1 MASASDFLKKRTA
14 ARQQAESIQSSDKT
28 PLGKND
34 DGTVTR
40 ASNFLRNK
48 AAERRAVI
56 DQQYGKDAY
65 GGSGRYEADKAQGF
79 NSWLESVNGLSSQL
93 GSDYQSRDGKF
104 QSAADFGKYRDDN
117 DARIS
122 VMQNRA
128 NAYRTYFQDNREI
141 YGEDAVNGVLSTLDQ
156 GSKYLEELRGGLNS
170 EYDFWSQFKDE
181 NDYNTYQRGKEYAA
195 LAEKPDFAE
204 KSQYKSTANGQEKF
218 NAWSGTY
225 SNSGFDDIAYDYINR
240 NEEARSRQMLSDI
253 QSNAS
258 LLGLDNSERREMTD
272 DEIATFNYLY
282 AQDSANGDAEHKNA
296 YAYIDYLTGDL
307 NYRQRAKA
315 EEEWAAYAKE
325 HPVGSSAFSVLES
338 PLKGLSYL
346 GQAADYLSDGEI
358 DQNAGYNKF
367 SYINSAIRNEVNT
380 IVEDNWGG
388 VGSFAYQTGMSMGD
402 FLLNTAITGGNQ
414 ALSLA
419 IMGTGAAA
427 DATISAKDRGLSDNQ
442 AFALGTIAGA
452 AEIITEKVSLDALLD
467 KTALTKSAMGYFLKN
482 TLAEGSEEVGSDIIN
497 LVADVLISKDKSEWQ
512 TSIDAYEAEG
522 MTEKE
527 AFWRAVRDQAENM
540 GLDFLGGA
548 VSGGVMSG
556 AGIAINAG
564 LNEYGARRTG
574 AEFQAMGDDV
584 VQATIQEGLASDP
597 STQSYKLAVQLQQ
610 KLDAGQTLT
619 NAEIGRLYQANV
631 QAIDAEDGSGD
642 LLLRAAE
649 EVTQKGRVTNNT
661 AIDILSNPTAINTLT
676 QEAGLN
682 ISEDMSKSQQRKAV
696 KNAVATLARTQSDV
710 STNARETA
718 PAATE
723 ARQAATQE
731 TVRPAMQVEQQ
742 RPAAQ
747 QAYDIRRVRDAAAS
761 LGENGAKALSA
772 SYDGSVRADDYYAGF
787 ASYYEA
793 GINGADMA
801 KVDSDYG
808 SRLTEAQRFAAY
820 AAGQNDA
827 DLSLQREQQAVKYAK
842 VAGEDSGLVYDD
854 FVKQA
859 VESGRPLQDKQGRA
873 ILDANGESHVYLTAE
888 TAAKVNRVAKAL
900 GVRVQFVDSV
910 RGGTANAQIS
920 GSTVLVERNNEN
932 PVLAIVGHEM
942 THRMQELAPTEYR
955 TFRDIVAQEEQD
967 SIQKRIDS
975 YAAQG
980 VELTY
985 EQAMDEVAADYAG
998 RLIDDGKVLDDFIER
1013 HRDDRTLLQKVRDAI
1028 RSLID
1033 KLTGAE
1039 KKKAQTAE
1047 GKLTAALEAAARQA
1061 KTLQGE
1067 GGNDTMAATRNSLK
1081 EDGKDGQE
1089 SETGGRPGTGSR
1101 EGYGQ
1106 SADREGKGQDGRV
1119 RRELS
1124 AASGRHGGV
1133 NPSFGAKPVRSWAEG
1148 HTVEPAKG
1156 SVAYAEQRTA
1166 VDYGVPSFVV
1176 ADAAWAKNKGSTPA
1190 FSADGQIFFRETLP
1204 EKNRGMFAP
1213 HEVTHVMRQVGYK
1226 PYLDFVERT
1235 PTMLNMSDGMTR
1247 VLLNH
1252 VAEHQ
1257 HTTLENA
1264 DPARLYDEFNAT
1276 MYGHIAVGKADMFVD
1291 GPAAHVFH
1299 DFDAYA
1305 KELGELHE
1313 RFKADNQKETK
1324 FSLKTPVEETD
1335 KLLALHNK
1343 DENSILAAIKLG
1355 GLPMPSI
1362 AIVKARDGHTKYGP
1376 ISLVF
1381 SKDTIDPQLFRANKV
1396 YGGDAWTPTAPR
1408 VDYPV
1413 NSKKASQVEH
1423 ELHRL
1428 AGDVS
1433 VAGGIFGNSAALR
1446 SMGIDDTSTRSTAE
1460 LAEKLA
1466 STDTVRAAYLA
1477 DQGKSLEP
1485 VKMDKVWDKFGN
1497 DTLQKV
1503 VDRLGVNTLAEI
1515 EANLETGE
1523 SVKDALGENAE
1534 VIRDIL
1540 RDYYREQGEPML
1552 RRMAV
1557 KRHWTDAEIN
1567 ERRQTRIDNSMDGVS
1582 IFTLEDIVH
1591 HAWDMYQ
1598 DGGATKGEI
1607 DRMATSDALRSAV
1620 DDHAVEEWIAGKLDG
1635 LLGEAGIYNGKDPYT
1650 PSGNLRSF
1658 SQLHY
1663 AYTLE
1668 NIVKAM
1674 KEGQEERG
1682 GNTWGAS
1689 AKTLQSVAT
1698 PEYRSI
1704 QEIKADSGRLGMDEG
1719 AEYEAKLQAIDDQI
1733 GSIITKIKQGNKA
1746 HSDNSFVESD
1756 IIGSILMETS
1766 KGKRTVDAIMRAF
1779 SKEGYKIS
1787 SQTAQDIQAVY
1798 QAAAEMPTGYFEA
1811 KPQRAVG
1818 FDEVL
1823 AAVIPDDSSKKLRDG
1838 LEQAGVRML
1847 EYKTGDDADRL
1858 AKINSVEGARFSL
1871 KTVPPVKPTSDD
1883 WKPGATF
1890 DEVKAAHP
1898 TLFALDADEADTRNP
1913 TQISG
1918 TVKSYRKIYDAL
1930 QAENFDG
1937 TILDA
1942 SSGLGYG
1949 TRAGREEY
1957 GFDVDD
1963 IEPFPDAKYQP
1974 NYTDYSALDKT
1985 YDVIISN
1992 AVLNV
1997 MPQDLR
2003 DAMVVKIGEM
2013 LNPGGRAF
2021 INVRG
2026 TDVKNAGSKVAI
2038 NDDLMEY
2045 FISNTGSYQKG
2056 FTSKELVSYL
2066 KDALGDGFTVE
2077 PTRKFGAVSA
2087 IVTRDGDRLSLK
2099 GRDILQ
2105 ENAALQE
2112 ENRLLREQMK
2122 DYIAIQR
2129 RNGKLQE
2136 SRDYWQGQTRRTRRV
2151 TTDKKA
2157 VTAAAKQLIQNY
2169 GADIAVKDIQGDLQ
2183 SLYDYI
2189 ASGYD
2194 GKDELTYTEARR
2206 RAEDIAE
2213 TLVSNAVAV
2222 DSDMYDAYSDL
2233 RDYLRTTKIIYGKE
2247 YHGDIADYGDFR
2259 KRQFGRL
2266 NLGSE
2271 GHTNIDQVYQELSSR
2286 WPEFFSEQE
2295 QTHPTDQLLHIVEVL
2310 DGISEINEYNPFSRY
2325 MDQAVT
2331 GAANEIME
2339 TFFDLPQAR
2348 KTFADRQA
2356 LKLENAKAKGR
2367 EQVQKVRE
2375 QYTTRLAELRE
2386 QNRQRVQNAIAKER
2400 EARERQ
2406 MGALKDRYAAKD
2418 AAGRERRAARE
2429 LRAKITRHASAL
2441 SQKLLRP
2448 SDQHHIPEAM
2458 RGSVAAMLE
2467 SINQESQ
2474 YTLDENGKRV
2484 KDGSGAPTK
2493 RTEAFRAL
2501 KEQYAKIVAEGGDM
2515 VIDPS
2520 LLGSDADGIK
2530 GGFDAVIAMKDTK
2543 LADMSVAQL
2552 QTVWQVVKAVEHSVN
2567 TAGKVLSKA
2576 KYARTADWAQ
2586 AISIGTSSRRAKNSL
2601 TRNHALID
2609 LETPYTFFSH
2619 YGEAGKAVYRML
2631 RDAQDQQQLMV
2642 DHVAEEV
2649 RKIVDPKTV
2658 KKLEATTHTFTTERG
2673 EKLTLSTAQVME
2685 LYELVKRKQAHD
2697 HLLKGGVVQ
2706 PEIKTSQIRRGT
2718 DSIRL
2723 TEGDL
2728 VNITG
2733 TLTPEQVKIA
2743 DGLQGLTRGV
2753 LADYGNKASMEAYG
2767 YKKFTESDYWPIKSA
2782 KEGLHSNIEKG
2793 GNNTRSIKNIG
2804 MAKTTIPHV
2813 SNALDLAGIF
2823 TTFANHA
2830 SDMTD
2835 YASWLCTMEDI
2846 NRLFNYQ
2853 FRDEE
2858 GNPTGK
2864 TIKGLLDRVGG
2875 PGSQKYWHN
2884 LMEDIQ
2890 NGINAP
2896 GDSPMWDIA
2905 GKTIGGFKGAAVG
2918 ANIRVVIQQPTA
2930 FFRAAA
2936 VLDPQDMARGL
2947 ARGVTR
2953 GSGWK
2958 KALQY
2963 SPIAMRKDAGGF
2975 DISSPYKM
2983 TETLFDNRTNVRKLN
2998 DALSAPAGA
3007 ADAVTWGKLWNACE
3021 WATAREHQGLT
3032 KGSEAFYRQT
3042 AKLFAEVID
3051 QTQVVDGVLQ
3061 RSNIMRS
3068 SNAVVKQATSFMG
3081 EPIMSLNLLMRAY
3094 DQVRYEQNSQKRG
3107 KAIKTMGRAATALVV
3122 TNVVNALAQSLIDA
3136 MRDDDED
3143 KKYWERFR
3151 AAFTGI
3157 SGDEETP
3164 WEKAWNA
3171 IMEGNVGSNMN
3182 PLGQIP
3188 FVKDALSIMQG
3199 YDVSRTEM
3207 EIVSDLIQAG
3217 QTAIQSADGQGK
3229 RTRAYAL
3236 KGLLAACAK
3245 MFGIP
3250 ASNLTRDMWG
3260 LARSAAVETGNIPL
3274 QYEMEKAIYNISNTG
3289 NKNRYYAILY
3299 RALEQG
3305 DMDTYQHIRDDLM
3318 NSMGVD
3324 GASIDSAMRSR
3335 YNKAVEKDPDYTLP
3349 QRARDLIGSRDKY
3362 VPVKEKEETF
3372 GADDLGSSAYRA
3384 YSDQRANDYRSMA
3397 DDLASSPIFRGM
3409 DDETRDKVLKA
3420 AYDLADKSALADHSD
3435 GQYEVSTK
3443 WMAQADDAEAQ
3454 GIEPWEYV
3462 LFHTAYNEM
3471 EGTKD
3476 ADGKTVKGEAKSDHV
3491 REWLEDFSGLT
3502 DEQRAFLWGTVYTSE
3517 W

>member
-104 QSAADFGKYRDDN
+104 QSTADFGKYRDDN

-296 YAYIDYLTGDL
+296 YAYIDYLTSDL

-367 SYINSAIRNEVNT
+367 SYINSAIRDEVNT

-452 AEIITEKVSLDALLD
+452 AEIVTEKVSLDALLD

-556 AGIAINAG
+556 VGIATNAG

-574 AEFQAMGDDV
+574 AEFQTMGDDV

-597 STQSYKLAVQLQQ
+597 STQSYKLAVQLKQ

-723 ARQAATQE
+723 ARQTATQE

-761 LGENGAKALSA
+761 LGENGAKALTA

-793 GINGADMA
+793 GISGIDMD
-801 KVDSDYG
+801 KVQ
-808 SRLTEAQRFAAY
+808 SRYAAQLNQAQRFAAY
-820 AAGQNDA
+820 SAGQNDA
-827 DLSLQREQQAVKYAK
+827 AASLALEREGVKSATVYGDE
-842 VAGEDSGLVYDD
+842 AG
-854 FVKQA
+854 FVQSEHSASLPKETVRFYNSLA
-859 VESGRPLQDKQGRA
+859 RA
-873 ILDANGESHVYLTAE
+873 AGVKIQMAEATGKGGANGWYSNGIIHIANDAE
-888 TAAKVNRVAKAL
+888 NPGTVVAK
-900 GVRVQFVDSV
+900 
-910 RGGTANAQIS
+910 
-920 GSTVLVERNNEN
+920 
-932 PVLAIVGHEM
+932 HEI
-942 THRMQELAPTEYR
+942 THRMQEMAPEAYRKYRDYAMSALTE
-955 TFRDIVAQEEQD
+955 RDGSTASIVEQYK
-967 SIQKRIDS
+967 SR
-975 YAAQG
+975 YAEAG
-980 VELTY
+980 VNLST
-985 EQAMDEVAADYAG
+985 EQAMDEIAADFTEALTVDPARFETLAKENRSVARKLLDAVRDFIRKVKSLFKGNKTAQNQAAANTYGVSIDTLEEAA
-998 RLIDDGKVLDDFIER
+998 RLWEEALKATSEQTANKNAAQTDGGTKFSIKRTSQMTLAQQLKMFYDGKMASSDAFYFGVTPAVLEKSGFDALPLAMTIGDFRKSTQKKHNIPR
-1013 HRDDRTLLQKVRDAI
+1013 RVLKNLMGNLASPLFSFGSGDRAGIVLNDIDGDGYTLL
-1028 RSLID
+1028 
-1033 KLTGAE
+1033 
-1039 KKKAQTAE
+1039 
-1047 GKLTAALEAAARQA
+1047 AALERGTDMDR
-1061 KTLQGE
+1061 KPV
-1067 GGNDTMAATRNSLK
+1067 NVINSL
-1081 EDGKDGQE
+1081 
-1089 SETGGRPGTGSR
+1089 
-1101 EGYGQ
+1101 YGLEHPAEWIKNQ
-1106 SADREGKGQDGRV
+1106 ID
-1119 RRELS
+1119 
-1124 AASGRHGGV
+1124 SG
-1133 NPSFGAKPVRSWAEG
+1133 NE
-1148 HTVEPAKG
+1148 
-1156 SVAYAEQRTA
+1156 
-1166 VDYGVPSFVV
+1166 FV
-1176 ADAAWAKNKGSTPA
+1176 
-1190 FSADGQIFFRETLP
+1190 
-1204 EKNRGMFAP
+1204 
-1213 HEVTHVMRQVGYK
+1213 
-1226 PYLDFVERT
+1226 
-1235 PTMLNMSDGMTR
+1235 
-1247 VLLNH
+1247 
-1252 VAEHQ
+1252 
-1257 HTTLENA
+1257 
-1264 DPARLYDEFNAT
+1264 LYDEKRANAFLQT
-1276 MYGHIAVGKADMFVD
+1276 YGYMASVGD
-1291 GPAAHVFH
+1291 GIRST
-1299 DFDAYA
+1299 
-1305 KELGELHE
+1305 GESVTQNGAE
-1313 RFKADNQKETK
+1313 VKTK

-1523 SVKDALGENAE
+1523 SVKDALGENTE

-1811 KPQRAVG
+1811 KPRRAVG

-1858 AKINSVEGARFSL
+1858 AKINSVEGARF
-1871 KTVPPVKPTSDD
+1871 
-1883 WKPGATF
+1883 
-1890 DEVKAAHP
+1890 
-1898 TLFALDADEADTRNP
+1898 
-1913 TQISG
+1913 
-1918 TVKSYRKIYDAL
+1918 
-1930 QAENFDG
+1930 
-1937 TILDA
+1937 
-1942 SSGLGYG
+1942 
-1949 TRAGREEY
+1949 
-1957 GFDVDD
+1957 
-1963 IEPFPDAKYQP
+1963 
-1974 NYTDYSALDKT
+1974 
-1985 YDVIISN
+1985 
-1992 AVLNV
+1992 
-1997 MPQDLR
+1997 
-2003 DAMVVKIGEM
+2003 
-2013 LNPGGRAF
+2013 
-2021 INVRG
+2021 
-2026 TDVKNAGSKVAI
+2026 
-2038 NDDLMEY
+2038 
-2045 FISNTGSYQKG
+2045 
-2056 FTSKELVSYL
+2056 
-2066 KDALGDGFTVE
+2066 
-2077 PTRKFGAVSA
+2077 
-2087 IVTRDGDRLSLK
+2087 SLK

-2206 RAEDIAE
+2206 RAEDIAQ

-2310 DGISEINEYNPFSRY
+2310 DGISEINEYNPFSHY

-2339 TFFDLPQAR
+2339 TFFDLPQTR
-2348 KTFADRQA
+2348 KTFADQQA

-2375 QYTTRLAELRE
+2375 KYATRLAEQKARSEERLDQAILGEKMAGGRELAKQKRLDAERMKKVREQNAARLAELRE

-2418 AAGRERRAARE
+2418 AAGRERRVARE

-2484 KDGSGAPTK
+2484 KDGSGTPTK

-2586 AISIGTSSRRAKNSL
+2586 ALSIGTSSRRAKNSL

-2658 KKLEATTHTFTTERG
+2658 KKLETATRTFTTERG

-2728 VNITG
+2728 ANITG

-2804 MAKTTIPHV
+2804 MAKTTMPHA

-2835 YASWLCTMEDI
+2835 YASWLCAMEDI

-2975 DISSPYKM
+2975 DISSPYQM

-3171 IMEGNVGSNMN
+3171 ITEGNVGSNMN

-3199 YDVSRTEM
+3199 YEVSRTEM

-3236 KGLLAACAK
+3236 KGLLAAGAK

-3335 YNKAVEKDPDYTLP
+3335 YNKAVEKEPDYTLP

-3362 VPVKEKEETF
+3362 APVKEKEETF

>member
-1 MASASDFLKKRTA
+1 MAVTISQKSTGKSWSSTGQKRDVDTKASNQGQAGAAQAAPGYSKTETVDGVREQWNSGKVTISRTVKPTVPQTTAEKPAEKRGFFSRLGDTIRGGAKGSMASNSNAMSTFYAMGQGGRDAQNREYLAEYSHNLERAKLDMDAMLAENKEKPGSWNERDIQSQQYIIDDWQRKYDAMAKVLDEQVQQKATQASYELADDIQQSSAQDIERAKEGLGGVGRVLVDAGASMTQTALDTA
-14 ARQQAESIQSSDKT
+14 ANALLGTPGSMGAFAMRAFGGGTQQARQDNPNSTLEQQV
-28 PLGKND
+28 LY
-34 DGTVTR
+34 GT
-40 ASNFLRNK
+40 AS
-48 AAERRAVI
+48 AAKEVFTEKMFNIALPFSH
-56 DQQYGKDAY
+56 AY
-65 GGSGRYEADKAQGF
+65 GGGALD
-79 NSWLESVNGLSSQL
+79 
-93 GSDYQSRDGKF
+93 
-104 QSAADFGKYRDDN
+104 
-117 DARIS
+117 
-122 VMQNRA
+122 
-128 NAYRTYFQDNREI
+128 
-141 YGEDAVNGVLSTLDQ
+141 DAV
-156 GSKYLEELRGGLNS
+156 ERGIRSAVNRFAKT
-170 EYDFWSQFKDE
+170 DA
-181 NDYNTYQRGKEYAA
+181 GK
-195 LAEKPDFAE
+195 
-204 KSQYKSTANGQEKF
+204 
-218 NAWSGTY
+218 
-225 SNSGFDDIAYDYINR
+225 R
-240 NEEARSRQMLSDI
+240 
-253 QSNAS
+253 
-258 LLGLDNSERREMTD
+258 
-272 DEIATFNYLY
+272 
-282 AQDSANGDAEHKNA
+282 
-296 YAYIDYLTGDL
+296 
-307 NYRQRAKA
+307 
-315 EEEWAAYAKE
+315 
-325 HPVGSSAFSVLES
+325 V
-338 PLKGLSYL
+338 
-346 GQAADYLSDGEI
+346 
-358 DQNAGYNKF
+358 
-367 SYINSAIRNEVNT
+367 
-380 IVEDNWGG
+380 
-388 VGSFAYQTGMSMGD
+388 
-402 FLLNTAITGGNQ
+402 
-414 ALSLA
+414 
-419 IMGTGAAA
+419 
-427 DATISAKDRGLSDNQ
+427 
-442 AFALGTIAGA
+442 
-452 AEIITEKVSLDALLD
+452 
-467 KTALTKSAMGYFLKN
+467 
-482 TLAEGSEEVGSDIIN
+482 
-497 LVADVLISKDKSEWQ
+497 
-512 TSIDAYEAEG
+512 
-522 MTEKE
+522 
-527 AFWRAVRDQAENM
+527 
-540 GLDFLGGA
+540 LGGA
-548 VSGGVMSG
+548 LTFGAGAVGEGLEEFIGDWMEWQMPRIYGGDAASAGETLENSLYDFLVGAASGMMGGVITPATYHYNVG
-556 AGIAINAG
+556 
-564 LNEYGARRTG
+564 ETG
-574 AEFQAMGDDV
+574 AQQETTAPTPQTEATPQATAANELLTQAAEQASQNGSIHGKMADRILADQDAMAALEQAAGRV
-584 VQATIQEGLASDP
+584 VQ
-597 STQSYKLAVQLQQ
+597 
-610 KLDAGQTLT
+610 
-619 NAEIGRLYQANV
+619 
-631 QAIDAEDGSGD
+631 DGM
-642 LLLRAAE
+642 
-649 EVTQKGRVTNNT
+649 T
-661 AIDILSNPTAINTLT
+661 
-676 QEAGLN
+676 
-682 ISEDMSKSQQRKAV
+682 KSQQRKAV
-696 KNAVATLARTQSDV
+696 KSAVATLARTQSDV

-718 PAATE
+718 TTVTE
-723 ARQAATQE
+723 ARQTATQE

-801 KVDSDYG
+801 RVDSDYG

-820 AAGQNDA
+820 SAGQNDA
-827 DLSLQREQQAVKYAK
+827 ALSLQREQQAAKYAK

-873 ILDANGESHVYLTAE
+873 ILDANGESRVYLTAE

-955 TFRDIVAQEEQD
+955 TFRDIAAQEEQD

-1446 SMGIDDTSTRSTAE
+1446 SIGIDDTSTRSTAE

-1515 EANLETGE
+1515 EASLETGE

-1582 IFTLEDIVH
+1582 IFTLEDIVR

-1858 AKINSVEGARFSL
+1858 AKINSVDDARFSL
-1871 KTVPPVKPTSDD
+1871 K
-1883 WKPGATF
+1883 A
-1890 DEVKAAHP
+1890 
-1898 TLFALDADEADTRNP
+1898 
-1913 TQISG
+1913 G
-1918 TVKSYRKIYDAL
+1918 TESKS
-1930 QAENFDG
+1930 
-1937 TILDA
+1937 
-1942 SSGLGYG
+1942 
-1949 TRAGREEY
+1949 
-1957 GFDVDD
+1957 V
-1963 IEPFPDAKYQP
+1963 
-1974 NYTDYSALDKT
+1974 
-1985 YDVIISN
+1985 
-1992 AVLNV
+1992 
-1997 MPQDLR
+1997 
-2003 DAMVVKIGEM
+2003 
-2013 LNPGGRAF
+2013 
-2021 INVRG
+2021 
-2026 TDVKNAGSKVAI
+2026 
-2038 NDDLMEY
+2038 
-2045 FISNTGSYQKG
+2045 
-2056 FTSKELVSYL
+2056 
-2066 KDALGDGFTVE
+2066 
-2077 PTRKFGAVSA
+2077 
-2087 IVTRDGDRLSLK
+2087 
-2099 GRDILQ
+2099 
-2105 ENAALQE
+2105 AALQE

-2136 SRDYWQGQTRRTRRV
+2136 SRDYWQGQTRRTQRV

-2206 RAEDIAE
+2206 RAEDIAQ

-2222 DSDMYDAYSDL
+2222 DSDMYDAHSDL

-2339 TFFDLPQAR
+2339 TFFDLPQTR
-2348 KTFADRQA
+2348 KTFADQQA

-2375 QYTTRLAELRE
+2375 QYTTRLAEQKARSEERLDQAILGEKMAGGRELAKQKRLDAERIQKVREQNAARLAELRE

-2400 EARERQ
+2400 ETRERQ

-2484 KDGSGAPTK
+2484 KGGGGTPTK

-2515 VIDPS
+2515 VIDPD
-2520 LLGSDADGIK
+2520 LMDNLNEIE
-2530 GGFDAVIAMKDTK
+2530 AMKDTPISE
-2543 LADMSVAQL
+2543 MGTAQL
-2552 QTVWQVVKAVEHSVN
+2552 STIWSTIKAVEASI
-2567 TAGKVLSKA
+2567 
-2576 KYARTADWAQ
+2576 RTANKMLGASRFQ
-2586 AISIGTSSRRAKNSL
+2586 TISQVAEGIRNDNIMRSDRGDYRGALGKIDKLVNLDML
-2601 TRNHALID
+2601 TPQGYFHRLGRTGDDI
-2609 LETPYTFFSH
+2609 F
-2619 YGEAGKAVYRML
+2619 RML
-2631 RDAQDQQQLMV
+2631 RSAQDRHIEIMHEAQRATKDIIGKL
-2642 DHVAEEV
+2642 DV
-2649 RKIVDPKTV
+2649 RK
-2658 KKLEATTHTFTTERG
+2658 LERETHTFDLDG
-2673 EKLTLSTAQVME
+2673 QKVTLSTAQIMS
-2685 LYELVKRKQAHD
+2685 LYELMKRKQAQD
-2697 HLLKGGVVQ
+2697 HIFTGGIRPDSVRGGRGIRESRRADAVRVTVEDLA
-2706 PEIKTSQIRRGT
+2706 EITGKLTEEQIR
-2718 DSIRL
+2718 
-2723 TEGDL
+2723 
-2728 VNITG
+2728 
-2733 TLTPEQVKIA
+2733 IA
-2743 DGLQGLTRGV
+2743 DGLQKYMGGR
-2753 LADYGNKASMEAYG
+2753 LAELGNQASMEVYG
-2767 YKKFTESDYWPIKSA
+2767 YQKFNEPDYFPIQVDKNQTQKDIAKDAQAQTIAGRGFTKSTTPKA
-2782 KEGLHSNIEKG
+2782 
-2793 GNNTRSIKNIG
+2793 NNAVMVGSIFDIFSSHVND
-2804 MAKTTIPHV
+2804 MAT
-2813 SNALDLAGIF
+2813 
-2823 TTFANHA
+2823 
-2830 SDMTD
+2830 
-2835 YASWLCTMEDI
+2835 YAAWLSTMENVRRI
-2846 NRLFNYQ
+2846 
-2853 FRDEE
+2853 RDFTYRDSE
-2858 GNPTGK
+2858 GNRTGTVK
-2864 TIKGLLDRVGG
+2864 SVIERVFGRNG
-2875 PGSQKYWHN
+2875 NSYLNKLVDDLNQGVRASGSGN
-2884 LMEDIQ
+2884 FMD
-2890 NGINAP
+2890 GI
-2896 GDSPMWDIA
+2896 
-2905 GKTIGGFKGAAVG
+2905 IGNYKAAAVA
-2918 ANIRVVIQQPTA
+2918 ANLRVVLQQPTA
-2930 FFRAAA
+2930 ILRALNTIDAKYLIA
-2936 VLDPQDMARGL
+2936 GSVRRGDWEKVMKY
-2947 ARGVTR
+2947 A
-2953 GSGWK
+2953 
-2958 KALQY
+2958 
-2963 SPIAMRKDAGGF
+2963 PIARWKDWGYF
-2975 DISSPYKM
+2975 DINTGRQMKDVLLGSRSAMEKIKHASM
-2983 TETLFDNRTNVRKLN
+2983 
-2998 DALSAPAGA
+2998 APAGK
-3007 ADAVTWGKLWNACE
+3007 ADSFAWARLWNAVE
-3021 WATAREHQGLT
+3021 AETKDRRPGLKPGT
-3032 KGSEAFYRQT
+3032 DAFYKAVADRFSQ
-3042 AKLFAEVID
+3042 VID
-3051 QTQVVDGVLQ
+3051 QSQVVDGILQ
-3061 RSNIMRS
+3061 RSQIMRS
-3068 SNAVVKQATSFMG
+3068 PDALTKMSTSFMA
-3081 EPIMSLNLLMRAY
+3081 EPTKTYNMFVNAVY
-3094 DQVRYEQNSQKRG
+3094 DLRHATGRD
-3107 KAIKTMGRAATALVV
+3107 ARKTARKVLARTSTALVV
-3122 TNVVNALAQSLIDA
+3122 SFTVNAVMQSIADA
-3136 MRDDDED
+3136 LRDDDKELE
-3143 KKYWERFR
+3143 YWEKMLQ
-3151 AAFTGI
+3151 AFTGF
-3157 SGDEETP
+3157 SGDEESFLDY
-3164 WEKAWNA
+3164 WNSFWS
-3171 IMEGNVGSNMN
+3171 GNLEANFN
-3182 PLGQIP
+3182 PLGYIP
-3188 FVKDALSIMQG
+3188 YAKDLVSIAQG
-3199 YDVSRTEM
+3199 YDVSRMDM
-3207 EIVSDLIQAG
+3207 EPITKVWEAFTNMRKALSGEGKYSIAG
-3217 QTAIQSADGQGK
+3217 ASATMLSEVARLFGVPVANLKRDIQSAVTTAAIETDNYLMQYRIDKALLNIGYQGNRSGFMDILYAASINDPEAYEFIYEDMVSSGITEEQIRNAMESRMKDDQGVESVADLEKRYLTPNQEKTYDSLYGQVSGSSVWRSANQEQKDSIEEDIYNLSVGTDAGEKLMEKIEGGSSYGISEADYLLYLAAREIVDSKNDDPEK
-3229 RTRAYAL
+3229 RNGSIDQEEAEAAIDMLTGLSNEARAYL
-3236 KGLLAACAK
+3236 WQSTNKG
-3245 MFGIP
+3245 
-3250 ASNLTRDMWG
+3250 W
-3260 LARSAAVETGNIPL
+3260 
-3274 QYEMEKAIYNISNTG
+3274 
-3289 NKNRYYAILY
+3289 
-3299 RALEQG
+3299 
-3305 DMDTYQHIRDDLM
+3305 
-3318 NSMGVD
+3318 
-3324 GASIDSAMRSR
+3324 
-3335 YNKAVEKDPDYTLP
+3335 
-3349 QRARDLIGSRDKY
+3349 
-3362 VPVKEKEETF
+3362 KEEKNP
-3372 GADDLGSSAYRA
+3372 YR
-3384 YSDQRANDYRSMA
+3384 
-3397 DDLASSPIFRGM
+3397 
-3409 DDETRDKVLKA
+3409 
-3420 AYDLADKSALADHSD
+3420 
-3435 GQYEVSTK
+3435 
-3443 WMAQADDAEAQ
+3443 
-3454 GIEPWEYV
+3454 
-3462 LFHTAYNEM
+3462 
-3471 EGTKD
+3471 
-3476 ADGKTVKGEAKSDHV
+3476 
-3491 REWLEDFSGLT
+3491 
-3502 DEQRAFLWGTVYTSE
+3502 
-3517 W
+3517 

>member
-1 MASASDFLKKRTA
+1 MALTLKQTGTGKTWTSGSRKQEENKQTTGANIAPAAAAPSTTSAGRTQTWQAGGLTLKRENAELPAVPQTTAEKPAEKRGFFSRLGDTIRGGAKGSLASNSNAMSTFYAMGQGGRDAQNREYLAEYSHNLARAKLDMDAMLAENKENPGSWNERDIQSQQYIIDDWQRKYDAMAKVLDEQVQQKATQASYELADDIQQSSAQDIERAKEGLGSVGQVLVDAGASMTQTALDTA
-14 ARQQAESIQSSDKT
+14 ANALLGTPGSKGAFAMRAFGGATQQARQDNPNSTLEQQG
-28 PLGKND
+28 LYG
-34 DGTVTR
+34 GAV
-40 ASNFLRNK
+40 
-48 AAERRAVI
+48 AAKEVI
-56 DQQYGKDAY
+56 TEMMFNIALPFSHAY
-65 GGSGRYEADKAQGF
+65 GGGALDDAVERGIRSAVNRFAKTDAGKRVLGGALTFGAGAVSEGLEEFIGDWMEWQMPHIYGGDVASAGETLENSLYDFLVGTTSGMMGGVITPATYHYNVGETNAQQETAAPTPQAEPAAQAPAANELLVQAAEQASQNG
-79 NSWLESVNGLSSQL
+79 SVNG
-93 GSDYQSRDGKF
+93 KM
-104 QSAADFGKYRDDN
+104 ADRILADQ
-117 DARIS
+117 DA
-122 VMQNRA
+122 M
-128 NAYRTYFQDNREI
+128 
-141 YGEDAVNGVLSTLDQ
+141 
-156 GSKYLEELRGGLNS
+156 
-170 EYDFWSQFKDE
+170 
-181 NDYNTYQRGKEYAA
+181 AA
-195 LAEKPDFAE
+195 LE
-204 KSQYKSTANGQEKF
+204 
-218 NAWSGTY
+218 
-225 SNSGFDDIAYDYINR
+225 
-240 NEEARSRQMLSDI
+240 
-253 QSNAS
+253 
-258 LLGLDNSERREMTD
+258 
-272 DEIATFNYLY
+272 
-282 AQDSANGDAEHKNA
+282 
-296 YAYIDYLTGDL
+296 
-307 NYRQRAKA
+307 
-315 EEEWAAYAKE
+315 
-325 HPVGSSAFSVLES
+325 
-338 PLKGLSYL
+338 
-346 GQAADYLSDGEI
+346 QAAGQVVQD
-358 DQNAGYNKF
+358 
-367 SYINSAIRNEVNT
+367 
-380 IVEDNWGG
+380 
-388 VGSFAYQTGMSMGD
+388 
-402 FLLNTAITGGNQ
+402 
-414 ALSLA
+414 
-419 IMGTGAAA
+419 
-427 DATISAKDRGLSDNQ
+427 
-442 AFALGTIAGA
+442 
-452 AEIITEKVSLDALLD
+452 
-467 KTALTKSAMGYFLKN
+467 
-482 TLAEGSEEVGSDIIN
+482 
-497 LVADVLISKDKSEWQ
+497 
-512 TSIDAYEAEG
+512 G
-522 MTEKE
+522 MT
-527 AFWRAVRDQAENM
+527 
-540 GLDFLGGA
+540 
-548 VSGGVMSG
+548 
-556 AGIAINAG
+556 
-564 LNEYGARRTG
+564 
-574 AEFQAMGDDV
+574 
-584 VQATIQEGLASDP
+584 
-597 STQSYKLAVQLQQ
+597 
-610 KLDAGQTLT
+610 
-619 NAEIGRLYQANV
+619 
-631 QAIDAEDGSGD
+631 
-642 LLLRAAE
+642 
-649 EVTQKGRVTNNT
+649 
-661 AIDILSNPTAINTLT
+661 
-676 QEAGLN
+676 
-682 ISEDMSKSQQRKAV
+682 KSQQRKAV
-696 KNAVATLARTQSDV
+696 KSAVEALARTQNDV
-710 STNARETA
+710 SVNTGETT
-718 PAATE
+718 PAATKN
-723 ARQAATQE
+723 QQTATQE
-731 TVRPAMQVEQQ
+731 AVRPAMQVEQQ

-820 AAGQNDA
+820 SAGQNDA
-827 DLSLQREQQAVKYAK
+827 ALSLQREQQAAKYAK

-854 FVKQA
+854 FVREA

-873 ILDANGESHVYLTAE
+873 ILDANGESRVYLTAE
-888 TAAKVNRVAKAL
+888 TAAKVNSIAKAL

-920 GSTVLVERNNEN
+920 GSTILVEQNNEN
-932 PVLAIVGHEM
+932 PVAFVIGHEM

-955 TFRDIVAQEEQD
+955 TFRDLAAQEKRD
-967 SIQKRIDS
+967 SIQKRIDA

-998 RLIDDGKVLDDFIER
+998 QLIDEGKVLDDFIER

-1039 KKKAQTAE
+1039 KKKAQNAE

-1081 EDGKDGQE
+1081 EDRE
-1089 SETGGRPGTGSR
+1089 NGRKGAVGTGAYENLHGEAR
-1101 EGYGQ
+1101 R
-1106 SADREGKGQDGRV
+1106 ADGRAGEENQRV

-1156 SVAYAEQRTA
+1156 SVAYTEQRTA

-1176 ADAAWAKNKGSTPA
+1176 SDAAWAKNKGSAPA
-1190 FSADGQIFFRETLP
+1190 FSAGGQIFFRETLP

-1213 HEVTHVMRQVGYK
+1213 HEITHVMRQVGYK

-1235 PTMLNMSDGMTR
+1235 PMMLNMSDKTTIA
-1247 VLLNH
+1247 LLNH

-1257 HTTLENA
+1257 HTTMENA

-1276 MYGHIAVGKADMFVD
+1276 MYGHIAAGQTEMFISGDGAD
-1291 GPAAHVFH
+1291 VFH

-1305 KELGELHE
+1305 RELGELHE

-1324 FSLKTPVEETD
+1324 FSLKAPVEETD

-1343 DENSILAAIKLG
+1343 DENSILAALKLG

-1413 NSKKASQVEH
+1413 NSKKASQLEH

-1428 AGDVS
+1428 AGDTS
-1433 VAGGIFGNSAALR
+1433 VAGGIFRNSAALR
-1446 SMGIDDTSTRSTAE
+1446 SMGIDDTSTRNTAE

-1477 DQGKSLEP
+1477 DQGQTLEA
-1485 VKMDKVWDKFGN
+1485 VKKDKVWDKFGN

-1503 VDRLGVNTLAEI
+1503 VDRLGVDTLAGI
-1515 EANLETGE
+1515 EANLEAGE

-1534 VIRDIL
+1534 AIRNIL

-1557 KRHWTDAEIN
+1557 KKHWTDAEIN

-1598 DGGATKGEI
+1598 DGGTTKGEI

-1620 DDHAVEEWIAGKLDG
+1620 DDHAVEEWIAGKMDG

-1682 GNTWGAS
+1682 GNTWGVS

-1719 AEYEAKLQAIDDQI
+1719 AEYEAKLQTIDDQI

-1756 IIGSILMETS
+1756 IIGSILVETA
-1766 KGKRTVDAIMRAF
+1766 KGKKTVDAIMRAF

-1787 SQTAQDIQAVY
+1787 SQTAQDIQAAY
-1798 QAAAEMPTGYFEA
+1798 KAAAEMPTGYFEA

-1858 AKINSVEGARFSL
+1858 AKINSVDNARFSL
-1871 KTVPPVKPTSDD
+1871 K
-1883 WKPGATF
+1883 A
-1890 DEVKAAHP
+1890 
-1898 TLFALDADEADTRNP
+1898 
-1913 TQISG
+1913 G
-1918 TVKSYRKIYDAL
+1918 TESKS
-1930 QAENFDG
+1930 
-1937 TILDA
+1937 
-1942 SSGLGYG
+1942 
-1949 TRAGREEY
+1949 
-1957 GFDVDD
+1957 V
-1963 IEPFPDAKYQP
+1963 
-1974 NYTDYSALDKT
+1974 
-1985 YDVIISN
+1985 
-1992 AVLNV
+1992 
-1997 MPQDLR
+1997 
-2003 DAMVVKIGEM
+2003 
-2013 LNPGGRAF
+2013 
-2021 INVRG
+2021 
-2026 TDVKNAGSKVAI
+2026 
-2038 NDDLMEY
+2038 
-2045 FISNTGSYQKG
+2045 
-2056 FTSKELVSYL
+2056 
-2066 KDALGDGFTVE
+2066 
-2077 PTRKFGAVSA
+2077 
-2087 IVTRDGDRLSLK
+2087 
-2099 GRDILQ
+2099 
-2105 ENAALQE
+2105 AALQE

-2122 DYIAIQR
+2122 DYIALQR
-2129 RNGKLQE
+2129 RNGTLQE
-2136 SRDYWQGQTRRTRRV
+2136 SRDYWRGQTRRTQRV

-2194 GKDELTYTEARR
+2194 GKDELTYTEARH
-2206 RAEDIAE
+2206 RAEDIAQ

-2339 TFFDLPQAR
+2339 TFFDLPQTR

-2484 KDGSGAPTK
+2484 KDGSGTPTK

-2530 GGFDAVIAMKDTK
+2530 GGFDTVIAMKDTK

-2586 AISIGTSSRRAKNSL
+2586 ALSIGTSSRRAKNSL

-2728 VNITG
+2728 ENITG

-2804 MAKTTIPHV
+2804 MAKTTMPHA

-3136 MRDDDED
+3136 MRDDDAD

-3171 IMEGNVGSNMN
+3171 IIEGNVGSNMN

-3236 KGLLAACAK
+3236 KGLLAAGAK

-3349 QRARDLIGSRDKY
+3349 QRARDLIGNRDQY
-3362 VPVKEKEETF
+3362 APAKEKEETF

-3397 DDLASSPIFRGM
+3397 DDLTSSPIFQGM

>member
-1 MASASDFLKKRTA
+1 MALTLKQTGTGKTWTSGSRKQEENKQTTGANTAPAAAAPSTTSAGRTQTWQAGGLTLKRENAELPSVPQATAEKPAEKRGFFSRLGDTIRGGAKGSMASNSNAMSTFYAMGQGGRDAQNREYLAEYSHNLERAKLDMDAMLAENKEKPGSWNERDIQSQQYIIDDWQRKYDAMAKVLDEQVQQKATQASYEMADDIQQSSAQDIEQAKEGLGGVGRVLVDAGASMTQTALDTA
-14 ARQQAESIQSSDKT
+14 ANALLGTPGSMGAFAMRAFGSATQQARQEKPDSTLTQQVLYGTTSSAK
-28 PLGKND
+28 
-34 DGTVTR
+34 
-40 ASNFLRNK
+40 
-48 AAERRAVI
+48 EVI
-56 DQQYGKDAY
+56 SELMFNIAMPFAKAY
-65 GGSGRYEADKAQGF
+65 GGGALD
-79 NSWLESVNGLSSQL
+79 
-93 GSDYQSRDGKF
+93 
-104 QSAADFGKYRDDN
+104 
-117 DARIS
+117 
-122 VMQNRA
+122 
-128 NAYRTYFQDNREI
+128 
-141 YGEDAVNGVLSTLDQ
+141 DAV
-156 GSKYLEELRGGLNS
+156 ERGIRSAVNRFAKT
-170 EYDFWSQFKDE
+170 DA
-181 NDYNTYQRGKEYAA
+181 GK
-195 LAEKPDFAE
+195 
-204 KSQYKSTANGQEKF
+204 
-218 NAWSGTY
+218 
-225 SNSGFDDIAYDYINR
+225 R
-240 NEEARSRQMLSDI
+240 
-253 QSNAS
+253 
-258 LLGLDNSERREMTD
+258 
-272 DEIATFNYLY
+272 
-282 AQDSANGDAEHKNA
+282 
-296 YAYIDYLTGDL
+296 
-307 NYRQRAKA
+307 
-315 EEEWAAYAKE
+315 
-325 HPVGSSAFSVLES
+325 V
-338 PLKGLSYL
+338 
-346 GQAADYLSDGEI
+346 
-358 DQNAGYNKF
+358 
-367 SYINSAIRNEVNT
+367 
-380 IVEDNWGG
+380 
-388 VGSFAYQTGMSMGD
+388 
-402 FLLNTAITGGNQ
+402 
-414 ALSLA
+414 
-419 IMGTGAAA
+419 
-427 DATISAKDRGLSDNQ
+427 
-442 AFALGTIAGA
+442 
-452 AEIITEKVSLDALLD
+452 
-467 KTALTKSAMGYFLKN
+467 
-482 TLAEGSEEVGSDIIN
+482 
-497 LVADVLISKDKSEWQ
+497 
-512 TSIDAYEAEG
+512 
-522 MTEKE
+522 
-527 AFWRAVRDQAENM
+527 
-540 GLDFLGGA
+540 LGGA
-548 VSGGVMSG
+548 LTFGAGAVGEGLEEFIGDWMEWQMPRIYGGDAASAGETLENSLYDFLVGAASGMMGGVITPATYHYNVGETGTQQETTAPAPQTEATPQATAANELLTQAAEQASQNGSIHGKMADRILADQDAMAALEQA
-556 AGIAINAG
+556 AG
-564 LNEYGARRTG
+564 
-574 AEFQAMGDDV
+574 QV
-584 VQATIQEGLASDP
+584 VQ
-597 STQSYKLAVQLQQ
+597 
-610 KLDAGQTLT
+610 
-619 NAEIGRLYQANV
+619 
-631 QAIDAEDGSGD
+631 DGM
-642 LLLRAAE
+642 
-649 EVTQKGRVTNNT
+649 T
-661 AIDILSNPTAINTLT
+661 
-676 QEAGLN
+676 
-682 ISEDMSKSQQRKAV
+682 KSQQRKAV

-718 PAATE
+718 PTATE
-723 ARQAATQE
+723 ARQTATQE

-747 QAYDIRRVRDAAAS
+747 QAYDIRRVQDAAAS

-801 KVDSDYG
+801 RVDSDYG

-820 AAGQNDA
+820 SAGQNDA
-827 DLSLQREQQAVKYAK
+827 ALSLQREQQAAKYAK

-873 ILDANGESHVYLTAE
+873 ILDANGESRVYLTAE

-1133 NPSFGAKPVRSWAEG
+1133 NPSFGAKPVRSWVEG

-1264 DPARLYDEFNAT
+1264 DLARLYDEFNAT
-1276 MYGHIAVGKADMFVD
+1276 MYGHIAAGKADMFVD

-1766 KGKRTVDAIMRAF
+1766 KSKRTVDAIMRAF

-1858 AKINSVEGARFSL
+1858 AKINSVDDARFSL
-1871 KTVPPVKPTSDD
+1871 K
-1883 WKPGATF
+1883 A
-1890 DEVKAAHP
+1890 
-1898 TLFALDADEADTRNP
+1898 
-1913 TQISG
+1913 G
-1918 TVKSYRKIYDAL
+1918 TESKS
-1930 QAENFDG
+1930 
-1937 TILDA
+1937 
-1942 SSGLGYG
+1942 
-1949 TRAGREEY
+1949 
-1957 GFDVDD
+1957 V
-1963 IEPFPDAKYQP
+1963 
-1974 NYTDYSALDKT
+1974 
-1985 YDVIISN
+1985 
-1992 AVLNV
+1992 
-1997 MPQDLR
+1997 
-2003 DAMVVKIGEM
+2003 
-2013 LNPGGRAF
+2013 
-2021 INVRG
+2021 
-2026 TDVKNAGSKVAI
+2026 
-2038 NDDLMEY
+2038 
-2045 FISNTGSYQKG
+2045 
-2056 FTSKELVSYL
+2056 
-2066 KDALGDGFTVE
+2066 
-2077 PTRKFGAVSA
+2077 
-2087 IVTRDGDRLSLK
+2087 
-2099 GRDILQ
+2099 
-2105 ENAALQE
+2105 AALQE

-2136 SRDYWQGQTRRTRRV
+2136 SRDYWQGQTRRTQRV

-2310 DGISEINEYNPFSRY
+2310 DGISEINEYNPFSRH

-2339 TFFDLPQAR
+2339 TFFDLPQTR

-2484 KDGSGAPTK
+2484 KDGSGTPTK

-2586 AISIGTSSRRAKNSL
+2586 ALSIGTSSRRAKNSL

-2658 KKLEATTHTFTTERG
+2658 KKLEATAHTFTTERG

-2685 LYELVKRKQAHD
+2685 LYELVKRKQSHD

-2804 MAKTTIPHV
+2804 MAKTTMPHA

-2835 YASWLCTMEDI
+2835 YASWLCAMEDI

-3236 KGLLAACAK
+3236 KGLLAAGAK

-3362 VPVKEKEETF
+3362 APAKEKEETF

-3384 YSDQRANDYRSMA
+3384 YSDQRASDYRSMA
-3397 DDLASSPIFRGM
+3397 DDLTSSPIFQGM

-3435 GQYEVSTK
+3435 GQYEVGTK

>member
-1 MASASDFLKKRTA
+1 MAVTISQKSTGKSWSSTGQKRDVDTKASNQGQAGAAQAAPGYSKTETVDGVREQWNSGKVTISRTVKPTVPQATAEKPAEKRGFFSRLGDTIRGGAKGSLASNSNAMSTFYAMGQGGRDAQNREYLAEYSHNLERAKLDMDAMLAENKEKPGSWNERDIQSQQYIIDDWQRKYDAMAKVLDEQVQQKATQASYELADDIQQSSAQDIERAKEGLGGVGQVLVDAGASMTQTALDTA
-14 ARQQAESIQSSDKT
+14 ANALLGTPGSKGAFAMRAFGGATQQARQDNPNST
-28 PLGKND
+28 LGQQ
-34 DGTVTR
+34 GLYGGAV
-40 ASNFLRNK
+40 
-48 AAERRAVI
+48 AAKEVI
-56 DQQYGKDAY
+56 TEMMFNIALPFSHAY
-65 GGSGRYEADKAQGF
+65 GGGALD
-79 NSWLESVNGLSSQL
+79 
-93 GSDYQSRDGKF
+93 
-104 QSAADFGKYRDDN
+104 
-117 DARIS
+117 
-122 VMQNRA
+122 
-128 NAYRTYFQDNREI
+128 
-141 YGEDAVNGVLSTLDQ
+141 DAV
-156 GSKYLEELRGGLNS
+156 ERGIRSAVNRFAKT
-170 EYDFWSQFKDE
+170 DA
-181 NDYNTYQRGKEYAA
+181 GK
-195 LAEKPDFAE
+195 
-204 KSQYKSTANGQEKF
+204 
-218 NAWSGTY
+218 
-225 SNSGFDDIAYDYINR
+225 R
-240 NEEARSRQMLSDI
+240 
-253 QSNAS
+253 
-258 LLGLDNSERREMTD
+258 
-272 DEIATFNYLY
+272 
-282 AQDSANGDAEHKNA
+282 
-296 YAYIDYLTGDL
+296 
-307 NYRQRAKA
+307 
-315 EEEWAAYAKE
+315 
-325 HPVGSSAFSVLES
+325 V
-338 PLKGLSYL
+338 
-346 GQAADYLSDGEI
+346 
-358 DQNAGYNKF
+358 
-367 SYINSAIRNEVNT
+367 
-380 IVEDNWGG
+380 
-388 VGSFAYQTGMSMGD
+388 
-402 FLLNTAITGGNQ
+402 
-414 ALSLA
+414 
-419 IMGTGAAA
+419 
-427 DATISAKDRGLSDNQ
+427 
-442 AFALGTIAGA
+442 
-452 AEIITEKVSLDALLD
+452 
-467 KTALTKSAMGYFLKN
+467 
-482 TLAEGSEEVGSDIIN
+482 
-497 LVADVLISKDKSEWQ
+497 
-512 TSIDAYEAEG
+512 
-522 MTEKE
+522 
-527 AFWRAVRDQAENM
+527 
-540 GLDFLGGA
+540 LGGA
-548 VSGGVMSG
+548 LTFGAGAVSEGLEEFIGDWMEWQMPRIYGGDVASAGETLENSLYDFLVGATSGMMGGVITPATYHYNVGETNAQQETTAPTPQAEAVPQTTAANELLTQAAEQASQNGSVSGKTADRILADQDAMAALEQA
-556 AGIAINAG
+556 AG
-564 LNEYGARRTG
+564 
-574 AEFQAMGDDV
+574 QV
-584 VQATIQEGLASDP
+584 VQ
-597 STQSYKLAVQLQQ
+597 
-610 KLDAGQTLT
+610 
-619 NAEIGRLYQANV
+619 
-631 QAIDAEDGSGD
+631 DGM
-642 LLLRAAE
+642 
-649 EVTQKGRVTNNT
+649 T
-661 AIDILSNPTAINTLT
+661 
-676 QEAGLN
+676 
-682 ISEDMSKSQQRKAV
+682 KSQQRKAV
-696 KNAVATLARTQSDV
+696 KSAVETFARAQTEV
-710 STNARETA
+710 SVNTEETT
-718 PAATE
+718 PAAP
-723 ARQAATQE
+723 QAQQTATQ
-731 TVRPAMQVEQQ
+731 RPV
-742 RPAAQ
+742 AQ
-747 QAYDIRRVRDAAAS
+747 QAHDIRRVRDASSA
-761 LGENGAKALSA
+761 LGENGAKALAA
-772 SYDGSVRADDYYAGF
+772 SYDGNIRSDEYYAGF

-801 KVDSDYG
+801 AVDSDYSG
-808 SRLTEAQRFAAY
+808 SLTQAQRFAAY
-820 AAGQNDA
+820 SAGQNDA
-827 DLSLQREQQAVKYAK
+827 SLSLQREQQAAKYAP
-842 VAGEDSGLVYDD
+842 VAGTDSGLVYDD

-859 VESGRPLQDKQGRA
+859 VESGRPLQDKQGHA
-873 ILDANGESHVYLTAE
+873 ILDANGESRVYLTAE

-942 THRMQELAPTEYR
+942 THRMQELAPKEYR
-955 TFRDIVAQEEQD
+955 AFRDIVAQEEQD

-998 RLIDDGKVLDDFIER
+998 RLIDDGKVLDDFIQR

-1039 KKKAQTAE
+1039 KRKAQTAE

-1061 KTLQGE
+1061 KSLQGQ
-1067 GGNDTMAATRNSLK
+1067 NSDDTMGTTRNSLK
-1081 EDGKDGQE
+1081 EDGENDRKGAAG
-1089 SETGGRPGTGSR
+1089 TGAYAGSR
-1101 EGYGQ
+1101 EGQGQ
-1106 SADREGKGQDGRV
+1106 TLDRERAGQVGRV
-1119 RRELS
+1119 RGELS
-1124 AASGRHGGV
+1124 AAAGRHGGV
-1133 NPSFGAKPVRSWAEG
+1133 NPSFGAKPVRTWAEG
-1148 HTVEPAKG
+1148 HIVEPAKG
-1156 SVAYAEQRTA
+1156 STAHTEQQTA

-1190 FSADGQIFFRETLP
+1190 FSAGGQIYFRETLP
-1204 EKNRGMFAP
+1204 ERNRGMFAP
-1213 HEVTHVMRQVGYK
+1213 HEITHVMRQVNYK

-1235 PTMLNMSDGMTR
+1235 PTMLNMSDQMTR
-1247 VLLNH
+1247 VLLDH

-1276 MYGHIAVGKADMFVD
+1276 MYGHIAAGKADMFTD
-1291 GPAAHVFH
+1291 GAAAHVFH
-1299 DFDAYA
+1299 DFNAYA
-1305 KELGELHE
+1305 AELRGLHE

-1324 FSLKTPVEETD
+1324 FSLKSPIEETRD
-1335 KLLALHNK
+1335 LLALHNK

-1446 SMGIDDTSTRSTAE
+1446 SVGIDDTSTRSTAE
-1460 LAEKLA
+1460 LAERLA

-1503 VDRLGVNTLAEI
+1503 VDRLGVDTLAEI

-1811 KPQRAVG
+1811 KPRRAVG

-1823 AAVIPDDSSKKLRDG
+1823 AAVIPDDSSQKLRDG

-1858 AKINSVEGARFSL
+1858 AKINSVDNARFSL
-1871 KTVPPVKPTSDD
+1871 K
-1883 WKPGATF
+1883 A
-1890 DEVKAAHP
+1890 
-1898 TLFALDADEADTRNP
+1898 
-1913 TQISG
+1913 G
-1918 TVKSYRKIYDAL
+1918 TESKS
-1930 QAENFDG
+1930 
-1937 TILDA
+1937 
-1942 SSGLGYG
+1942 
-1949 TRAGREEY
+1949 
-1957 GFDVDD
+1957 V
-1963 IEPFPDAKYQP
+1963 
-1974 NYTDYSALDKT
+1974 
-1985 YDVIISN
+1985 
-1992 AVLNV
+1992 
-1997 MPQDLR
+1997 
-2003 DAMVVKIGEM
+2003 
-2013 LNPGGRAF
+2013 
-2021 INVRG
+2021 
-2026 TDVKNAGSKVAI
+2026 
-2038 NDDLMEY
+2038 
-2045 FISNTGSYQKG
+2045 
-2056 FTSKELVSYL
+2056 
-2066 KDALGDGFTVE
+2066 
-2077 PTRKFGAVSA
+2077 
-2087 IVTRDGDRLSLK
+2087 
-2099 GRDILQ
+2099 
-2105 ENAALQE
+2105 AALQE

-2122 DYIAIQR
+2122 DYIALQKR
-2129 RNGKLQE
+2129 SGQLQE
-2136 SRDYWQGQTRRTRRV
+2136 SRDYWRGQTRRTQRV

-2247 YHGDIADYGDFR
+2247 YHGDIPDYGDFR

-2339 TFFDLPQAR
+2339 TFFDLPQTR
-2348 KTFADRQA
+2348 KTFADQQA

-2375 QYTTRLAELRE
+2375 QYTTRLAEQKARSEERLDQAILGEKMAGGREFAKQKRLDAERIQKVREQNAARLAELRE

-2429 LRAKITRHASAL
+2429 LRAKIIRHASAL

-2484 KDGSGAPTK
+2484 KDGSGTPTK

-2586 AISIGTSSRRAKNSL
+2586 ALSIGTSSRRAKNSL

-2728 VNITG
+2728 ANITG

-2804 MAKTTIPHV
+2804 MAKTTMPHAN
-2813 SNALDLAGIF
+2813 NALDLAGIF

-2998 DALSAPAGA
+2998 DALSTPAGA

-3032 KGSEAFYRQT
+3032 KGGEAFYRQT

-3171 IMEGNVGSNMN
+3171 ITEGNVGSNMN

-3217 QTAIQSADGQGK
+3217 QTAIQSANGQGK

-3236 KGLLAACAK
+3236 KGLLAAGAK

-3250 ASNLTRDMWG
+3250 ASNLARDMWG

-3362 VPVKEKEETF
+3362 APAKEKEETF

-3397 DDLASSPIFRGM
+3397 DDLTSSPIFQGM

-3491 REWLEDFSGLT
+3491 REWLEDFSDLT

>member
-282 AQDSANGDAEHKNA
+282 AQDTANGDAEHKNA

-315 EEEWAAYAKE
+315 EEEWATYAKE

-367 SYINSAIRNEVNT
+367 SYINSAIRDEVNT

-452 AEIITEKVSLDALLD
+452 AEIVTEKVSLDALLD

-696 KNAVATLARTQSDV
+696 KSAVATLARAQSDV

-761 LGENGAKALSA
+761 LGENGAKALSV

-793 GINGADMA
+793 GISGIDMD
-801 KVDSDYG
+801 KVQ
-808 SRLTEAQRFAAY
+808 SRYATQLNQAQRFAAY
-820 AAGQNDA
+820 SAGQNDA
-827 DLSLQREQQAVKYAK
+827 AASLALEREGVKSATVYGDE
-842 VAGEDSGLVYDD
+842 AGFVQSEHSASLPKETVRFYDSLARAAG
-854 FVKQA
+854 VKIQMA
-859 VESGRPLQDKQGRA
+859 EATGKGG
-873 ILDANGESHVYLTAE
+873 ANGWYSNGIIHIANDAE
-888 TAAKVNRVAKAL
+888 NPGTVVAK
-900 GVRVQFVDSV
+900 
-910 RGGTANAQIS
+910 
-920 GSTVLVERNNEN
+920 
-932 PVLAIVGHEM
+932 HEI
-942 THRMQELAPTEYR
+942 THRMQEMAPEAYRKYRDYAMSALTEWDGS
-955 TFRDIVAQEEQD
+955 TASIVEQYK
-967 SIQKRIDS
+967 SR
-975 YAAQG
+975 YAEAG
-980 VELTY
+980 VNLST
-985 EQAMDEVAADYAG
+985 EQAMDEIAADFTEALTVDPARFETLAKENRSVARKLLDAVRDFIRKVKSLFKGNKTAQNQAAANAYGVSIDTLEEAA
-998 RLIDDGKVLDDFIER
+998 RLWEEALKATSEQTANKNAAQTDGGTKFSIKRTSQMTLAQQLKMFYDGKMASSDAFYFGVTPAVLEESGFDALPLAMTIGDFRKSTQKKHNIPR
-1013 HRDDRTLLQKVRDAI
+1013 RVLKNLMGNLASPLFSFGSGDRAGIVLNDIDGDGYTLL
-1028 RSLID
+1028 
-1033 KLTGAE
+1033 
-1039 KKKAQTAE
+1039 
-1047 GKLTAALEAAARQA
+1047 AALERGTDMDR
-1061 KTLQGE
+1061 KPV
-1067 GGNDTMAATRNSLK
+1067 NVINSL
-1081 EDGKDGQE
+1081 
-1089 SETGGRPGTGSR
+1089 
-1101 EGYGQ
+1101 YGLEHPAEWIKNQ
-1106 SADREGKGQDGRV
+1106 ID
-1119 RRELS
+1119 
-1124 AASGRHGGV
+1124 SG
-1133 NPSFGAKPVRSWAEG
+1133 NE
-1148 HTVEPAKG
+1148 
-1156 SVAYAEQRTA
+1156 
-1166 VDYGVPSFVV
+1166 FV
-1176 ADAAWAKNKGSTPA
+1176 
-1190 FSADGQIFFRETLP
+1190 
-1204 EKNRGMFAP
+1204 
-1213 HEVTHVMRQVGYK
+1213 
-1226 PYLDFVERT
+1226 
-1235 PTMLNMSDGMTR
+1235 
-1247 VLLNH
+1247 
-1252 VAEHQ
+1252 
-1257 HTTLENA
+1257 
-1264 DPARLYDEFNAT
+1264 LYDEKRANAFLQT
-1276 MYGHIAVGKADMFVD
+1276 YGYMASVGD
-1291 GPAAHVFH
+1291 GIRST
-1299 DFDAYA
+1299 
-1305 KELGELHE
+1305 GESVTQNGAE
-1313 RFKADNQKETK
+1313 VKTK

-1446 SMGIDDTSTRSTAE
+1446 SIGIDDTSTRSTAE

-1620 DDHAVEEWIAGKLDG
+1620 DDHDVEEWIAGKLDG

-1871 KTVPPVKPTSDD
+1871 KEDNQGHKLTRAQADYFKDSKAVDDKGNLLVMYHGTTAYGEITKFRKGRSGWLGPGVYLTSRQADAQRYADAMGAGNGQLYELYANVTNPLIVTENNPVPEILMTAYGRESVYKARSAKQGNDTNIITPADIKKLQSKGYDGIRWD
-1883 WKPGATF
+1883 FGASTEISVF
-1890 DEVKAAHP
+1890 SQEQIKRTDN
-1898 TLFALDADEADTRNP
+1898 LNP
-1913 TQISG
+1913 TN
-1918 TVKSYRKIYDAL
+1918 DP
-1930 QAENFDG
+1930 
-1937 TILDA
+1937 
-1942 SSGLGYG
+1942 
-1949 TRAGREEY
+1949 
-1957 GFDVDD
+1957 D
-1963 IEPFPDAKYQP
+1963 IRY
-1974 NYTDYSALDKT
+1974 
-1985 YDVIISN
+1985 
-1992 AVLNV
+1992 
-1997 MPQDLR
+1997 
-2003 DAMVVKIGEM
+2003 
-2013 LNPGGRAF
+2013 
-2021 INVRG
+2021 
-2026 TDVKNAGSKVAI
+2026 
-2038 NDDLMEY
+2038 
-2045 FISNTGSYQKG
+2045 
-2056 FTSKELVSYL
+2056 
-2066 KDALGDGFTVE
+2066 
-2077 PTRKFGAVSA
+2077 
-2087 IVTRDGDRLSLK
+2087 SLK

-2129 RNGKLQE
+2129 RNGTLQE
-2136 SRDYWQGQTRRTRRV
+2136 SRDYWRGQTRRTRRV

-2169 GADIAVKDIQGDLQ
+2169 GADIAVKDIQRDLQ

-2206 RAEDIAE
+2206 RAEDIAQ
-2213 TLVSNAVAV
+2213 TLVSNAVVV

-2339 TFFDLPQAR
+2339 TFFDLPQTR

-2356 LKLENAKAKGR
+2356 LKLENAKTKGR

-2406 MGALKDRYAAKD
+2406 IGALKDRYAAKD

-2484 KDGSGAPTK
+2484 KDGSGTPTK

-2586 AISIGTSSRRAKNSL
+2586 ALSIGTSSRRAKNSL

-2728 VNITG
+2728 ANIAG

-2804 MAKTTIPHV
+2804 MAKTTMPHA

-3107 KAIKTMGRAATALVV
+3107 KAIKMMGRAATALVV

-3171 IMEGNVGSNMN
+3171 ITEGNVGSNMN

-3236 KGLLAACAK
+3236 KGLLAAGAK

-3250 ASNLTRDMWG
+3250 ASNLARDMWG

-3362 VPVKEKEETF
+3362 APVKEKEETF

-3384 YSDQRANDYRSMA
+3384 YSDQRASDYRSMA
-3397 DDLASSPIFRGM
+3397 DDLTSSPIFQGM

>member
-1 MASASDFLKKRTA
+1 MALTLKQTGTGKIWTSGSRKQEENKQTTGANTAPAAAPSAAPARRTQTWQAGGLTLKRENAELPTVPQVTAEKPAEKRGFFSRLGDTIRGGAKGSLASNSNAMSTFYAMGQGGRDAQNREYLAEYSHNLERAKLDMDAMLAENKEKPGSWNERDIQSQQYIIDDWQRKYDAMAKVLDEQVQQKATQASYELADDIQQSSTQDIERAKEGLGGVGRVLVDAGASMTQTALDTAANALLGTPGSMGAFAMRAFGGGTQQARQDNPNSTLEQQVLYGTASAAKEVFTEKMFNIALPFS
-14 ARQQAESIQSSDKT
+14 Q
-28 PLGKND
+28 
-34 DGTVTR
+34 
-40 ASNFLRNK
+40 
-48 AAERRAVI
+48 
-56 DQQYGKDAY
+56 AY
-65 GGSGRYEADKAQGF
+65 GGGALD
-79 NSWLESVNGLSSQL
+79 
-93 GSDYQSRDGKF
+93 
-104 QSAADFGKYRDDN
+104 
-117 DARIS
+117 
-122 VMQNRA
+122 
-128 NAYRTYFQDNREI
+128 
-141 YGEDAVNGVLSTLDQ
+141 DAV
-156 GSKYLEELRGGLNS
+156 ERGIRSAVNRFAKT
-170 EYDFWSQFKDE
+170 DA
-181 NDYNTYQRGKEYAA
+181 GK
-195 LAEKPDFAE
+195 
-204 KSQYKSTANGQEKF
+204 
-218 NAWSGTY
+218 
-225 SNSGFDDIAYDYINR
+225 R
-240 NEEARSRQMLSDI
+240 
-253 QSNAS
+253 
-258 LLGLDNSERREMTD
+258 
-272 DEIATFNYLY
+272 
-282 AQDSANGDAEHKNA
+282 
-296 YAYIDYLTGDL
+296 
-307 NYRQRAKA
+307 
-315 EEEWAAYAKE
+315 
-325 HPVGSSAFSVLES
+325 V
-338 PLKGLSYL
+338 
-346 GQAADYLSDGEI
+346 
-358 DQNAGYNKF
+358 
-367 SYINSAIRNEVNT
+367 
-380 IVEDNWGG
+380 
-388 VGSFAYQTGMSMGD
+388 
-402 FLLNTAITGGNQ
+402 
-414 ALSLA
+414 
-419 IMGTGAAA
+419 
-427 DATISAKDRGLSDNQ
+427 
-442 AFALGTIAGA
+442 
-452 AEIITEKVSLDALLD
+452 
-467 KTALTKSAMGYFLKN
+467 
-482 TLAEGSEEVGSDIIN
+482 
-497 LVADVLISKDKSEWQ
+497 
-512 TSIDAYEAEG
+512 
-522 MTEKE
+522 
-527 AFWRAVRDQAENM
+527 
-540 GLDFLGGA
+540 LGGA
-548 VSGGVMSG
+548 LTFGAGAVGEGLEEFVGDWMEWQMPRIYGGDAASAGETLENSLYDFLVGAASGMMGGVITPATYHYNVG
-556 AGIAINAG
+556 
-564 LNEYGARRTG
+564 ETG
-574 AEFQAMGDDV
+574 AQQETTAPTPQTEATPKATAANELLTQAAEQASQNGSIHGKMADRILADQDAMAALEQAAGQV
-584 VQATIQEGLASDP
+584 VQ
-597 STQSYKLAVQLQQ
+597 
-610 KLDAGQTLT
+610 
-619 NAEIGRLYQANV
+619 
-631 QAIDAEDGSGD
+631 DGM
-642 LLLRAAE
+642 
-649 EVTQKGRVTNNT
+649 T
-661 AIDILSNPTAINTLT
+661 
-676 QEAGLN
+676 
-682 ISEDMSKSQQRKAV
+682 KSQQRKAV
-696 KNAVATLARTQSDV
+696 KNAVAALARTQSDV

-723 ARQAATQE
+723 ARQTATQE
-731 TVRPAMQVEQQ
+731 AVRPAMQVEHQ
-742 RPAAQ
+742 RPVAQ

-827 DLSLQREQQAVKYAK
+827 ALSLQREQQAVKYAK

-873 ILDANGESHVYLTAE
+873 ILDANGESRVYLTAE

-1067 GGNDTMAATRNSLK
+1067 GDNDTMAATRNSLK

-1166 VDYGVPSFVV
+1166 GDYGVPSFVG
-1176 ADAAWAKNKGSTPA
+1176 ADATWAKNKGSTPA

-1446 SMGIDDTSTRSTAE
+1446 SVGIDDTSTRSTAE
-1460 LAEKLA
+1460 LAERLA

-1823 AAVIPDDSSKKLRDG
+1823 AAVIPDDSSQKLRDG

-1858 AKINSVEGARFSL
+1858 AKINSVDDARFSL
-1871 KTVPPVKPTSDD
+1871 K
-1883 WKPGATF
+1883 A
-1890 DEVKAAHP
+1890 
-1898 TLFALDADEADTRNP
+1898 
-1913 TQISG
+1913 G
-1918 TVKSYRKIYDAL
+1918 TESKSV
-1930 QAENFDG
+1930 
-1937 TILDA
+1937 A
-1942 SSGLGYG
+1942 S
-1949 TRAGREEY
+1949 
-1957 GFDVDD
+1957 
-1963 IEPFPDAKYQP
+1963 
-1974 NYTDYSALDKT
+1974 
-1985 YDVIISN
+1985 
-1992 AVLNV
+1992 
-1997 MPQDLR
+1997 
-2003 DAMVVKIGEM
+2003 
-2013 LNPGGRAF
+2013 
-2021 INVRG
+2021 
-2026 TDVKNAGSKVAI
+2026 
-2038 NDDLMEY
+2038 
-2045 FISNTGSYQKG
+2045 
-2056 FTSKELVSYL
+2056 
-2066 KDALGDGFTVE
+2066 
-2077 PTRKFGAVSA
+2077 
-2087 IVTRDGDRLSLK
+2087 
-2099 GRDILQ
+2099 
-2105 ENAALQE
+2105 LQE

-2136 SRDYWQGQTRRTRRV
+2136 SRDYWQGQTRRTQRV

-2339 TFFDLPQAR
+2339 TFFDLPQTR

-2375 QYTTRLAELRE
+2375 QYTTRLAEQKSRSEERLGQAILGEKMAGGRELAKQKRLDAERIQKVREQNAARLAELRE

-2484 KDGSGAPTK
+2484 KDGSGTPTK

-2586 AISIGTSSRRAKNSL
+2586 ALSIGTSSRRAKNSL

-2673 EKLTLSTAQVME
+2673 EKLTLSTAQVAE

-2804 MAKTTIPHV
+2804 MAKTTMPHA

-3236 KGLLAACAK
+3236 KGLLAAGAK

-3250 ASNLTRDMWG
+3250 AYNLTRDMWG

-3362 VPVKEKEETF
+3362 APVKEKEETF

-3435 GQYEVSTK
+3435 GQYEVNTK
-3443 WMAQADDAEAQ
+3443 WMAQAVDAEAQ

>member
-1 MASASDFLKKRTA
+1 MAVTISQKSTGKSWSSTGQKRDVDTKASNQGQAGAAQAAPGYSKTETVDGVREQWNSGKVTISRTVKPTVPQTTAEKPAEKRGFFSRLGDTIRGGAKGSLASNSNAMSTFYAMGQGGRDAQNREYLAEYSHNLERAKLDMDAMLAENKEKPGSWNERDIQSQQYIIDDWQRKYDAMAKVLDEQVQQKATQASYELADDIQQSSAQDIERAKEGLGGVGRVLVDAGASMTQTALDTAANALLGTPGSMGAFAMRAFGGGTQQARQDNPNSTLEQQVLYGTASAAKEVFTEKMFNIALPFSH
-14 ARQQAESIQSSDKT
+14 
-28 PLGKND
+28 
-34 DGTVTR
+34 
-40 ASNFLRNK
+40 
-48 AAERRAVI
+48 
-56 DQQYGKDAY
+56 AY
-65 GGSGRYEADKAQGF
+65 GGGALD
-79 NSWLESVNGLSSQL
+79 
-93 GSDYQSRDGKF
+93 
-104 QSAADFGKYRDDN
+104 
-117 DARIS
+117 
-122 VMQNRA
+122 
-128 NAYRTYFQDNREI
+128 
-141 YGEDAVNGVLSTLDQ
+141 DAV
-156 GSKYLEELRGGLNS
+156 ERGIRSAVNRFAKT
-170 EYDFWSQFKDE
+170 DA
-181 NDYNTYQRGKEYAA
+181 GK
-195 LAEKPDFAE
+195 
-204 KSQYKSTANGQEKF
+204 
-218 NAWSGTY
+218 
-225 SNSGFDDIAYDYINR
+225 R
-240 NEEARSRQMLSDI
+240 
-253 QSNAS
+253 
-258 LLGLDNSERREMTD
+258 
-272 DEIATFNYLY
+272 
-282 AQDSANGDAEHKNA
+282 
-296 YAYIDYLTGDL
+296 
-307 NYRQRAKA
+307 
-315 EEEWAAYAKE
+315 
-325 HPVGSSAFSVLES
+325 V
-338 PLKGLSYL
+338 
-346 GQAADYLSDGEI
+346 
-358 DQNAGYNKF
+358 
-367 SYINSAIRNEVNT
+367 
-380 IVEDNWGG
+380 
-388 VGSFAYQTGMSMGD
+388 
-402 FLLNTAITGGNQ
+402 
-414 ALSLA
+414 
-419 IMGTGAAA
+419 
-427 DATISAKDRGLSDNQ
+427 
-442 AFALGTIAGA
+442 
-452 AEIITEKVSLDALLD
+452 
-467 KTALTKSAMGYFLKN
+467 
-482 TLAEGSEEVGSDIIN
+482 
-497 LVADVLISKDKSEWQ
+497 
-512 TSIDAYEAEG
+512 
-522 MTEKE
+522 
-527 AFWRAVRDQAENM
+527 
-540 GLDFLGGA
+540 LGGA
-548 VSGGVMSG
+548 LTFGAGAVSEGLEEFIGDWMEWQMPRIYGGDVASAGETLENSLYDFLVGATSGMMGGVITPATYHYNVGETAVQQETTAPTPQAEAAPQTTAANELLTQAAEQASQNGSVSGKTADRILADQDAMAALEQA
-556 AGIAINAG
+556 AG
-564 LNEYGARRTG
+564 
-574 AEFQAMGDDV
+574 QV
-584 VQATIQEGLASDP
+584 VQ
-597 STQSYKLAVQLQQ
+597 
-610 KLDAGQTLT
+610 
-619 NAEIGRLYQANV
+619 
-631 QAIDAEDGSGD
+631 DGM
-642 LLLRAAE
+642 
-649 EVTQKGRVTNNT
+649 T
-661 AIDILSNPTAINTLT
+661 
-676 QEAGLN
+676 
-682 ISEDMSKSQQRKAV
+682 KSQQRKAV

-710 STNARETA
+710 STNTRETA

-723 ARQAATQE
+723 AQQAATQE

-761 LGENGAKALSA
+761 LGENGAKALAA
-772 SYDGSVRADDYYAGF
+772 SYDGNIRSDEYYAGF

-793 GINGADMA
+793 GINGADIA
-801 KVDSDYG
+801 KVDGDYG

-820 AAGQNDA
+820 SAGQNDA
-827 DLSLQREQQAVKYAK
+827 ALSLQREQQAAKYAP
-842 VAGEDSGLVYDD
+842 VAGTDSGLVYDD

-859 VESGRPLQDKQGRA
+859 VESGRPLQDKQGHA
-873 ILDANGESHVYLTAE
+873 ILDANGESRVYLTAE

-942 THRMQELAPTEYR
+942 THRMQELAPKEYR
-955 TFRDIVAQEEQD
+955 AFRDIVAQEEQD

-998 RLIDDGKVLDDFIER
+998 RLIDDGKVLDDFIQR

-1039 KKKAQTAE
+1039 KRKAQTAE

-1061 KTLQGE
+1061 KPLQGQ
-1067 GGNDTMAATRNSLK
+1067 NSDDTMGTTRNSLK
-1081 EDGKDGQE
+1081 EDGENDRKGAAG
-1089 SETGGRPGTGSR
+1089 TGAYAGSR
-1101 EGYGQ
+1101 EGQGQ
-1106 SADREGKGQDGRV
+1106 TLDRERAGQVGRV
-1119 RRELS
+1119 RGELS
-1124 AASGRHGGV
+1124 AAAGRHGGV
-1133 NPSFGAKPVRSWAEG
+1133 NPSFGAKPVRTWAEG
-1148 HTVEPAKG
+1148 HIVEPAKG
-1156 SVAYAEQRTA
+1156 SVSHTEQQTA

-1190 FSADGQIFFRETLP
+1190 FSAGGQIYFRETLP
-1204 EKNRGMFAP
+1204 ERNRGMFAP
-1213 HEVTHVMRQVGYK
+1213 HEITHVMRQVNYK

-1235 PTMLNMSDGMTR
+1235 PTMLNMSDQMTR
-1247 VLLNH
+1247 VLLDH

-1276 MYGHIAVGKADMFVD
+1276 MYGHIAAGKADMFTD
-1291 GPAAHVFH
+1291 GAAAHVFH
-1299 DFDAYA
+1299 DFNAYA
-1305 KELGELHE
+1305 AELRGLHE

-1324 FSLKTPVEETD
+1324 FSLKSPIEETRD
-1335 KLLALHNK
+1335 LLALHNK

-1858 AKINSVEGARFSL
+1858 AKINSVDNARFSL
-1871 KTVPPVKPTSDD
+1871 K
-1883 WKPGATF
+1883 A
-1890 DEVKAAHP
+1890 
-1898 TLFALDADEADTRNP
+1898 
-1913 TQISG
+1913 G
-1918 TVKSYRKIYDAL
+1918 TESKS
-1930 QAENFDG
+1930 
-1937 TILDA
+1937 
-1942 SSGLGYG
+1942 
-1949 TRAGREEY
+1949 
-1957 GFDVDD
+1957 V
-1963 IEPFPDAKYQP
+1963 
-1974 NYTDYSALDKT
+1974 
-1985 YDVIISN
+1985 
-1992 AVLNV
+1992 
-1997 MPQDLR
+1997 
-2003 DAMVVKIGEM
+2003 
-2013 LNPGGRAF
+2013 
-2021 INVRG
+2021 
-2026 TDVKNAGSKVAI
+2026 
-2038 NDDLMEY
+2038 
-2045 FISNTGSYQKG
+2045 
-2056 FTSKELVSYL
+2056 
-2066 KDALGDGFTVE
+2066 
-2077 PTRKFGAVSA
+2077 
-2087 IVTRDGDRLSLK
+2087 
-2099 GRDILQ
+2099 
-2105 ENAALQE
+2105 AALQE

-2122 DYIAIQR
+2122 DYIALQKR
-2129 RNGKLQE
+2129 SGQLQE
-2136 SRDYWQGQTRRTRRV
+2136 SRDYWRGQTRRTQRV

-2247 YHGDIADYGDFR
+2247 YHGDIPDYGDFR

-2339 TFFDLPQAR
+2339 TFFDLPQTR

-2375 QYTTRLAELRE
+2375 QYTTRLAEQKARSEERLDQAILGEKMAGGRELAKQKRLDAERIQKVREQNAARLAELRE

-2484 KDGSGAPTK
+2484 KDGSGTPTK

-2586 AISIGTSSRRAKNSL
+2586 ALSIGTSSRRAKNSL
-2601 TRNHALID
+2601 TSNHALID

-2804 MAKTTIPHV
+2804 MAKTTMPHA

-2864 TIKGLLDRVGG
+2864 TIKSLLDRVGG
-2875 PGSQKYWHN
+2875 PNSQVYWHN

-2890 NGINAP
+2890 NGINARSDTAS
-2896 GDSPMWDIA
+2896 GYLID
-2905 GKTIGGFKGAAVG
+2905 KTIGNFKGAAVG

-2998 DALSAPAGA
+2998 DALSTPAGA

-3061 RSNIMRS
+3061 RSQIMRS
-3068 SNAVVKQATSFMG
+3068 SNAIYKQATSFMG

-3236 KGLLAACAK
+3236 KGLLAAGAK

-3335 YNKAVEKDPDYTLP
+3335 YKKAVEKEPDYTLP

-3362 VPVKEKEETF
+3362 APAKEKEETF

-3397 DDLASSPIFRGM
+3397 DDLTSSPIFQGM

-3435 GQYEVSTK
+3435 GQYEVGTK

>member
-1 MASASDFLKKRTA
+1 MAVTISQKSTGKSWSSTGQKRDVDTKASNQGQAGAAQAAPGYSKTETVDGVREQWNSGKVTISRTVKPTVPQTTAEKPAEKRGFFSRLGDTIQGGAKGSMASNSNAMSTFYAMGQGGRDAQNREYL
-14 ARQQAESIQSSDKT
+14 AEYSHNLERAKLDMDAMLAENKEKPGSWNERDIQSQQYII
-28 PLGKND
+28 D
-34 DGTVTR
+34 DWQRKYDAMAKVLDEQVQQKATR
-40 ASNFLRNK
+40 ASYELADDIQQSSAQDIERAK
-48 AAERRAVI
+48 EGLGGVGRVLVDAGASMTQTALDTAANALLGTPGSMGAFAMRAFGGGT
-56 DQQYGKDAY
+56 QQARQDNPNSTLEQQVLYGTASAAKEVFTEKMFNIALPFSHAY
-65 GGSGRYEADKAQGF
+65 GGGALD
-79 NSWLESVNGLSSQL
+79 
-93 GSDYQSRDGKF
+93 
-104 QSAADFGKYRDDN
+104 
-117 DARIS
+117 
-122 VMQNRA
+122 
-128 NAYRTYFQDNREI
+128 
-141 YGEDAVNGVLSTLDQ
+141 DAV
-156 GSKYLEELRGGLNS
+156 ERGIRSAVNRFAKT
-170 EYDFWSQFKDE
+170 DA
-181 NDYNTYQRGKEYAA
+181 GK
-195 LAEKPDFAE
+195 
-204 KSQYKSTANGQEKF
+204 
-218 NAWSGTY
+218 
-225 SNSGFDDIAYDYINR
+225 R
-240 NEEARSRQMLSDI
+240 
-253 QSNAS
+253 
-258 LLGLDNSERREMTD
+258 
-272 DEIATFNYLY
+272 
-282 AQDSANGDAEHKNA
+282 
-296 YAYIDYLTGDL
+296 
-307 NYRQRAKA
+307 
-315 EEEWAAYAKE
+315 
-325 HPVGSSAFSVLES
+325 V
-338 PLKGLSYL
+338 
-346 GQAADYLSDGEI
+346 
-358 DQNAGYNKF
+358 
-367 SYINSAIRNEVNT
+367 
-380 IVEDNWGG
+380 
-388 VGSFAYQTGMSMGD
+388 
-402 FLLNTAITGGNQ
+402 
-414 ALSLA
+414 
-419 IMGTGAAA
+419 
-427 DATISAKDRGLSDNQ
+427 
-442 AFALGTIAGA
+442 
-452 AEIITEKVSLDALLD
+452 
-467 KTALTKSAMGYFLKN
+467 
-482 TLAEGSEEVGSDIIN
+482 
-497 LVADVLISKDKSEWQ
+497 
-512 TSIDAYEAEG
+512 
-522 MTEKE
+522 
-527 AFWRAVRDQAENM
+527 
-540 GLDFLGGA
+540 LGGA
-548 VSGGVMSG
+548 LTFGAGAVGEGLEEFIGDWMEWQMPRIYGGDAASAGETLENSLYDFLVGAASGMMGGVITPATYHYNVG
-556 AGIAINAG
+556 
-564 LNEYGARRTG
+564 ETG
-574 AEFQAMGDDV
+574 AQQETTAPTPQTEATPQATAANELLTQAAEQASQNGSIHGKMADRILADQDAMAALEQAAGRV
-584 VQATIQEGLASDP
+584 VQ
-597 STQSYKLAVQLQQ
+597 
-610 KLDAGQTLT
+610 
-619 NAEIGRLYQANV
+619 
-631 QAIDAEDGSGD
+631 DGM
-642 LLLRAAE
+642 
-649 EVTQKGRVTNNT
+649 T
-661 AIDILSNPTAINTLT
+661 
-676 QEAGLN
+676 
-682 ISEDMSKSQQRKAV
+682 KSQQRKAV
-696 KNAVATLARTQSDV
+696 KSAVATLARTQSDV

-718 PAATE
+718 PTVTE
-723 ARQAATQE
+723 ARQTATQE

-801 KVDSDYG
+801 RVDSDYG

-820 AAGQNDA
+820 SAGQNDA
-827 DLSLQREQQAVKYAK
+827 ALSLQREQQAAKYAK

-873 ILDANGESHVYLTAE
+873 ILDANGESRVYLTAE

-998 RLIDDGKVLDDFIER
+998 RLIDGGKVLDDFIER

-1264 DPARLYDEFNAT
+1264 DPARIYDEFNAT

-1446 SMGIDDTSTRSTAE
+1446 SIGIDDTSTRSTAE

-1515 EANLETGE
+1515 EASVETGE

-1567 ERRQTRIDNSMDGVS
+1567 ERRQTHIDNSMDGVS
-1582 IFTLEDIVH
+1582 IFTLEDIVR

-1811 KPQRAVG
+1811 KPRRAVG

-1858 AKINSVEGARFSL
+1858 AKINSVDDARFSL
-1871 KTVPPVKPTSDD
+1871 K
-1883 WKPGATF
+1883 A
-1890 DEVKAAHP
+1890 
-1898 TLFALDADEADTRNP
+1898 
-1913 TQISG
+1913 G
-1918 TVKSYRKIYDAL
+1918 TESKS
-1930 QAENFDG
+1930 
-1937 TILDA
+1937 
-1942 SSGLGYG
+1942 
-1949 TRAGREEY
+1949 
-1957 GFDVDD
+1957 V
-1963 IEPFPDAKYQP
+1963 
-1974 NYTDYSALDKT
+1974 
-1985 YDVIISN
+1985 
-1992 AVLNV
+1992 
-1997 MPQDLR
+1997 
-2003 DAMVVKIGEM
+2003 
-2013 LNPGGRAF
+2013 
-2021 INVRG
+2021 
-2026 TDVKNAGSKVAI
+2026 
-2038 NDDLMEY
+2038 
-2045 FISNTGSYQKG
+2045 
-2056 FTSKELVSYL
+2056 
-2066 KDALGDGFTVE
+2066 
-2077 PTRKFGAVSA
+2077 
-2087 IVTRDGDRLSLK
+2087 
-2099 GRDILQ
+2099 
-2105 ENAALQE
+2105 AALQE

-2136 SRDYWQGQTRRTRRV
+2136 SRDYWQGQTRRTQRV

-2339 TFFDLPQAR
+2339 TFFDLPQTR
-2348 KTFADRQA
+2348 KTFADQQA

-2375 QYTTRLAELRE
+2375 QYTTRLAEQKARSEERLDQAILGEKMAGGRELAKQKRLDAERIQKVREQNAARLAELRE

-2400 EARERQ
+2400 ETRERQ

-2484 KDGSGAPTK
+2484 KDGSGIPTK

-2501 KEQYAKIVAEGGDM
+2501 KEQYAEIVAEGGDM

-2586 AISIGTSSRRAKNSL
+2586 ALSIGTSSRRAKNSL

-2658 KKLEATTHTFTTERG
+2658 KKLEATTHTFITERG

-2804 MAKTTIPHV
+2804 MAKTTMPHA

-2875 PGSQKYWHN
+2875 PGSQEYWHN
-2884 LMEDIQ
+2884 LMKDIQ

-3236 KGLLAACAK
+3236 KGLLATGAK

-3305 DMDTYQHIRDDLM
+3305 DMGTYQHIRDDLM

-3362 VPVKEKEETF
+3362 APVKEKEETF

-3397 DDLASSPIFRGM
+3397 NDLTSSPIFLGM

>member
-128 NAYRTYFQDNREI
+128 NAYHTYFQDNREI

-296 YAYIDYLTGDL
+296 YAYIDYLTSDL

-367 SYINSAIRNEVNT
+367 SYINSAIRDEVNT

-619 NAEIGRLYQANV
+619 SAEIGRLYQANV

-723 ARQAATQE
+723 ARQTATQE

-772 SYDGSVRADDYYAGF
+772 SYDGNVRADDYYAGF

-793 GINGADMA
+793 GISGIDMD
-801 KVDSDYG
+801 KVQ
-808 SRLTEAQRFAAY
+808 SRYAAQLNQAQRFAAY
-820 AAGQNDA
+820 SAGQNDA
-827 DLSLQREQQAVKYAK
+827 AASLALEWEGVKSATVYGDE
-842 VAGEDSGLVYDD
+842 AGFVQSEHSASLPKETVRFYDSLARAAG
-854 FVKQA
+854 VKIQMA
-859 VESGRPLQDKQGRA
+859 EATGKGG
-873 ILDANGESHVYLTAE
+873 ANGWYSNGIIHIANDAE
-888 TAAKVNRVAKAL
+888 NPGTVVAK
-900 GVRVQFVDSV
+900 
-910 RGGTANAQIS
+910 
-920 GSTVLVERNNEN
+920 
-932 PVLAIVGHEM
+932 HEI
-942 THRMQELAPTEYR
+942 THRMQEMAPEAYRKYRDYAMSALTEWDGS
-955 TFRDIVAQEEQD
+955 TASIVEQYK
-967 SIQKRIDS
+967 SR
-975 YAAQG
+975 YAEAG
-980 VELTY
+980 VNLST
-985 EQAMDEVAADYAG
+985 EQAMDEIAADFTEALTVDPARFETLAKENRSVARKLLDAVRDFIRKVKSLFKGNKTAQNQAAANAYGVSIDTLEEAA
-998 RLIDDGKVLDDFIER
+998 RLWEEALKATSEQTANKNAAQTDGGTKFSIKRTSQMTLAQQLKMFYDGKMASSDAFYFGVTPAVLEKSGFDALPLAMTIGDFRKSTQKKHNIPR
-1013 HRDDRTLLQKVRDAI
+1013 RVLKNLMGNLASPLFSFGSGDRAGIVLNDIDGDGYTLL
-1028 RSLID
+1028 
-1033 KLTGAE
+1033 
-1039 KKKAQTAE
+1039 
-1047 GKLTAALEAAARQA
+1047 AALERGTDMDR
-1061 KTLQGE
+1061 KPV
-1067 GGNDTMAATRNSLK
+1067 NVINSL
-1081 EDGKDGQE
+1081 
-1089 SETGGRPGTGSR
+1089 
-1101 EGYGQ
+1101 YGLEHPAEWIKNQ
-1106 SADREGKGQDGRV
+1106 ID
-1119 RRELS
+1119 
-1124 AASGRHGGV
+1124 SG
-1133 NPSFGAKPVRSWAEG
+1133 NE
-1148 HTVEPAKG
+1148 
-1156 SVAYAEQRTA
+1156 
-1166 VDYGVPSFVV
+1166 FV
-1176 ADAAWAKNKGSTPA
+1176 
-1190 FSADGQIFFRETLP
+1190 
-1204 EKNRGMFAP
+1204 
-1213 HEVTHVMRQVGYK
+1213 
-1226 PYLDFVERT
+1226 
-1235 PTMLNMSDGMTR
+1235 
-1247 VLLNH
+1247 
-1252 VAEHQ
+1252 
-1257 HTTLENA
+1257 
-1264 DPARLYDEFNAT
+1264 LYDEKRANAFLQT
-1276 MYGHIAVGKADMFVD
+1276 YGYMASVGD
-1291 GPAAHVFH
+1291 GIRST
-1299 DFDAYA
+1299 
-1305 KELGELHE
+1305 GESVTQNGAE
-1313 RFKADNQKETK
+1313 VKTK

-1787 SQTAQDIQAVY
+1787 SQTAQDIQAAY

-1871 KTVPPVKPTSDD
+1871 KSTDNKGRKLTAEQQGYFRDSVIRDDQGHLMVMYHGTRNGGFTVFDGGKDYFYFTNNRKYAYTFEGRKANGQLYPSTKADMEAGLISPQRYEVYLNVTNPFIAEQDVVEDALYWDRSLAQQLRDRGYDALMMEDMSQVIVLSPEQIKNVTNKTPTSD
-1883 WKPGATF
+1883 P
-1890 DEVKAAHP
+1890 
-1898 TLFALDADEADTRNP
+1898 
-1913 TQISG
+1913 
-1918 TVKSYRKIYDAL
+1918 
-1930 QAENFDG
+1930 
-1937 TILDA
+1937 
-1942 SSGLGYG
+1942 
-1949 TRAGREEY
+1949 
-1957 GFDVDD
+1957 D
-1963 IEPFPDAKYQP
+1963 IRY
-1974 NYTDYSALDKT
+1974 
-1985 YDVIISN
+1985 
-1992 AVLNV
+1992 
-1997 MPQDLR
+1997 
-2003 DAMVVKIGEM
+2003 
-2013 LNPGGRAF
+2013 
-2021 INVRG
+2021 
-2026 TDVKNAGSKVAI
+2026 
-2038 NDDLMEY
+2038 
-2045 FISNTGSYQKG
+2045 
-2056 FTSKELVSYL
+2056 
-2066 KDALGDGFTVE
+2066 
-2077 PTRKFGAVSA
+2077 
-2087 IVTRDGDRLSLK
+2087 SLK
-2099 GRDILQ
+2099 GGSDILQ

-2206 RAEDIAE
+2206 RAEDIAQ

-2310 DGISEINEYNPFSRY
+2310 DGISEINEYNPFSRH

-2339 TFFDLPQAR
+2339 TFFDLPQTR

-2441 SQKLLRP
+2441 SKKLLRP

-2484 KDGSGAPTK
+2484 KDGSGTPTK

-2501 KEQYAKIVAEGGDM
+2501 KEQYVKIVAEGGDM

-2586 AISIGTSSRRAKNSL
+2586 AISIGTSSRRSKNSL

-2658 KKLEATTHTFTTERG
+2658 KKLEATTQTFTTERG

-2804 MAKTTIPHV
+2804 MAKTTMPHA

-2823 TTFANHA
+2823 TTFTNHA

-2858 GNPTGK
+2858 GNQTGK
-2864 TIKGLLDRVGG
+2864 TIKDLLDRVGG

-3188 FVKDALSIMQG
+3188 FAKDALSIMQG

-3236 KGLLAACAK
+3236 KGLLAAGAK

-3305 DMDTYQHIRDDLM
+3305 DMGTYQHIRDDLM

-3362 VPVKEKEETF
+3362 APAKEKEETF

-3384 YSDQRANDYRSMA
+3384 YSDQRASDYRSMA
-3397 DDLASSPIFRGM
+3397 DDLTSSPIFQGM

-3420 AYDLADKSALADHSD
+3420 AYNLADKSALADHSD

>member
-14 ARQQAESIQSSDKT
+14 ARQQAESIQSSDET

-282 AQDSANGDAEHKNA
+282 AQDTANGDAEHKNA

-315 EEEWAAYAKE
+315 EEEWATYAKE

-367 SYINSAIRNEVNT
+367 SYINSAIRDEVNT

-676 QEAGLN
+676 QEVGLN

-696 KNAVATLARTQSDV
+696 KNAVATLARTQSGV
-710 STNARETA
+710 SANTRETA
-718 PAATE
+718 PTATE
-723 ARQAATQE
+723 ARQTATQE

-793 GINGADMA
+793 GISGIDMD
-801 KVDSDYG
+801 KVQ
-808 SRLTEAQRFAAY
+808 SRYAAQLNQAQRFAAY
-820 AAGQNDA
+820 SAGQNDA
-827 DLSLQREQQAVKYAK
+827 AASLALEREGVKSATVYGDE
-842 VAGEDSGLVYDD
+842 AGFVQSEHSASLPKETVRFYDSLARAAG
-854 FVKQA
+854 VKIQMA
-859 VESGRPLQDKQGRA
+859 EATGKGG
-873 ILDANGESHVYLTAE
+873 ANGWYSNGIIHIANDAE
-888 TAAKVNRVAKAL
+888 NPGTVVAK
-900 GVRVQFVDSV
+900 
-910 RGGTANAQIS
+910 
-920 GSTVLVERNNEN
+920 
-932 PVLAIVGHEM
+932 HEI
-942 THRMQELAPTEYR
+942 THRMQEMAPEAYRKYRDYAMSALTE
-955 TFRDIVAQEEQD
+955 RDGSTASIVEQYK
-967 SIQKRIDS
+967 SR
-975 YAAQG
+975 YAEAG
-980 VELTY
+980 VNLST
-985 EQAMDEVAADYAG
+985 EQAMDEIAADFTEALTVDPARFETLAKENRSVARKLLDAVRDFIRKVKSLFKGNKTAQNQAAANAYGVSIDTLEEAA
-998 RLIDDGKVLDDFIER
+998 RLWEEALKATSEQTANKNAAQTDGGTKFSIKRTSQMTLAQQLKMFYDGKMASSDAFCFGVTPAVLEKSGFDALPLAMTIGDFRKSTQKKHNIPR
-1013 HRDDRTLLQKVRDAI
+1013 RVLKNLMSNLASPLFSFGSGDRAGIVLNDIDGDGYTLL
-1028 RSLID
+1028 
-1033 KLTGAE
+1033 
-1039 KKKAQTAE
+1039 
-1047 GKLTAALEAAARQA
+1047 AALERGTDMDR
-1061 KTLQGE
+1061 KPV
-1067 GGNDTMAATRNSLK
+1067 NVINSL
-1081 EDGKDGQE
+1081 
-1089 SETGGRPGTGSR
+1089 
-1101 EGYGQ
+1101 YGLEHPAEWIKNQ
-1106 SADREGKGQDGRV
+1106 ID
-1119 RRELS
+1119 
-1124 AASGRHGGV
+1124 SG
-1133 NPSFGAKPVRSWAEG
+1133 NE
-1148 HTVEPAKG
+1148 
-1156 SVAYAEQRTA
+1156 
-1166 VDYGVPSFVV
+1166 FV
-1176 ADAAWAKNKGSTPA
+1176 
-1190 FSADGQIFFRETLP
+1190 
-1204 EKNRGMFAP
+1204 
-1213 HEVTHVMRQVGYK
+1213 
-1226 PYLDFVERT
+1226 
-1235 PTMLNMSDGMTR
+1235 
-1247 VLLNH
+1247 
-1252 VAEHQ
+1252 
-1257 HTTLENA
+1257 
-1264 DPARLYDEFNAT
+1264 LYDEKRANAFLQT
-1276 MYGHIAVGKADMFVD
+1276 YGYMASVGD
-1291 GPAAHVFH
+1291 GIRST
-1299 DFDAYA
+1299 
-1305 KELGELHE
+1305 GESVTQNGAE
-1313 RFKADNQKETK
+1313 VKTK

-1871 KTVPPVKPTSDD
+1871 K
-1883 WKPGATF
+1883 
-1890 DEVKAAHP
+1890 
-1898 TLFALDADEADTRNP
+1898 
-1913 TQISG
+1913 
-1918 TVKSYRKIYDAL
+1918 
-1930 QAENFDG
+1930 
-1937 TILDA
+1937 
-1942 SSGLGYG
+1942 
-1949 TRAGREEY
+1949 
-1957 GFDVDD
+1957 
-1963 IEPFPDAKYQP
+1963 
-1974 NYTDYSALDKT
+1974 
-1985 YDVIISN
+1985 
-1992 AVLNV
+1992 
-1997 MPQDLR
+1997 
-2003 DAMVVKIGEM
+2003 
-2013 LNPGGRAF
+2013 
-2021 INVRG
+2021 
-2026 TDVKNAGSKVAI
+2026 
-2038 NDDLMEY
+2038 
-2045 FISNTGSYQKG
+2045 
-2056 FTSKELVSYL
+2056 
-2066 KDALGDGFTVE
+2066 
-2077 PTRKFGAVSA
+2077 
-2087 IVTRDGDRLSLK
+2087 

-2206 RAEDIAE
+2206 RAEDIAQ

-2310 DGISEINEYNPFSRY
+2310 DGISEINEYNPFSRH

-2339 TFFDLPQAR
+2339 TFFDLPQTR

-2386 QNRQRVQNAIAKER
+2386 QNRQRVQNAIAEER

-2474 YTLDENGKRV
+2474 YTLDENGKRL
-2484 KDGSGAPTK
+2484 KDGSGTPTK

-2586 AISIGTSSRRAKNSL
+2586 ALSIGTSSRRAKNSL

-2804 MAKTTIPHV
+2804 MAKTTMPHA

-3236 KGLLAACAK
+3236 KGLLATGAK

-3250 ASNLTRDMWG
+3250 ASNLARDMWG

-3362 VPVKEKEETF
+3362 APVKEKEETF

-3384 YSDQRANDYRSMA
+3384 YSDQRASDYRSMA

>member
-1 MASASDFLKKRTA
+1 MALTLKQTGTGKTWTSGSRKQEENKQTTGANTAPAAAPSAAPARRTQTWQAGGLTLKRENAELPTVPQVTAEKPAEKRGFFSRLGDTIRGGAKGSLASNSNAMSAFYAMGQGGRDAQNREYLAEYSHNLERAKLDMDAMLAENKEKPGSWNERDIQSQQYIIDDWQRKYDAMAKVLDEQVQQKATQASYELADDIQQSSAQDIERAKEGLGGVGRVLVDAGASMTQTALDTAANALLGTPGSMGAFAMRAFGGGTQQARQDNPNSTLEQQVLYGTASAAKEVFTEKMFNIALPFSH
-14 ARQQAESIQSSDKT
+14 
-28 PLGKND
+28 
-34 DGTVTR
+34 
-40 ASNFLRNK
+40 
-48 AAERRAVI
+48 
-56 DQQYGKDAY
+56 AY
-65 GGSGRYEADKAQGF
+65 GGGALD
-79 NSWLESVNGLSSQL
+79 
-93 GSDYQSRDGKF
+93 
-104 QSAADFGKYRDDN
+104 
-117 DARIS
+117 
-122 VMQNRA
+122 
-128 NAYRTYFQDNREI
+128 
-141 YGEDAVNGVLSTLDQ
+141 DAV
-156 GSKYLEELRGGLNS
+156 ERGIRSAVNRFAKT
-170 EYDFWSQFKDE
+170 DA
-181 NDYNTYQRGKEYAA
+181 GK
-195 LAEKPDFAE
+195 
-204 KSQYKSTANGQEKF
+204 
-218 NAWSGTY
+218 
-225 SNSGFDDIAYDYINR
+225 R
-240 NEEARSRQMLSDI
+240 
-253 QSNAS
+253 
-258 LLGLDNSERREMTD
+258 
-272 DEIATFNYLY
+272 
-282 AQDSANGDAEHKNA
+282 
-296 YAYIDYLTGDL
+296 
-307 NYRQRAKA
+307 
-315 EEEWAAYAKE
+315 
-325 HPVGSSAFSVLES
+325 V
-338 PLKGLSYL
+338 
-346 GQAADYLSDGEI
+346 
-358 DQNAGYNKF
+358 
-367 SYINSAIRNEVNT
+367 
-380 IVEDNWGG
+380 
-388 VGSFAYQTGMSMGD
+388 
-402 FLLNTAITGGNQ
+402 
-414 ALSLA
+414 
-419 IMGTGAAA
+419 
-427 DATISAKDRGLSDNQ
+427 
-442 AFALGTIAGA
+442 
-452 AEIITEKVSLDALLD
+452 
-467 KTALTKSAMGYFLKN
+467 
-482 TLAEGSEEVGSDIIN
+482 
-497 LVADVLISKDKSEWQ
+497 
-512 TSIDAYEAEG
+512 
-522 MTEKE
+522 
-527 AFWRAVRDQAENM
+527 
-540 GLDFLGGA
+540 LGGA
-548 VSGGVMSG
+548 LTFGAGAVGEGLEEFIGDWMEWQMPHIYGGDAASAGETLENSLYDFLVGAASGMMGGVITPATYHYNVG
-556 AGIAINAG
+556 
-564 LNEYGARRTG
+564 ETG
-574 AEFQAMGDDV
+574 AQQETTAPTPQTEATPQATAANELLTQAAEQASQNGSIHGKMADRILADQDAMAALEQAAGQV
-584 VQATIQEGLASDP
+584 VQ
-597 STQSYKLAVQLQQ
+597 
-610 KLDAGQTLT
+610 
-619 NAEIGRLYQANV
+619 
-631 QAIDAEDGSGD
+631 DGM
-642 LLLRAAE
+642 
-649 EVTQKGRVTNNT
+649 T
-661 AIDILSNPTAINTLT
+661 
-676 QEAGLN
+676 
-682 ISEDMSKSQQRKAV
+682 KSQQRKAV

-761 LGENGAKALSA
+761 LGENGAKALTA

-820 AAGQNDA
+820 SAGQNDA
-827 DLSLQREQQAVKYAK
+827 ALSLQREQQAAKYAK

-873 ILDANGESHVYLTAE
+873 ILDANGESRVYLTAE

-1089 SETGGRPGTGSR
+1089 SETDGRPGTGSR

-1106 SADREGKGQDGRV
+1106 STDREGKGQDGRV

-1276 MYGHIAVGKADMFVD
+1276 MYGHIAAGKADMFVD

-1313 RFKADNQKETK
+1313 RFKAANQKETK
-1324 FSLKTPVEETD
+1324 FSLKAPVEETD

-1446 SMGIDDTSTRSTAE
+1446 SVGIDDTSTRSTAE
-1460 LAEKLA
+1460 LAERLA

-1582 IFTLEDIVH
+1582 IFTLEDIVR

-1823 AAVIPDDSSKKLRDG
+1823 AAVIPDDSSQKLRDG

-1858 AKINSVEGARFSL
+1858 AKINSVDDARFSL
-1871 KTVPPVKPTSDD
+1871 K
-1883 WKPGATF
+1883 A
-1890 DEVKAAHP
+1890 
-1898 TLFALDADEADTRNP
+1898 
-1913 TQISG
+1913 G
-1918 TVKSYRKIYDAL
+1918 TESKS
-1930 QAENFDG
+1930 
-1937 TILDA
+1937 
-1942 SSGLGYG
+1942 
-1949 TRAGREEY
+1949 
-1957 GFDVDD
+1957 V
-1963 IEPFPDAKYQP
+1963 
-1974 NYTDYSALDKT
+1974 
-1985 YDVIISN
+1985 
-1992 AVLNV
+1992 
-1997 MPQDLR
+1997 
-2003 DAMVVKIGEM
+2003 
-2013 LNPGGRAF
+2013 
-2021 INVRG
+2021 
-2026 TDVKNAGSKVAI
+2026 
-2038 NDDLMEY
+2038 
-2045 FISNTGSYQKG
+2045 
-2056 FTSKELVSYL
+2056 
-2066 KDALGDGFTVE
+2066 
-2077 PTRKFGAVSA
+2077 
-2087 IVTRDGDRLSLK
+2087 
-2099 GRDILQ
+2099 
-2105 ENAALQE
+2105 AALQE

-2136 SRDYWQGQTRRTRRV
+2136 SRDYWQGQTRRTQRV

-2206 RAEDIAE
+2206 RAEDIAQ

-2339 TFFDLPQAR
+2339 TFFDLPQTR
-2348 KTFADRQA
+2348 KTFADQQA

-2367 EQVQKVRE
+2367 ERVQKVRE

-2429 LRAKITRHASAL
+2429 LRAKIARHASAL

-2458 RGSVAAMLE
+2458 RGSVAAVLE

-2484 KDGSGAPTK
+2484 KDGNGTPTK

-2520 LLGSDADGIK
+2520 LLGSDADRIK
-2530 GGFDAVIAMKDTK
+2530 GGFDAVIAMKDIK

-2586 AISIGTSSRRAKNSL
+2586 ALSIGTSSRRAKNSL

-2804 MAKTTIPHV
+2804 MAKTTMPHA

-2975 DISSPYKM
+2975 DISSPYQM

-3021 WATAREHQGLT
+3021 WATAREHQSLT

-3236 KGLLAACAK
+3236 KGLLAAGAK

-3362 VPVKEKEETF
+3362 APVKEKEETF

-3384 YSDQRANDYRSMA
+3384 YSDQRASDYRSMA
-3397 DDLASSPIFRGM
+3397 DDLTSSPIFRGM

>member
-282 AQDSANGDAEHKNA
+282 AQDTANGDAEHKNA

-315 EEEWAAYAKE
+315 EEEWATYAKE

-367 SYINSAIRNEVNT
+367 SYINSAIRDEVNT

-452 AEIITEKVSLDALLD
+452 AEIVTEKVSLDALLD

-696 KNAVATLARTQSDV
+696 KSAVEALARTQSDV
-710 STNARETA
+710 SANTRETA

-772 SYDGSVRADDYYAGF
+772 SYDGNVRADDYYAGF

-793 GINGADMA
+793 GISGIDMD
-801 KVDSDYG
+801 KVQ
-808 SRLTEAQRFAAY
+808 SRYAAQLNQAQRFAAY
-820 AAGQNDA
+820 SAGQNDA
-827 DLSLQREQQAVKYAK
+827 AASLALEREGVKSATVYGDE
-842 VAGEDSGLVYDD
+842 AGFVQSEHSASLPKETVRFYDSLARAAG
-854 FVKQA
+854 VKIQMA
-859 VESGRPLQDKQGRA
+859 EATGKGG
-873 ILDANGESHVYLTAE
+873 ANGWYSNGIIHIANDAE
-888 TAAKVNRVAKAL
+888 NPGTVVAK
-900 GVRVQFVDSV
+900 
-910 RGGTANAQIS
+910 
-920 GSTVLVERNNEN
+920 
-932 PVLAIVGHEM
+932 HEI
-942 THRMQELAPTEYR
+942 THRMQEMAPEAYRKYRDYAMSTLTE
-955 TFRDIVAQEEQD
+955 RDGSTASIVEQYK
-967 SIQKRIDS
+967 SR
-975 YAAQG
+975 YAEAG
-980 VELTY
+980 VNLST
-985 EQAMDEVAADYAG
+985 EQAMDEIAADFTEALTVDPARFETLAKENRSVARKLLDAVRDFIRKVKSLFKGNKTAQNQAAANAYGVSIDTLEEAA
-998 RLIDDGKVLDDFIER
+998 RLWEEALKATSEQTANKNAAQTDGGTKFSIKRTSQMTLAQQLKMFYDGKMASSDAFYFGVTPAVLEKSGFDALPLAMTIGDFRKSTQKKHNIPR
-1013 HRDDRTLLQKVRDAI
+1013 RVLKNLMGNLASPLFSFGSGDRAGIVLNDIDGDGYTLL
-1028 RSLID
+1028 
-1033 KLTGAE
+1033 
-1039 KKKAQTAE
+1039 
-1047 GKLTAALEAAARQA
+1047 AALERGTDMDR
-1061 KTLQGE
+1061 KPV
-1067 GGNDTMAATRNSLK
+1067 NVINSL
-1081 EDGKDGQE
+1081 
-1089 SETGGRPGTGSR
+1089 
-1101 EGYGQ
+1101 YGLEHPAEWIKNQ
-1106 SADREGKGQDGRV
+1106 ID
-1119 RRELS
+1119 
-1124 AASGRHGGV
+1124 SG
-1133 NPSFGAKPVRSWAEG
+1133 NE
-1148 HTVEPAKG
+1148 
-1156 SVAYAEQRTA
+1156 
-1166 VDYGVPSFVV
+1166 FV
-1176 ADAAWAKNKGSTPA
+1176 
-1190 FSADGQIFFRETLP
+1190 
-1204 EKNRGMFAP
+1204 
-1213 HEVTHVMRQVGYK
+1213 
-1226 PYLDFVERT
+1226 
-1235 PTMLNMSDGMTR
+1235 
-1247 VLLNH
+1247 
-1252 VAEHQ
+1252 
-1257 HTTLENA
+1257 
-1264 DPARLYDEFNAT
+1264 LYDEKRANAFLQT
-1276 MYGHIAVGKADMFVD
+1276 YGYMASVGD
-1291 GPAAHVFH
+1291 GIRST
-1299 DFDAYA
+1299 
-1305 KELGELHE
+1305 GESVTQNGAE
-1313 RFKADNQKETK
+1313 VKTK

-1446 SMGIDDTSTRSTAE
+1446 SVGIDDTSTRSTAE
-1460 LAEKLA
+1460 LAERLA

-1719 AEYEAKLQAIDDQI
+1719 AEHEAKLQAIDDQI

-1798 QAAAEMPTGYFEA
+1798 QEAAEMPTGYFEA

-1858 AKINSVEGARFSL
+1858 AKINSVDNARF
-1871 KTVPPVKPTSDD
+1871 
-1883 WKPGATF
+1883 
-1890 DEVKAAHP
+1890 
-1898 TLFALDADEADTRNP
+1898 
-1913 TQISG
+1913 
-1918 TVKSYRKIYDAL
+1918 
-1930 QAENFDG
+1930 
-1937 TILDA
+1937 
-1942 SSGLGYG
+1942 
-1949 TRAGREEY
+1949 
-1957 GFDVDD
+1957 
-1963 IEPFPDAKYQP
+1963 
-1974 NYTDYSALDKT
+1974 
-1985 YDVIISN
+1985 
-1992 AVLNV
+1992 
-1997 MPQDLR
+1997 
-2003 DAMVVKIGEM
+2003 
-2013 LNPGGRAF
+2013 
-2021 INVRG
+2021 
-2026 TDVKNAGSKVAI
+2026 
-2038 NDDLMEY
+2038 
-2045 FISNTGSYQKG
+2045 
-2056 FTSKELVSYL
+2056 
-2066 KDALGDGFTVE
+2066 
-2077 PTRKFGAVSA
+2077 
-2087 IVTRDGDRLSLK
+2087 SLK

-2136 SRDYWQGQTRRTRRV
+2136 SRDYWQGQTRRTQRV

-2310 DGISEINEYNPFSRY
+2310 DGISEINEYNPFSRH

-2331 GAANEIME
+2331 GAANEIMV
-2339 TFFDLPQAR
+2339 TFFDLPQTR

-2375 QYTTRLAELRE
+2375 QYTTRLAEQKARSEERLDQAILGEKMAGGRELAKQKRLDAERIQKVREQNAARLAELRE

-2400 EARERQ
+2400 ETRARQ
-2406 MGALKDRYAAKD
+2406 LGALKDRYAAKD
-2418 AAGRERRAARE
+2418 AAGRERRSAAE
-2429 LRAKITRHASAL
+2429 LRRKITRHASTL

-2448 SDQHHIPEAM
+2448 SDQQHIPEGM
-2458 RGSVAAMLE
+2458 RSAVAAMLS

-2484 KDGSGAPTK
+2484 KNGSGAPTK
-2493 RTEAFRAL
+2493 RTEAFLAL
-2501 KEQYAKIVAEGGDM
+2501 KEQYANIVAEGGDM

-2543 LADMSVAQL
+2543 LADMSTDQL

-2658 KKLEATTHTFTTERG
+2658 KKLEETTRTFTTERG
-2673 EKLTLSTAQVME
+2673 EKLTLSTAQIME

-2706 PEIKTSQIRRGT
+2706 PEVKSAKIRRGT

-2733 TLTPEQVKIA
+2733 TLTPAQVKIA
-2743 DGLQGLTRGV
+2743 DGLQELTTGV

-2793 GNNTRSIKNIG
+2793 GSNTRSIKNIG
-2804 MAKTTIPHV
+2804 MAKTTMPHA

-3164 WEKAWNA
+3164 WEKAWNT

-3229 RTRAYAL
+3229 RTRSYAF
-3236 KGLLAACAK
+3236 KGLLAAGAK

-3362 VPVKEKEETF
+3362 APAKEKEETF

-3384 YSDQRANDYRSMA
+3384 YSDQRASDYRSMA
-3397 DDLASSPIFRGM
+3397 DDLASSPIFQGM
-3409 DDETRDKVLKA
+3409 DDEARDKVLKA

>member
-367 SYINSAIRNEVNT
+367 SYINSAIRDEVNT

-452 AEIITEKVSLDALLD
+452 AEIVTEKVSLDALLD

-564 LNEYGARRTG
+564 LNEYGTRRTG

-723 ARQAATQE
+723 PRQTATQE

-801 KVDSDYG
+801 RVDSDYG

-820 AAGQNDA
+820 SAGQNDA
-827 DLSLQREQQAVKYAK
+827 ALSLRREQQAAKYAK

-859 VESGRPLQDKQGRA
+859 VESGRTLQDKQGRA
-873 ILDANGESHVYLTAE
+873 ILDANGESRVYLTAE

-1028 RSLID
+1028 RSLIN

-1190 FSADGQIFFRETLP
+1190 FSAGGQIFFRETMP

-1213 HEVTHVMRQVGYK
+1213 HEITHVMRQVGYK

-1257 HTTLENA
+1257 HTTMENA
-1264 DPARLYDEFNAT
+1264 DPSRLYDEFNAT

-1313 RFKADNQKETK
+1313 RFKADNRKETK

-1582 IFTLEDIVH
+1582 IFTLEDIVR

-1823 AAVIPDDSSKKLRDG
+1823 AAVIPDDSSQKLRDS

-1858 AKINSVEGARFSL
+1858 AKVNSVDNARFSL
-1871 KTVPPVKPTSDD
+1871 K
-1883 WKPGATF
+1883 A
-1890 DEVKAAHP
+1890 
-1898 TLFALDADEADTRNP
+1898 
-1913 TQISG
+1913 G
-1918 TVKSYRKIYDAL
+1918 TESKSA
-1930 QAENFDG
+1930 
-1937 TILDA
+1937 
-1942 SSGLGYG
+1942 
-1949 TRAGREEY
+1949 
-1957 GFDVDD
+1957 
-1963 IEPFPDAKYQP
+1963 
-1974 NYTDYSALDKT
+1974 
-1985 YDVIISN
+1985 
-1992 AVLNV
+1992 
-1997 MPQDLR
+1997 
-2003 DAMVVKIGEM
+2003 
-2013 LNPGGRAF
+2013 
-2021 INVRG
+2021 
-2026 TDVKNAGSKVAI
+2026 
-2038 NDDLMEY
+2038 
-2045 FISNTGSYQKG
+2045 
-2056 FTSKELVSYL
+2056 
-2066 KDALGDGFTVE
+2066 
-2077 PTRKFGAVSA
+2077 
-2087 IVTRDGDRLSLK
+2087 
-2099 GRDILQ
+2099 
-2105 ENAALQE
+2105 AALQE

-2122 DYIAIQR
+2122 DYIALQR
-2129 RNGKLQE
+2129 RNGTLQE
-2136 SRDYWQGQTRRTRRV
+2136 SRDYWRGQTRRTQRV

-2206 RAEDIAE
+2206 RAEDIAQ

-2339 TFFDLPQAR
+2339 TFFNLPQTR

-2367 EQVQKVRE
+2367 EQAQKVRE

-2386 QNRQRVQNAIAKER
+2386 QNRQRVQNAIAMER

-2484 KDGSGAPTK
+2484 KDGSGTPTK

-2601 TRNHALID
+2601 TSNHALID

-2658 KKLEATTHTFTTERG
+2658 KKLEAATHTFTTERG

-2728 VNITG
+2728 ANITG

-2804 MAKTTIPHV
+2804 MAKTTMPHA

-3032 KGSEAFYRQT
+3032 KGSEAFYQQT

-3236 KGLLAACAK
+3236 KGLLAAGAK

-3250 ASNLTRDMWG
+3250 ASNLARDMWG

-3362 VPVKEKEETF
+3362 APAKEKEETF

-3384 YSDQRANDYRSMA
+3384 YSDQRASDYRSMA
-3397 DDLASSPIFRGM
+3397 DDLASSPIFQGM
-3409 DDETRDKVLKA
+3409 DDEARDKVLKA

>member
-141 YGEDAVNGVLSTLDQ
+141 YGEDAVHGILSTLGQ

-282 AQDSANGDAEHKNA
+282 AQDTANGDAEHKNA

-315 EEEWAAYAKE
+315 EEEWATYAKE

-696 KNAVATLARTQSDV
+696 KSAVEALARTQSDV
-710 STNARETA
+710 STNTRETA

-793 GINGADMA
+793 GVSGIDMD
-801 KVDSDYG
+801 KVQ
-808 SRLTEAQRFAAY
+808 SRYAAQLNQAQRFAAY
-820 AAGQNDA
+820 SAGQNDA
-827 DLSLQREQQAVKYAK
+827 AASLALEREGVKSATVYGDE
-842 VAGEDSGLVYDD
+842 AGFVQSEHSASLPKETVRFYDSLARAAG
-854 FVKQA
+854 VKIQMA
-859 VESGRPLQDKQGRA
+859 EATGKGG
-873 ILDANGESHVYLTAE
+873 ANGRYSNGIIHIANDAE
-888 TAAKVNRVAKAL
+888 NPGTVVAK
-900 GVRVQFVDSV
+900 
-910 RGGTANAQIS
+910 
-920 GSTVLVERNNEN
+920 
-932 PVLAIVGHEM
+932 HEI
-942 THRMQELAPTEYR
+942 THRMQEMAPEAYRKYRDYAMSALTE
-955 TFRDIVAQEEQD
+955 RDGSTASIVEQYK
-967 SIQKRIDS
+967 SR
-975 YAAQG
+975 YAEAG
-980 VELTY
+980 VNLST
-985 EQAMDEVAADYAG
+985 EQAMDEIAADFTEALTVDPARFETLAKENRSVARKLLDAVRDFIRKVKSLFKGNKTAQNQAAANAYGVSIDTLEEAA
-998 RLIDDGKVLDDFIER
+998 RLWEEALKATSEQTANKNAAQTDGGTKFSIKRTSQMTLAQQLKMFYDGKMASSDAFYFGVTPAVLEKSGFDALPLAMTIGDFRKSTQKKHNIPR
-1013 HRDDRTLLQKVRDAI
+1013 RVLKNLMGNLASPLFSFGSGDRAGIVLNDIDGDGYTLL
-1028 RSLID
+1028 
-1033 KLTGAE
+1033 
-1039 KKKAQTAE
+1039 
-1047 GKLTAALEAAARQA
+1047 AALERGTDMDR
-1061 KTLQGE
+1061 KPV
-1067 GGNDTMAATRNSLK
+1067 NVINSL
-1081 EDGKDGQE
+1081 
-1089 SETGGRPGTGSR
+1089 
-1101 EGYGQ
+1101 YGLEHPAEWIKNQ
-1106 SADREGKGQDGRV
+1106 ID
-1119 RRELS
+1119 
-1124 AASGRHGGV
+1124 SG
-1133 NPSFGAKPVRSWAEG
+1133 NE
-1148 HTVEPAKG
+1148 
-1156 SVAYAEQRTA
+1156 
-1166 VDYGVPSFVV
+1166 FV
-1176 ADAAWAKNKGSTPA
+1176 
-1190 FSADGQIFFRETLP
+1190 
-1204 EKNRGMFAP
+1204 
-1213 HEVTHVMRQVGYK
+1213 
-1226 PYLDFVERT
+1226 
-1235 PTMLNMSDGMTR
+1235 
-1247 VLLNH
+1247 
-1252 VAEHQ
+1252 
-1257 HTTLENA
+1257 
-1264 DPARLYDEFNAT
+1264 LYDEKRANAFLQT
-1276 MYGHIAVGKADMFVD
+1276 YGYMASVGD
-1291 GPAAHVFH
+1291 GIRST
-1299 DFDAYA
+1299 
-1305 KELGELHE
+1305 GESVTQNGAE
-1313 RFKADNQKETK
+1313 VKTK

-1582 IFTLEDIVH
+1582 IFTLEGIVH

-1607 DRMATSDALRSAV
+1607 DRMATSDALRRAV

-1823 AAVIPDDSSKKLRDG
+1823 AAVIPDDSSQKLRDG

-1871 KTVPPVKPTSDD
+1871 K
-1883 WKPGATF
+1883 
-1890 DEVKAAHP
+1890 
-1898 TLFALDADEADTRNP
+1898 
-1913 TQISG
+1913 
-1918 TVKSYRKIYDAL
+1918 
-1930 QAENFDG
+1930 
-1937 TILDA
+1937 
-1942 SSGLGYG
+1942 
-1949 TRAGREEY
+1949 
-1957 GFDVDD
+1957 
-1963 IEPFPDAKYQP
+1963 
-1974 NYTDYSALDKT
+1974 
-1985 YDVIISN
+1985 
-1992 AVLNV
+1992 
-1997 MPQDLR
+1997 
-2003 DAMVVKIGEM
+2003 
-2013 LNPGGRAF
+2013 
-2021 INVRG
+2021 
-2026 TDVKNAGSKVAI
+2026 
-2038 NDDLMEY
+2038 
-2045 FISNTGSYQKG
+2045 
-2056 FTSKELVSYL
+2056 
-2066 KDALGDGFTVE
+2066 
-2077 PTRKFGAVSA
+2077 
-2087 IVTRDGDRLSLK
+2087 

-2122 DYIAIQR
+2122 DYITLQK
-2129 RNGKLQE
+2129 RNGTLQE
-2136 SRDYWQGQTRRTRRV
+2136 SRDYWKGQTRRTQRV

-2339 TFFDLPQAR
+2339 TFFDLPQTR

-2429 LRAKITRHASAL
+2429 LRAKIIRHASAL

-2484 KDGSGAPTK
+2484 KDGSGTPTK

-2586 AISIGTSSRRAKNSL
+2586 ALSIGTSSRRAKNSL

-2804 MAKTTIPHV
+2804 MAKTTMPHA

-3021 WATAREHQGLT
+3021 WATAREHQSLT

-3236 KGLLAACAK
+3236 KGLLAAGAK

-3274 QYEMEKAIYNISNTG
+3274 QYEMEKAIYNIANTG

-3362 VPVKEKEETF
+3362 APVKEKEETF

-3397 DDLASSPIFRGM
+3397 DDLTSSPIFQGM

>member
-1 MASASDFLKKRTA
+1 MASASEFLKKRTA

-282 AQDSANGDAEHKNA
+282 AQDTANGDAEHKNA
-296 YAYIDYLTGDL
+296 YAYIDYLTSDL

-723 ARQAATQE
+723 ARQTATQE

-793 GINGADMA
+793 GISGIDMD
-801 KVDSDYG
+801 KVQ
-808 SRLTEAQRFAAY
+808 SRYAAQLNQAQRFAAY
-820 AAGQNDA
+820 SAGQNDA
-827 DLSLQREQQAVKYAK
+827 AASLALEREGVKSATVYGDE
-842 VAGEDSGLVYDD
+842 AGFVQPEHSASLPKETVRFYDSLARAAG
-854 FVKQA
+854 VKIQMA
-859 VESGRPLQDKQGRA
+859 EATGKGG
-873 ILDANGESHVYLTAE
+873 ANGWYSNGIIHIANDAE
-888 TAAKVNRVAKAL
+888 NPGTVVAK
-900 GVRVQFVDSV
+900 
-910 RGGTANAQIS
+910 
-920 GSTVLVERNNEN
+920 
-932 PVLAIVGHEM
+932 HEI
-942 THRMQELAPTEYR
+942 THRMQEMAPEAYRKYRDYAMSALTE
-955 TFRDIVAQEEQD
+955 RDGSTASIVEQYK
-967 SIQKRIDS
+967 SR
-975 YAAQG
+975 YAEAG
-980 VELTY
+980 VNLST
-985 EQAMDEVAADYAG
+985 EQAMDEIAADFTEALTVDPARFETLAKENRSVARKLLDAVRDFIRKVKSLFKGNKTAQNQAAANAYGVSIDTLEEAA
-998 RLIDDGKVLDDFIER
+998 RLWEEALKATSEQTANKNAAQTDGGTKFSIKRTSQMTLAQQLKMFYDGKMASSDAFYFGVTPAVLEKSGFDALPLAMTIGDFRKSTQKKHNIPR
-1013 HRDDRTLLQKVRDAI
+1013 RVLKNLMGNLASPLFSFGSGDRAGIVLNDIDGDGYTLL
-1028 RSLID
+1028 
-1033 KLTGAE
+1033 
-1039 KKKAQTAE
+1039 
-1047 GKLTAALEAAARQA
+1047 AALERGTDMDR
-1061 KTLQGE
+1061 KPV
-1067 GGNDTMAATRNSLK
+1067 NVINSL
-1081 EDGKDGQE
+1081 
-1089 SETGGRPGTGSR
+1089 
-1101 EGYGQ
+1101 YGLEHPAEWIKNQ
-1106 SADREGKGQDGRV
+1106 ID
-1119 RRELS
+1119 
-1124 AASGRHGGV
+1124 SG
-1133 NPSFGAKPVRSWAEG
+1133 NE
-1148 HTVEPAKG
+1148 
-1156 SVAYAEQRTA
+1156 
-1166 VDYGVPSFVV
+1166 FV
-1176 ADAAWAKNKGSTPA
+1176 
-1190 FSADGQIFFRETLP
+1190 
-1204 EKNRGMFAP
+1204 
-1213 HEVTHVMRQVGYK
+1213 
-1226 PYLDFVERT
+1226 
-1235 PTMLNMSDGMTR
+1235 
-1247 VLLNH
+1247 
-1252 VAEHQ
+1252 
-1257 HTTLENA
+1257 
-1264 DPARLYDEFNAT
+1264 LYDEKRANAFLQT
-1276 MYGHIAVGKADMFVD
+1276 YGYMASVGD
-1291 GPAAHVFH
+1291 GIRST
-1299 DFDAYA
+1299 
-1305 KELGELHE
+1305 GESVTQNGAE
-1313 RFKADNQKETK
+1313 VKTK

-1582 IFTLEDIVH
+1582 IFTLEDIVR

-1871 KTVPPVKPTSDD
+1871 K
-1883 WKPGATF
+1883 
-1890 DEVKAAHP
+1890 
-1898 TLFALDADEADTRNP
+1898 
-1913 TQISG
+1913 
-1918 TVKSYRKIYDAL
+1918 
-1930 QAENFDG
+1930 
-1937 TILDA
+1937 
-1942 SSGLGYG
+1942 
-1949 TRAGREEY
+1949 
-1957 GFDVDD
+1957 
-1963 IEPFPDAKYQP
+1963 
-1974 NYTDYSALDKT
+1974 
-1985 YDVIISN
+1985 
-1992 AVLNV
+1992 
-1997 MPQDLR
+1997 
-2003 DAMVVKIGEM
+2003 
-2013 LNPGGRAF
+2013 
-2021 INVRG
+2021 
-2026 TDVKNAGSKVAI
+2026 
-2038 NDDLMEY
+2038 
-2045 FISNTGSYQKG
+2045 
-2056 FTSKELVSYL
+2056 
-2066 KDALGDGFTVE
+2066 
-2077 PTRKFGAVSA
+2077 
-2087 IVTRDGDRLSLK
+2087 

-2136 SRDYWQGQTRRTRRV
+2136 SRDYWQGQTRRTQRV

-2206 RAEDIAE
+2206 RAEDIAQ

-2310 DGISEINEYNPFSRY
+2310 DGISEINEYNPFSRH

-2339 TFFDLPQAR
+2339 TFFDLPQTR

-2375 QYTTRLAELRE
+2375 QYTTHLAELRE

-2484 KDGSGAPTK
+2484 KDGSGTPTK

-2601 TRNHALID
+2601 TSNHALID

-2658 KKLEATTHTFTTERG
+2658 KKLEAATHTFTTERG

-2728 VNITG
+2728 ANITG

-2743 DGLQGLTRGV
+2743 DSLQGLTRGV

-2804 MAKTTIPHV
+2804 MAKTTMPHA

-3081 EPIMSLNLLMRAY
+3081 EPIMSLNLLMRTY

-3151 AAFTGI
+3151 AAFTGV

-3236 KGLLAACAK
+3236 KGLLAAGAK

-3250 ASNLTRDMWG
+3250 ASNLTRDMWA

-3335 YNKAVEKDPDYTLP
+3335 YNKAVEKEPDYTLP

-3362 VPVKEKEETF
+3362 APAKEKEETF

-3397 DDLASSPIFRGM
+3397 DDLTSSPIFQGM

>member
-1 MASASDFLKKRTA
+1 MALTLKQTGTGKTWTSGSRKREENKQTTGANTAPAAAPPTASAGRTQTWQAGGLTLKRENAELPAVPQATAEKPAEKRGFFSRLGDTIRGGAKGSLASNSNAMSTFYAMGQGGRDAQNREYLAEYSHNLERAKLDMDAMLAENKEKPGSWNERDIQSQQYIIDDWQRKYDAMAKVLDEQVQQKATQASYELADDIQQSSAQDIERAKEGLGGVGQVLVDAGASMTQTALDTA
-14 ARQQAESIQSSDKT
+14 ANALLGTPGSKGAFAMRAFGGATQQARQDNPNST
-28 PLGKND
+28 LGQQ
-34 DGTVTR
+34 GLYGGAV
-40 ASNFLRNK
+40 
-48 AAERRAVI
+48 AAKEVI
-56 DQQYGKDAY
+56 TEMMFNIALPFSHAY
-65 GGSGRYEADKAQGF
+65 GGGALD
-79 NSWLESVNGLSSQL
+79 
-93 GSDYQSRDGKF
+93 
-104 QSAADFGKYRDDN
+104 
-117 DARIS
+117 
-122 VMQNRA
+122 
-128 NAYRTYFQDNREI
+128 
-141 YGEDAVNGVLSTLDQ
+141 DAV
-156 GSKYLEELRGGLNS
+156 ERGIRSAVNRFAKT
-170 EYDFWSQFKDE
+170 DA
-181 NDYNTYQRGKEYAA
+181 GK
-195 LAEKPDFAE
+195 
-204 KSQYKSTANGQEKF
+204 
-218 NAWSGTY
+218 
-225 SNSGFDDIAYDYINR
+225 R
-240 NEEARSRQMLSDI
+240 
-253 QSNAS
+253 
-258 LLGLDNSERREMTD
+258 
-272 DEIATFNYLY
+272 
-282 AQDSANGDAEHKNA
+282 
-296 YAYIDYLTGDL
+296 
-307 NYRQRAKA
+307 
-315 EEEWAAYAKE
+315 
-325 HPVGSSAFSVLES
+325 V
-338 PLKGLSYL
+338 
-346 GQAADYLSDGEI
+346 
-358 DQNAGYNKF
+358 
-367 SYINSAIRNEVNT
+367 
-380 IVEDNWGG
+380 
-388 VGSFAYQTGMSMGD
+388 
-402 FLLNTAITGGNQ
+402 
-414 ALSLA
+414 
-419 IMGTGAAA
+419 
-427 DATISAKDRGLSDNQ
+427 
-442 AFALGTIAGA
+442 
-452 AEIITEKVSLDALLD
+452 
-467 KTALTKSAMGYFLKN
+467 
-482 TLAEGSEEVGSDIIN
+482 
-497 LVADVLISKDKSEWQ
+497 
-512 TSIDAYEAEG
+512 
-522 MTEKE
+522 
-527 AFWRAVRDQAENM
+527 
-540 GLDFLGGA
+540 LGGA
-548 VSGGVMSG
+548 LTFGAGAVSEGLEEFIGDWMEWQMPRIYGGDVASAGETLENSLYDFLVGATSGMMGGVITPATYHYNVGETNAQQETTAPTPQAEAVPQTTAANELLTQAAEQASQNGSVSGKTADRILADQDAMAALEQA
-556 AGIAINAG
+556 AG
-564 LNEYGARRTG
+564 
-574 AEFQAMGDDV
+574 QV
-584 VQATIQEGLASDP
+584 VQ
-597 STQSYKLAVQLQQ
+597 
-610 KLDAGQTLT
+610 
-619 NAEIGRLYQANV
+619 
-631 QAIDAEDGSGD
+631 DGM
-642 LLLRAAE
+642 
-649 EVTQKGRVTNNT
+649 T
-661 AIDILSNPTAINTLT
+661 
-676 QEAGLN
+676 
-682 ISEDMSKSQQRKAV
+682 KSQQRKAV
-696 KNAVATLARTQSDV
+696 KSAVETFARAQTEV
-710 STNARETA
+710 SVNTEETT
-718 PAATE
+718 PAAP
-723 ARQAATQE
+723 QAQQTATQ
-731 TVRPAMQVEQQ
+731 RPV
-742 RPAAQ
+742 AQ
-747 QAYDIRRVRDAAAS
+747 QAHDIRRVRDASSA
-761 LGENGAKALSA
+761 LGENGAKALAA
-772 SYDGSVRADDYYAGF
+772 SYDGNIRSDEYYAGF

-801 KVDSDYG
+801 AVDSDYSG
-808 SRLTEAQRFAAY
+808 SLTQAQRFAAY
-820 AAGQNDA
+820 SAGQNDA
-827 DLSLQREQQAVKYAK
+827 ALSLRREQQAAKYAP
-842 VAGEDSGLVYDD
+842 VAGTDSGLVYDD

-859 VESGRPLQDKQGRA
+859 VESGRPLQDKQGHA
-873 ILDANGESHVYLTAE
+873 ILDANGESRVYLTAE

-920 GSTVLVERNNEN
+920 GSTVLVERDNEN

-942 THRMQELAPTEYR
+942 THRMQELAPKEYR
-955 TFRDIVAQEEQD
+955 AFRDIVAQEEQD
-967 SIQKRIDS
+967 RIQKRIDS

-1061 KTLQGE
+1061 KSLQGQ
-1067 GGNDTMAATRNSLK
+1067 NSDDTMGTTRNSLK
-1081 EDGKDGQE
+1081 EDGEDGPEGTQGTGHFTRE
-1089 SETGGRPGTGSR
+1089 GAQNRQGGQAIRGTSAEILRGDAVPRGGR
-1101 EGYGQ
+1101 
-1106 SADREGKGQDGRV
+1106 
-1119 RRELS
+1119 
-1124 AASGRHGGV
+1124 GGLTA
-1133 NPSFGAKPVRSWAEG
+1133 SFGAKPVRSWAEG
-1148 HTVEPAKG
+1148 HIVEPAKG
-1156 SVAYAEQRTA
+1156 SVAYTEQRTA
-1166 VDYGVPSFVV
+1166 MDYGVPSFVV

-1190 FSADGQIFFRETLP
+1190 FSADGQIFFRETMP
-1204 EKNRGMFAP
+1204 EENRGMFAT
-1213 HEVTHVMRQVGYK
+1213 HEITHVMKQMGYT
-1226 PYLDFVERT
+1226 PYLDFVNKT
-1235 PTMLNMSDGMTR
+1235 PDMLDMS
-1247 VLLNH
+1247 
-1252 VAEHQ
+1252 
-1257 HTTLENA
+1257 TLEARILLEHSAKHRGIDLLDTALSEA
-1264 DPARLYDEFNAT
+1264 DQLKVYDELNAT
-1276 MYGHIAVGKADMFVD
+1276 LYGHISSGKMD
-1291 GPAAHVFH
+1291 GLNEVLHKAFR

-1305 KELGELHE
+1305 AELRGLHE

-1324 FSLKTPVEETD
+1324 FSLKSPIEETRD
-1335 KLLALHNK
+1335 LLALHNK

-1446 SMGIDDTSTRSTAE
+1446 SMGIDGTSTRSTAE

-1503 VDRLGVNTLAEI
+1503 IDRLSVNTLAEI
-1515 EANLETGE
+1515 EASLETGE

-1534 VIRDIL
+1534 VIRNIL

-1779 SKEGYKIS
+1779 SKEDYKIS

-1798 QAAAEMPTGYFEA
+1798 RAAAEMPTGYFEA

-1823 AAVIPDDSSKKLRDG
+1823 AAVIPDDSSEKLRDG
-1838 LEQAGVRML
+1838 LERAGVRML

-1858 AKINSVEGARFSL
+1858 AKINSVDNARFSL
-1871 KTVPPVKPTSDD
+1871 K
-1883 WKPGATF
+1883 A
-1890 DEVKAAHP
+1890 
-1898 TLFALDADEADTRNP
+1898 
-1913 TQISG
+1913 G
-1918 TVKSYRKIYDAL
+1918 TESKSV
-1930 QAENFDG
+1930 
-1937 TILDA
+1937 A
-1942 SSGLGYG
+1942 S
-1949 TRAGREEY
+1949 
-1957 GFDVDD
+1957 
-1963 IEPFPDAKYQP
+1963 
-1974 NYTDYSALDKT
+1974 
-1985 YDVIISN
+1985 
-1992 AVLNV
+1992 
-1997 MPQDLR
+1997 
-2003 DAMVVKIGEM
+2003 
-2013 LNPGGRAF
+2013 
-2021 INVRG
+2021 
-2026 TDVKNAGSKVAI
+2026 
-2038 NDDLMEY
+2038 
-2045 FISNTGSYQKG
+2045 
-2056 FTSKELVSYL
+2056 
-2066 KDALGDGFTVE
+2066 
-2077 PTRKFGAVSA
+2077 
-2087 IVTRDGDRLSLK
+2087 
-2099 GRDILQ
+2099 
-2105 ENAALQE
+2105 LQE

-2122 DYIAIQR
+2122 DYIALQK
-2129 RNGKLQE
+2129 RNGTLQE
-2136 SRDYWQGQTRRTRRV
+2136 SRDYWKGQTRRTQRV

-2339 TFFDLPQAR
+2339 TFFDLPQTR

-2356 LKLENAKAKGR
+2356 LKLENAKAKSR
-2367 EQVQKVRE
+2367 EQAQKVRE
-2375 QYTTRLAELRE
+2375 QYTTRLADQKARSEERLDQAILGEKMAGGRELAKQKRLDAERMQRAREQNSARLAELRE

-2484 KDGSGAPTK
+2484 KDGSGTTTK

-2586 AISIGTSSRRAKNSL
+2586 ALSIVTSSRRAKNSL

-2658 KKLEATTHTFTTERG
+2658 KKLETTTQTFTTERD

-2728 VNITG
+2728 ENITG

-2753 LADYGNKASMEAYG
+2753 LADYGNKANMEAYG

-2804 MAKTTIPHV
+2804 MAKTTMPHA
-2813 SNALDLAGIF
+2813 SNALNLAGIF

-2864 TIKGLLDRVGG
+2864 TIKSLLDRVGG
-2875 PGSQKYWHN
+2875 PNSQAYWHN

-2890 NGINAP
+2890 NGINARSDTAS
-2896 GDSPMWDIA
+2896 GYLVD
-2905 GKTIGGFKGAAVG
+2905 KTIGNFKGAAVG

-3021 WATAREHQGLT
+3021 WATARERQGLT

-3061 RSNIMRS
+3061 RSQIMRS
-3068 SNAVVKQATSFMG
+3068 SNAIYKQATSFMG

-3236 KGLLAACAK
+3236 KGLLAAGAK

-3335 YNKAVEKDPDYTLP
+3335 YNKAVEKDPDYALP

-3362 VPVKEKEETF
+3362 APVKEKEETF

-3397 DDLASSPIFRGM
+3397 DDLTSSPIFQGM

>member
-282 AQDSANGDAEHKNA
+282 AQDTANGDAEHKNA
-296 YAYIDYLTGDL
+296 YAYIDYLTSDL

-696 KNAVATLARTQSDV
+696 KNAVEALARTQSDV
-710 STNARETA
+710 SANMRETA

-772 SYDGSVRADDYYAGF
+772 SYDGNVRADDYYAGF

-793 GINGADMA
+793 GISGIDMD
-801 KVDSDYG
+801 KVQ
-808 SRLTEAQRFAAY
+808 SRYAAQLNQAQRFAAY
-820 AAGQNDA
+820 SAGQNDA
-827 DLSLQREQQAVKYAK
+827 AASLALEREGVKSATVYGDE
-842 VAGEDSGLVYDD
+842 AGFVQSEHSASLPKETVRFYNGLARAAG
-854 FVKQA
+854 VKIQMA
-859 VESGRPLQDKQGRA
+859 EATGKGG
-873 ILDANGESHVYLTAE
+873 ANGWYSNGIIHIANDAE
-888 TAAKVNRVAKAL
+888 NPGTVVAK
-900 GVRVQFVDSV
+900 
-910 RGGTANAQIS
+910 
-920 GSTVLVERNNEN
+920 
-932 PVLAIVGHEM
+932 HEI
-942 THRMQELAPTEYR
+942 THRMQEMAPEAYRKYRDYAMSALTE
-955 TFRDIVAQEEQD
+955 RDGSTASIVEQYK
-967 SIQKRIDS
+967 SR
-975 YAAQG
+975 YAEAG
-980 VELTY
+980 VNLST
-985 EQAMDEVAADYAG
+985 EQAMDEIAADFTEALTVDPARFETLAKENRSVARKLLDAVRDFIRKVKSLFQGNKTAQNQAAANTYGVSIDTLEEAA
-998 RLIDDGKVLDDFIER
+998 RLWEEALKATSEQTANKNAAQTDGGTKFSIKRTSQMTLAQQLKMFYDGKMASSDAFYFGVTPAVLEKSGFDALPMAMTIGDFRKSTQKKHNIPR
-1013 HRDDRTLLQKVRDAI
+1013 RVLKNLMGNLASPLFSFGSGDRAGIVLNDIDGDGYTLL
-1028 RSLID
+1028 
-1033 KLTGAE
+1033 
-1039 KKKAQTAE
+1039 
-1047 GKLTAALEAAARQA
+1047 AALERGTDMDR
-1061 KTLQGE
+1061 KPV
-1067 GGNDTMAATRNSLK
+1067 NVINSL
-1081 EDGKDGQE
+1081 
-1089 SETGGRPGTGSR
+1089 
-1101 EGYGQ
+1101 YGLEHPAEWIKNQ
-1106 SADREGKGQDGRV
+1106 ID
-1119 RRELS
+1119 
-1124 AASGRHGGV
+1124 SG
-1133 NPSFGAKPVRSWAEG
+1133 NE
-1148 HTVEPAKG
+1148 
-1156 SVAYAEQRTA
+1156 
-1166 VDYGVPSFVV
+1166 FV
-1176 ADAAWAKNKGSTPA
+1176 
-1190 FSADGQIFFRETLP
+1190 
-1204 EKNRGMFAP
+1204 
-1213 HEVTHVMRQVGYK
+1213 
-1226 PYLDFVERT
+1226 
-1235 PTMLNMSDGMTR
+1235 
-1247 VLLNH
+1247 
-1252 VAEHQ
+1252 
-1257 HTTLENA
+1257 
-1264 DPARLYDEFNAT
+1264 LYDEKRANAFLQT
-1276 MYGHIAVGKADMFVD
+1276 YGYMASVGD
-1291 GPAAHVFH
+1291 GIRST
-1299 DFDAYA
+1299 
-1305 KELGELHE
+1305 GESVTQNGAE
-1313 RFKADNQKETK
+1313 VKSK

-1446 SMGIDDTSTRSTAE
+1446 SIGIDDTSTRSTAE

-1503 VDRLGVNTLAEI
+1503 VDRLGVNMLAEI

-1871 KTVPPVKPTSDD
+1871 K
-1883 WKPGATF
+1883 
-1890 DEVKAAHP
+1890 
-1898 TLFALDADEADTRNP
+1898 
-1913 TQISG
+1913 
-1918 TVKSYRKIYDAL
+1918 
-1930 QAENFDG
+1930 
-1937 TILDA
+1937 
-1942 SSGLGYG
+1942 
-1949 TRAGREEY
+1949 
-1957 GFDVDD
+1957 
-1963 IEPFPDAKYQP
+1963 
-1974 NYTDYSALDKT
+1974 
-1985 YDVIISN
+1985 
-1992 AVLNV
+1992 
-1997 MPQDLR
+1997 
-2003 DAMVVKIGEM
+2003 
-2013 LNPGGRAF
+2013 
-2021 INVRG
+2021 
-2026 TDVKNAGSKVAI
+2026 
-2038 NDDLMEY
+2038 
-2045 FISNTGSYQKG
+2045 
-2056 FTSKELVSYL
+2056 
-2066 KDALGDGFTVE
+2066 
-2077 PTRKFGAVSA
+2077 
-2087 IVTRDGDRLSLK
+2087 

-2136 SRDYWQGQTRRTRRV
+2136 SRDYWQGQTRRTQRV

-2206 RAEDIAE
+2206 RAEDIAQ

-2339 TFFDLPQAR
+2339 TFFELPQTR

-2375 QYTTRLAELRE
+2375 QNAARLAELRE

-2400 EARERQ
+2400 ETRERQ

-2484 KDGSGAPTK
+2484 KDGSGTPTK

-2586 AISIGTSSRRAKNSL
+2586 ALSIGTSSRRAKNSL

-2658 KKLEATTHTFTTERG
+2658 KKLEATTQTFTTERG

-2728 VNITG
+2728 ANITG

-2804 MAKTTIPHV
+2804 MAKTTMPHA

-2953 GSGWK
+2953 GSGWR

-3107 KAIKTMGRAATALVV
+3107 KAIKMMGRAATALVV

-3171 IMEGNVGSNMN
+3171 ITEGNVGSNMN

-3207 EIVSDLIQAG
+3207 EIASDLIQAG

-3236 KGLLAACAK
+3236 KGLLAAGAK

-3250 ASNLTRDMWG
+3250 ASNLARDMWG

-3362 VPVKEKEETF
+3362 APVKEKEETF

-3384 YSDQRANDYRSMA
+3384 YSDQRASDYRSMA
-3397 DDLASSPIFRGM
+3397 DDLTSSPIFQGM

>member
-1 MASASDFLKKRTA
+1 MAVTISQKSTGKSWSSTGQKRDVDTKASNQGQAGAAQAAPGYSKTETVDGVREQWNSGKVTISRTVKPTVPQTTAEKPAEKRGFFSRLGDTIRGGAKGSMASNSNAMSTFYAMGQGGRDAQNREYLAEYSHNLERAKLDMDAMLAENKEKPGSWNERDIQSQQYIIDDWQRKYDAMAKVLDEQVQQKATQASYELADDIQQSSAQDIERAKEGLGGVGRVLVDAGASMTQTALDTA
-14 ARQQAESIQSSDKT
+14 ANALLGTPGSMGAFAMRAFGGGTQQARQDNPNSTLEQQV
-28 PLGKND
+28 LY
-34 DGTVTR
+34 GT
-40 ASNFLRNK
+40 AS
-48 AAERRAVI
+48 AAKEVFTEKMFNIALPFSH
-56 DQQYGKDAY
+56 AY
-65 GGSGRYEADKAQGF
+65 GGGALD
-79 NSWLESVNGLSSQL
+79 
-93 GSDYQSRDGKF
+93 
-104 QSAADFGKYRDDN
+104 
-117 DARIS
+117 
-122 VMQNRA
+122 
-128 NAYRTYFQDNREI
+128 
-141 YGEDAVNGVLSTLDQ
+141 DAV
-156 GSKYLEELRGGLNS
+156 ERGIRSAVNRFAKT
-170 EYDFWSQFKDE
+170 DA
-181 NDYNTYQRGKEYAA
+181 GK
-195 LAEKPDFAE
+195 
-204 KSQYKSTANGQEKF
+204 
-218 NAWSGTY
+218 
-225 SNSGFDDIAYDYINR
+225 R
-240 NEEARSRQMLSDI
+240 
-253 QSNAS
+253 
-258 LLGLDNSERREMTD
+258 
-272 DEIATFNYLY
+272 
-282 AQDSANGDAEHKNA
+282 
-296 YAYIDYLTGDL
+296 
-307 NYRQRAKA
+307 
-315 EEEWAAYAKE
+315 
-325 HPVGSSAFSVLES
+325 V
-338 PLKGLSYL
+338 
-346 GQAADYLSDGEI
+346 
-358 DQNAGYNKF
+358 
-367 SYINSAIRNEVNT
+367 
-380 IVEDNWGG
+380 
-388 VGSFAYQTGMSMGD
+388 
-402 FLLNTAITGGNQ
+402 
-414 ALSLA
+414 
-419 IMGTGAAA
+419 
-427 DATISAKDRGLSDNQ
+427 
-442 AFALGTIAGA
+442 
-452 AEIITEKVSLDALLD
+452 
-467 KTALTKSAMGYFLKN
+467 
-482 TLAEGSEEVGSDIIN
+482 
-497 LVADVLISKDKSEWQ
+497 
-512 TSIDAYEAEG
+512 
-522 MTEKE
+522 
-527 AFWRAVRDQAENM
+527 
-540 GLDFLGGA
+540 LGGA
-548 VSGGVMSG
+548 LTFGAGAVGEGLEEFIGDWMEWQMPRIYGGDAASAGETLENSLYDFLVGAASGMMGGVITPATYHYNVG
-556 AGIAINAG
+556 
-564 LNEYGARRTG
+564 ETG
-574 AEFQAMGDDV
+574 AQQETTAPTPQTEATPQATAANELLTQAAEQASQNGSIHGKMADRILADQDAMAALEQAAGRV
-584 VQATIQEGLASDP
+584 VQ
-597 STQSYKLAVQLQQ
+597 
-610 KLDAGQTLT
+610 
-619 NAEIGRLYQANV
+619 
-631 QAIDAEDGSGD
+631 DGM
-642 LLLRAAE
+642 
-649 EVTQKGRVTNNT
+649 T
-661 AIDILSNPTAINTLT
+661 
-676 QEAGLN
+676 
-682 ISEDMSKSQQRKAV
+682 KSQQRKAV
-696 KNAVATLARTQSDV
+696 KSAVATLARTQSDV

-718 PAATE
+718 PTVTE
-723 ARQAATQE
+723 ARQTATQE

-801 KVDSDYG
+801 RVDSDYG

-820 AAGQNDA
+820 SAGQNDA
-827 DLSLQREQQAVKYAK
+827 ALSLQREQQAAKYAK

-873 ILDANGESHVYLTAE
+873 ILDANGESRVYLTAE

-1446 SMGIDDTSTRSTAE
+1446 SIGIDDTSTRSTAE

-1515 EANLETGE
+1515 EASLETGE

-1582 IFTLEDIVH
+1582 IFTLEDIVR

-1858 AKINSVEGARFSL
+1858 AKINSVDDARFSL
-1871 KTVPPVKPTSDD
+1871 K
-1883 WKPGATF
+1883 A
-1890 DEVKAAHP
+1890 
-1898 TLFALDADEADTRNP
+1898 
-1913 TQISG
+1913 G
-1918 TVKSYRKIYDAL
+1918 TESKS
-1930 QAENFDG
+1930 
-1937 TILDA
+1937 
-1942 SSGLGYG
+1942 
-1949 TRAGREEY
+1949 
-1957 GFDVDD
+1957 V
-1963 IEPFPDAKYQP
+1963 
-1974 NYTDYSALDKT
+1974 
-1985 YDVIISN
+1985 
-1992 AVLNV
+1992 
-1997 MPQDLR
+1997 
-2003 DAMVVKIGEM
+2003 
-2013 LNPGGRAF
+2013 
-2021 INVRG
+2021 
-2026 TDVKNAGSKVAI
+2026 
-2038 NDDLMEY
+2038 
-2045 FISNTGSYQKG
+2045 
-2056 FTSKELVSYL
+2056 
-2066 KDALGDGFTVE
+2066 
-2077 PTRKFGAVSA
+2077 
-2087 IVTRDGDRLSLK
+2087 
-2099 GRDILQ
+2099 
-2105 ENAALQE
+2105 AALQE

-2136 SRDYWQGQTRRTRRV
+2136 SRDYWQGQTRRTQRV

-2339 TFFDLPQAR
+2339 TFFDLPQTR
-2348 KTFADRQA
+2348 KTFADQQA

-2375 QYTTRLAELRE
+2375 QYTTRLAEQKARSEERLDQAILGEKMAGGRELAKQKRLDAERIQKVREQNAARLAELRE

-2400 EARERQ
+2400 ETRERQ

-2484 KDGSGAPTK
+2484 KDGSGIPTK

-2586 AISIGTSSRRAKNSL
+2586 ALSIGTSSRRAKNSL

-2658 KKLEATTHTFTTERG
+2658 KKLEATTHTFITERG

-2804 MAKTTIPHV
+2804 MAKTTMPHA

-3236 KGLLAACAK
+3236 KGLLAAGAK

-3299 RALEQG
+3299 RALERG

-3362 VPVKEKEETF
+3362 APAKEKEETF

-3384 YSDQRANDYRSMA
+3384 YSDQRASDYRSMA
-3397 DDLASSPIFRGM
+3397 DDLTSSPIFQGM

>member
-128 NAYRTYFQDNREI
+128 NAYRTYFQDNREK
-141 YGEDAVNGVLSTLDQ
+141 YGEDTVNGVLSTLDQ

-282 AQDSANGDAEHKNA
+282 AQDTANGDAEHKNA

-442 AFALGTIAGA
+442 AFALGTIAGT

-793 GINGADMA
+793 GISGIDMD
-801 KVDSDYG
+801 KVQ
-808 SRLTEAQRFAAY
+808 SRYAAQLNQAQRFAAY
-820 AAGQNDA
+820 SAGQNDA
-827 DLSLQREQQAVKYAK
+827 AASLALEREGVKSATVYGDE
-842 VAGEDSGLVYDD
+842 AGFVQSEHSASLPKETVRFYDSLARAAG
-854 FVKQA
+854 VKIQMA
-859 VESGRPLQDKQGRA
+859 EATGKGG
-873 ILDANGESHVYLTAE
+873 ANGWYSNGIIHIANDAE
-888 TAAKVNRVAKAL
+888 NPGTVVAK
-900 GVRVQFVDSV
+900 
-910 RGGTANAQIS
+910 
-920 GSTVLVERNNEN
+920 
-932 PVLAIVGHEM
+932 HEI
-942 THRMQELAPTEYR
+942 THRMQEMAPEAYRKYRDYAMSALTE
-955 TFRDIVAQEEQD
+955 RDGSTASIVEQYK
-967 SIQKRIDS
+967 SR
-975 YAAQG
+975 YAEAG
-980 VELTY
+980 VNLST
-985 EQAMDEVAADYAG
+985 EQAMDEIAADFTEALTVDPARFETLAKENRSVARKLLDAVRDFIRKVKSLFKGNKTAQNQAAANTYGVSIDTLEEAA
-998 RLIDDGKVLDDFIER
+998 RLWEEALKATSEQTANKSAAQTDGGTKFSIKRTSQMTLAQQLKMFYDGKMASSDAFYFGETPAVLEKSGFDALPLAMTIGDFRKSTQKKHNIPR
-1013 HRDDRTLLQKVRDAI
+1013 RVLKNLMGNLASPLFSFGSGDRAGIVLNDIDGDGYTLL
-1028 RSLID
+1028 
-1033 KLTGAE
+1033 
-1039 KKKAQTAE
+1039 
-1047 GKLTAALEAAARQA
+1047 AALERGTDMDR
-1061 KTLQGE
+1061 KPV
-1067 GGNDTMAATRNSLK
+1067 NVINSL
-1081 EDGKDGQE
+1081 
-1089 SETGGRPGTGSR
+1089 
-1101 EGYGQ
+1101 YGLEHPAEWIKNQ
-1106 SADREGKGQDGRV
+1106 ID
-1119 RRELS
+1119 
-1124 AASGRHGGV
+1124 SG
-1133 NPSFGAKPVRSWAEG
+1133 NE
-1148 HTVEPAKG
+1148 
-1156 SVAYAEQRTA
+1156 
-1166 VDYGVPSFVV
+1166 FV
-1176 ADAAWAKNKGSTPA
+1176 
-1190 FSADGQIFFRETLP
+1190 
-1204 EKNRGMFAP
+1204 
-1213 HEVTHVMRQVGYK
+1213 
-1226 PYLDFVERT
+1226 
-1235 PTMLNMSDGMTR
+1235 
-1247 VLLNH
+1247 
-1252 VAEHQ
+1252 
-1257 HTTLENA
+1257 
-1264 DPARLYDEFNAT
+1264 LYDEKRANAFLQT
-1276 MYGHIAVGKADMFVD
+1276 YGYMASVGD
-1291 GPAAHVFH
+1291 GIRST
-1299 DFDAYA
+1299 
-1305 KELGELHE
+1305 GESVTQNGAE
-1313 RFKADNQKETK
+1313 VKSK

-1620 DDHAVEEWIAGKLDG
+1620 DDHAVEEWISGKLDG

-1823 AAVIPDDSSKKLRDG
+1823 AAVIPDDSSEKLRNG

-1858 AKINSVEGARFSL
+1858 AKINSVDNARF
-1871 KTVPPVKPTSDD
+1871 
-1883 WKPGATF
+1883 
-1890 DEVKAAHP
+1890 
-1898 TLFALDADEADTRNP
+1898 
-1913 TQISG
+1913 
-1918 TVKSYRKIYDAL
+1918 
-1930 QAENFDG
+1930 
-1937 TILDA
+1937 
-1942 SSGLGYG
+1942 
-1949 TRAGREEY
+1949 
-1957 GFDVDD
+1957 
-1963 IEPFPDAKYQP
+1963 
-1974 NYTDYSALDKT
+1974 
-1985 YDVIISN
+1985 
-1992 AVLNV
+1992 
-1997 MPQDLR
+1997 
-2003 DAMVVKIGEM
+2003 
-2013 LNPGGRAF
+2013 
-2021 INVRG
+2021 
-2026 TDVKNAGSKVAI
+2026 
-2038 NDDLMEY
+2038 
-2045 FISNTGSYQKG
+2045 
-2056 FTSKELVSYL
+2056 
-2066 KDALGDGFTVE
+2066 
-2077 PTRKFGAVSA
+2077 
-2087 IVTRDGDRLSLK
+2087 SLK

-2136 SRDYWQGQTRRTRRV
+2136 SRDYWQGQTRRTQRV

-2247 YHGDIADYGDFR
+2247 YHGDIADYGGFR

-2339 TFFDLPQAR
+2339 TFFDLPQTR
-2348 KTFADRQA
+2348 KTFADQQA

-2375 QYTTRLAELRE
+2375 QYTTRLAEQKARSEERLDQAILGEKMAGGRELAKQKRLDAERIQKVREQNAARLAELRE

-2484 KDGSGAPTK
+2484 KDGSGTPTK

-2586 AISIGTSSRRAKNSL
+2586 ALSIGTSSRRAKNSL

-2804 MAKTTIPHV
+2804 MAKTTMPHA

-3081 EPIMSLNLLMRAY
+3081 EPIMSLNLLMRTY

-3107 KAIKTMGRAATALVV
+3107 KAIKAMGRAATALVV

-3207 EIVSDLIQAG
+3207 EIVTDLIQAG

-3236 KGLLAACAK
+3236 KGLLAAGAK

-3250 ASNLTRDMWG
+3250 ASNLVRDMWG

-3274 QYEMEKAIYNISNTG
+3274 QYEMEKAIYNIANTG

-3362 VPVKEKEETF
+3362 APPKEREETF

-3384 YSDQRANDYRSMA
+3384 YSDQRASDYRSMA
-3397 DDLASSPIFRGM
+3397 DDLASSPIFQGM
-3409 DDETRDKVLKA
+3409 DDEARDKVLKA

-3443 WMAQADDAEAQ
+3443 WMTQADDAEAQ
-3454 GIEPWEYV
+3454 GIELWEYV
-3462 LFHTAYNEM
+3462 LFHAAYNEM

>member
-1 MASASDFLKKRTA
+1 MALTLKQTGTGKTWTSGSRKQEENKQTTGANTAPAAAPSAAPARRTQTWQAGGLTLKRENAELPTVPQVTAEKPAEKRGFFSRLVDTIRGGAKGSLASNSNAMSTFYAMGQGGRDAQNREYLAEYSHNLERAKLDMDAMLAENKEKPGSWNERDIQSQQYIIDDWQRKYDAMAKVLDEQVQQKATQASYELADDIQQSSAQDIERAKEGLGSVGQVLVDAGASMTQTTLDAAANALLGTPGSMGAFAMRAFGGGTQQARQDNPNSTLEQQVLYGTASAAKEVFTEKMFNIALPFSH
-14 ARQQAESIQSSDKT
+14 
-28 PLGKND
+28 
-34 DGTVTR
+34 
-40 ASNFLRNK
+40 
-48 AAERRAVI
+48 
-56 DQQYGKDAY
+56 AY
-65 GGSGRYEADKAQGF
+65 GGGALD
-79 NSWLESVNGLSSQL
+79 
-93 GSDYQSRDGKF
+93 
-104 QSAADFGKYRDDN
+104 
-117 DARIS
+117 
-122 VMQNRA
+122 
-128 NAYRTYFQDNREI
+128 
-141 YGEDAVNGVLSTLDQ
+141 DAV
-156 GSKYLEELRGGLNS
+156 ERGIRSAVNRFAKT
-170 EYDFWSQFKDE
+170 DA
-181 NDYNTYQRGKEYAA
+181 GK
-195 LAEKPDFAE
+195 
-204 KSQYKSTANGQEKF
+204 
-218 NAWSGTY
+218 
-225 SNSGFDDIAYDYINR
+225 R
-240 NEEARSRQMLSDI
+240 
-253 QSNAS
+253 
-258 LLGLDNSERREMTD
+258 
-272 DEIATFNYLY
+272 
-282 AQDSANGDAEHKNA
+282 
-296 YAYIDYLTGDL
+296 
-307 NYRQRAKA
+307 
-315 EEEWAAYAKE
+315 
-325 HPVGSSAFSVLES
+325 V
-338 PLKGLSYL
+338 
-346 GQAADYLSDGEI
+346 
-358 DQNAGYNKF
+358 
-367 SYINSAIRNEVNT
+367 
-380 IVEDNWGG
+380 
-388 VGSFAYQTGMSMGD
+388 
-402 FLLNTAITGGNQ
+402 
-414 ALSLA
+414 
-419 IMGTGAAA
+419 
-427 DATISAKDRGLSDNQ
+427 
-442 AFALGTIAGA
+442 
-452 AEIITEKVSLDALLD
+452 
-467 KTALTKSAMGYFLKN
+467 
-482 TLAEGSEEVGSDIIN
+482 
-497 LVADVLISKDKSEWQ
+497 
-512 TSIDAYEAEG
+512 
-522 MTEKE
+522 
-527 AFWRAVRDQAENM
+527 
-540 GLDFLGGA
+540 LGGA
-548 VSGGVMSG
+548 LTFGAGAVSEGLEEFIGDWMEWQMPRIYGGDAASAGETLENSLYDFLVGAASGMMGGVITPATYHYNVG
-556 AGIAINAG
+556 
-564 LNEYGARRTG
+564 ETG
-574 AEFQAMGDDV
+574 AQHGTTAPTPQTEATPQATAANELLTQAAEQASRNGSIHGKMADRILADQDAMAALEQAAGRV
-584 VQATIQEGLASDP
+584 VQ
-597 STQSYKLAVQLQQ
+597 
-610 KLDAGQTLT
+610 
-619 NAEIGRLYQANV
+619 
-631 QAIDAEDGSGD
+631 DGM
-642 LLLRAAE
+642 
-649 EVTQKGRVTNNT
+649 T
-661 AIDILSNPTAINTLT
+661 
-676 QEAGLN
+676 
-682 ISEDMSKSQQRKAV
+682 KSQQRKAV
-696 KNAVATLARTQSDV
+696 KSAVEALARTQSDV
-710 STNARETA
+710 SANTRETA

-723 ARQAATQE
+723 ARQTATQE

-801 KVDSDYG
+801 RVDSDYG

-820 AAGQNDA
+820 SAGQNDA
-827 DLSLQREQQAVKYAK
+827 ALSLRREQQAAKYAK

-859 VESGRPLQDKQGRA
+859 VESGRTLQDKQGRA
-873 ILDANGESHVYLTAE
+873 ILDANGESRVYLTAE

-998 RLIDDGKVLDDFIER
+998 RLIDDGKVLDDFIQR

-1061 KTLQGE
+1061 KALQGE

-1148 HTVEPAKG
+1148 HTVEPVKG
-1156 SVAYAEQRTA
+1156 SVAYTEQRTA

-1190 FSADGQIFFRETLP
+1190 FSAGGQIFFRETMP

-1213 HEVTHVMRQVGYK
+1213 HEITHVMRQVGYK

-1428 AGDVS
+1428 AGDTS

-1567 ERRQTRIDNSMDGVS
+1567 EKRQTRIDNSMDGVS

-1591 HAWDMYQ
+1591 HAWGMYQ

-1858 AKINSVEGARFSL
+1858 AKINSVDDARFSL
-1871 KTVPPVKPTSDD
+1871 K
-1883 WKPGATF
+1883 A
-1890 DEVKAAHP
+1890 
-1898 TLFALDADEADTRNP
+1898 
-1913 TQISG
+1913 G
-1918 TVKSYRKIYDAL
+1918 TESKS
-1930 QAENFDG
+1930 
-1937 TILDA
+1937 
-1942 SSGLGYG
+1942 
-1949 TRAGREEY
+1949 
-1957 GFDVDD
+1957 V
-1963 IEPFPDAKYQP
+1963 
-1974 NYTDYSALDKT
+1974 
-1985 YDVIISN
+1985 
-1992 AVLNV
+1992 
-1997 MPQDLR
+1997 
-2003 DAMVVKIGEM
+2003 
-2013 LNPGGRAF
+2013 
-2021 INVRG
+2021 
-2026 TDVKNAGSKVAI
+2026 
-2038 NDDLMEY
+2038 
-2045 FISNTGSYQKG
+2045 
-2056 FTSKELVSYL
+2056 
-2066 KDALGDGFTVE
+2066 
-2077 PTRKFGAVSA
+2077 
-2087 IVTRDGDRLSLK
+2087 
-2099 GRDILQ
+2099 
-2105 ENAALQE
+2105 AALQE

-2136 SRDYWQGQTRRTRRV
+2136 SRDYWQGQTRRTQRV

-2310 DGISEINEYNPFSRY
+2310 DGISEINEYNPFSRH

-2339 TFFDLPQAR
+2339 TFFDLPQTR

-2400 EARERQ
+2400 ETRERQ

-2484 KDGSGAPTK
+2484 KDGSGTPTK

-2586 AISIGTSSRRAKNSL
+2586 ALSIGTSSRRAKNSL

-2804 MAKTTIPHV
+2804 MAKTTMPHA

-3236 KGLLAACAK
+3236 KGLLAAGAK

-3250 ASNLTRDMWG
+3250 ASNLARDMWG

-3362 VPVKEKEETF
+3362 APAKEKEETF

-3384 YSDQRANDYRSMA
+3384 YSDQRASEYRSMA
-3397 DDLASSPIFRGM
+3397 DDLTSSPIFQGM

>member
-1 MASASDFLKKRTA
+1 MALTLKQTGTGKTWTSGSRKQEENKQTTGANTAPAAAAPSTTSAGRTQTWQAGGLTLKRENAELPSVPQATAEKPAEKRGFFSRLGDTIRGGAKGSLASNSNAMSTFYAMGQGGRDAQNREYLAEYSHNLERAKLDMDAMLAENKEKPGSWNERDIQSQQYIIDDWQRKYDAMAKVLDEQVQQKATQASYELADDIQQSSAQDIERAKEGLGGVGRVLVDAGASMTQTALDTAANALLGTPGSMGAFAMRAFGGGTQQARQDNPNSTLEQQVLYGTASAAKEVFTEKMFNIALPFSH
-14 ARQQAESIQSSDKT
+14 
-28 PLGKND
+28 
-34 DGTVTR
+34 
-40 ASNFLRNK
+40 
-48 AAERRAVI
+48 
-56 DQQYGKDAY
+56 AY
-65 GGSGRYEADKAQGF
+65 GGGALD
-79 NSWLESVNGLSSQL
+79 
-93 GSDYQSRDGKF
+93 
-104 QSAADFGKYRDDN
+104 
-117 DARIS
+117 
-122 VMQNRA
+122 
-128 NAYRTYFQDNREI
+128 
-141 YGEDAVNGVLSTLDQ
+141 DAV
-156 GSKYLEELRGGLNS
+156 ERGIRSAVNRFAKT
-170 EYDFWSQFKDE
+170 DA
-181 NDYNTYQRGKEYAA
+181 GK
-195 LAEKPDFAE
+195 
-204 KSQYKSTANGQEKF
+204 
-218 NAWSGTY
+218 
-225 SNSGFDDIAYDYINR
+225 R
-240 NEEARSRQMLSDI
+240 
-253 QSNAS
+253 
-258 LLGLDNSERREMTD
+258 
-272 DEIATFNYLY
+272 
-282 AQDSANGDAEHKNA
+282 
-296 YAYIDYLTGDL
+296 
-307 NYRQRAKA
+307 
-315 EEEWAAYAKE
+315 
-325 HPVGSSAFSVLES
+325 V
-338 PLKGLSYL
+338 
-346 GQAADYLSDGEI
+346 
-358 DQNAGYNKF
+358 
-367 SYINSAIRNEVNT
+367 
-380 IVEDNWGG
+380 
-388 VGSFAYQTGMSMGD
+388 
-402 FLLNTAITGGNQ
+402 
-414 ALSLA
+414 
-419 IMGTGAAA
+419 
-427 DATISAKDRGLSDNQ
+427 
-442 AFALGTIAGA
+442 
-452 AEIITEKVSLDALLD
+452 
-467 KTALTKSAMGYFLKN
+467 
-482 TLAEGSEEVGSDIIN
+482 
-497 LVADVLISKDKSEWQ
+497 
-512 TSIDAYEAEG
+512 
-522 MTEKE
+522 
-527 AFWRAVRDQAENM
+527 
-540 GLDFLGGA
+540 LGGA
-548 VSGGVMSG
+548 LTFGAGAVGEGLEEFVGDWMEWQMPRIYGGDAASAGETLENSLYDFLVGAASGMMGGVITPATYHYNVG
-556 AGIAINAG
+556 
-564 LNEYGARRTG
+564 ETG
-574 AEFQAMGDDV
+574 AQQETTAPTPQTEATPKATVANELLTQAAEQASQNGSIHGKMADRILADQDAMAALEQAAGQV
-584 VQATIQEGLASDP
+584 VQ
-597 STQSYKLAVQLQQ
+597 
-610 KLDAGQTLT
+610 
-619 NAEIGRLYQANV
+619 
-631 QAIDAEDGSGD
+631 DGM
-642 LLLRAAE
+642 
-649 EVTQKGRVTNNT
+649 T
-661 AIDILSNPTAINTLT
+661 
-676 QEAGLN
+676 
-682 ISEDMSKSQQRKAV
+682 KSQQRKAV
-696 KNAVATLARTQSDV
+696 KNAVAALARTQSDV

-723 ARQAATQE
+723 ARQTATQE
-731 TVRPAMQVEQQ
+731 AVRPAMQVEHQ

-801 KVDSDYG
+801 RVDSDYG

-820 AAGQNDA
+820 SAGQNDA
-827 DLSLQREQQAVKYAK
+827 ALSLQREQQAAKYAK

-873 ILDANGESHVYLTAE
+873 ILDANGESRVYLTAE

-1133 NPSFGAKPVRSWAEG
+1133 NPSFGAKPVRSWVEG

-1264 DPARLYDEFNAT
+1264 DLARLYDEFNAT
-1276 MYGHIAVGKADMFVD
+1276 MYGHIAAGKADMFVD

-1515 EANLETGE
+1515 EASLETGE
-1523 SVKDALGENAE
+1523 SVKDALGDNAE

-1858 AKINSVEGARFSL
+1858 AKINSVDDARFSL
-1871 KTVPPVKPTSDD
+1871 K
-1883 WKPGATF
+1883 A
-1890 DEVKAAHP
+1890 
-1898 TLFALDADEADTRNP
+1898 
-1913 TQISG
+1913 G
-1918 TVKSYRKIYDAL
+1918 TESKS
-1930 QAENFDG
+1930 
-1937 TILDA
+1937 
-1942 SSGLGYG
+1942 
-1949 TRAGREEY
+1949 
-1957 GFDVDD
+1957 V
-1963 IEPFPDAKYQP
+1963 
-1974 NYTDYSALDKT
+1974 
-1985 YDVIISN
+1985 
-1992 AVLNV
+1992 
-1997 MPQDLR
+1997 
-2003 DAMVVKIGEM
+2003 
-2013 LNPGGRAF
+2013 
-2021 INVRG
+2021 
-2026 TDVKNAGSKVAI
+2026 
-2038 NDDLMEY
+2038 
-2045 FISNTGSYQKG
+2045 
-2056 FTSKELVSYL
+2056 
-2066 KDALGDGFTVE
+2066 
-2077 PTRKFGAVSA
+2077 
-2087 IVTRDGDRLSLK
+2087 
-2099 GRDILQ
+2099 
-2105 ENAALQE
+2105 AALQE

-2136 SRDYWQGQTRRTRRV
+2136 SRDYWQGQTRRTQRV

-2310 DGISEINEYNPFSRY
+2310 DGISEINEYNPFSRH

-2339 TFFDLPQAR
+2339 TFFDLPQTR

-2429 LRAKITRHASAL
+2429 LRAKIIRHASAL

-2484 KDGSGAPTK
+2484 KDGSGTPTK

-2586 AISIGTSSRRAKNSL
+2586 ALSIGTSSRRAKNSL

-2658 KKLEATTHTFTTERG
+2658 KKLEATTHTFATERG

-2804 MAKTTIPHV
+2804 MAKTTMPHA

-2875 PGSQKYWHN
+2875 PGSQEYWN
-2884 LMEDIQ
+2884 RLMEDIQ

-2975 DISSPYKM
+2975 DISSPYQM

-3081 EPIMSLNLLMRAY
+3081 EPIMSLNLLMRTY

-3236 KGLLAACAK
+3236 KGLLAAGAK

-3250 ASNLTRDMWG
+3250 ASNLARDMWG

-3335 YNKAVEKDPDYTLP
+3335 YNKAVEKEPDYTLP

-3362 VPVKEKEETF
+3362 APVKEKEETF

-3435 GQYEVSTK
+3435 GQYEVRTK

-3476 ADGKTVKGEAKSDHV
+3476 ADGKAVKGEAKSDHV

>member
-1 MASASDFLKKRTA
+1 MALTLKQTGTGKTWTSGSRKQEENKQTTGANTAPAAAPSAAPARRTQTWQAGGLTLKRENAELPTVPQVTAEKPAEKRGFFSRLVDTIRGGAKGSLASNSNAMSTFYAMGQGGRDAQNREYLAEYSHNLERAKLDMDAMLAENKEKPGSWNERDIQSQQYIIDDWQRKYDAMAKVLDEQVQQKATQASYELADDIQQSSAQDIERAKEGLGSVGQVLVDAGASMTQTTLDAAANALLGTPGSMGAFAMRAFGGGTQQARQDNPNSTLEQQVLYGTASAAKEVFTEKMFNIALPFSH
-14 ARQQAESIQSSDKT
+14 
-28 PLGKND
+28 
-34 DGTVTR
+34 
-40 ASNFLRNK
+40 
-48 AAERRAVI
+48 
-56 DQQYGKDAY
+56 AY
-65 GGSGRYEADKAQGF
+65 GGGALD
-79 NSWLESVNGLSSQL
+79 
-93 GSDYQSRDGKF
+93 
-104 QSAADFGKYRDDN
+104 
-117 DARIS
+117 
-122 VMQNRA
+122 
-128 NAYRTYFQDNREI
+128 
-141 YGEDAVNGVLSTLDQ
+141 DAV
-156 GSKYLEELRGGLNS
+156 ERGIRSAVNRFAKT
-170 EYDFWSQFKDE
+170 DA
-181 NDYNTYQRGKEYAA
+181 GK
-195 LAEKPDFAE
+195 
-204 KSQYKSTANGQEKF
+204 
-218 NAWSGTY
+218 
-225 SNSGFDDIAYDYINR
+225 R
-240 NEEARSRQMLSDI
+240 
-253 QSNAS
+253 
-258 LLGLDNSERREMTD
+258 
-272 DEIATFNYLY
+272 
-282 AQDSANGDAEHKNA
+282 
-296 YAYIDYLTGDL
+296 
-307 NYRQRAKA
+307 
-315 EEEWAAYAKE
+315 
-325 HPVGSSAFSVLES
+325 V
-338 PLKGLSYL
+338 
-346 GQAADYLSDGEI
+346 
-358 DQNAGYNKF
+358 
-367 SYINSAIRNEVNT
+367 
-380 IVEDNWGG
+380 
-388 VGSFAYQTGMSMGD
+388 
-402 FLLNTAITGGNQ
+402 
-414 ALSLA
+414 
-419 IMGTGAAA
+419 
-427 DATISAKDRGLSDNQ
+427 
-442 AFALGTIAGA
+442 
-452 AEIITEKVSLDALLD
+452 
-467 KTALTKSAMGYFLKN
+467 
-482 TLAEGSEEVGSDIIN
+482 
-497 LVADVLISKDKSEWQ
+497 
-512 TSIDAYEAEG
+512 
-522 MTEKE
+522 
-527 AFWRAVRDQAENM
+527 
-540 GLDFLGGA
+540 LGGA
-548 VSGGVMSG
+548 LTFGAGAVSEGLEEFIGDWMEWQMPRIYGGDAASAGETLENSLYDFLVGAASGMMGGVITPATYHYNVG
-556 AGIAINAG
+556 
-564 LNEYGARRTG
+564 ETG
-574 AEFQAMGDDV
+574 AQHGTTAPTPQTEATPQATAANELLTQAAEQASRNGSIHGKMADRILADQDAMAALEQAAGRV
-584 VQATIQEGLASDP
+584 VQ
-597 STQSYKLAVQLQQ
+597 
-610 KLDAGQTLT
+610 
-619 NAEIGRLYQANV
+619 
-631 QAIDAEDGSGD
+631 DGM
-642 LLLRAAE
+642 
-649 EVTQKGRVTNNT
+649 T
-661 AIDILSNPTAINTLT
+661 
-676 QEAGLN
+676 
-682 ISEDMSKSQQRKAV
+682 KSQQRKAV
-696 KNAVATLARTQSDV
+696 KSAVEALARTQSDV
-710 STNARETA
+710 SANTRETA

-723 ARQAATQE
+723 ARQTATQE

-801 KVDSDYG
+801 RVDSDYG

-820 AAGQNDA
+820 SAGQNDA
-827 DLSLQREQQAVKYAK
+827 ALSLRREQQAAKYAK

-859 VESGRPLQDKQGRA
+859 VESGRTLQDKQGRA
-873 ILDANGESHVYLTAE
+873 ILDANGESRVYLTAE

-1061 KTLQGE
+1061 KALQGE

-1148 HTVEPAKG
+1148 HTVEPVKG
-1156 SVAYAEQRTA
+1156 SVAYTEQRTA

-1190 FSADGQIFFRETLP
+1190 FSAGGQIFFRETMP

-1213 HEVTHVMRQVGYK
+1213 HEITHVMRQVGYK

-1428 AGDVS
+1428 AGDTS

-1567 ERRQTRIDNSMDGVS
+1567 EKRQTRIDNSMDGVS

-1591 HAWDMYQ
+1591 HAWGMYQ

-1858 AKINSVEGARFSL
+1858 AKINSVDDARFSL
-1871 KTVPPVKPTSDD
+1871 K
-1883 WKPGATF
+1883 A
-1890 DEVKAAHP
+1890 
-1898 TLFALDADEADTRNP
+1898 
-1913 TQISG
+1913 G
-1918 TVKSYRKIYDAL
+1918 TESKS
-1930 QAENFDG
+1930 
-1937 TILDA
+1937 
-1942 SSGLGYG
+1942 
-1949 TRAGREEY
+1949 
-1957 GFDVDD
+1957 V
-1963 IEPFPDAKYQP
+1963 
-1974 NYTDYSALDKT
+1974 
-1985 YDVIISN
+1985 
-1992 AVLNV
+1992 
-1997 MPQDLR
+1997 
-2003 DAMVVKIGEM
+2003 
-2013 LNPGGRAF
+2013 
-2021 INVRG
+2021 
-2026 TDVKNAGSKVAI
+2026 
-2038 NDDLMEY
+2038 
-2045 FISNTGSYQKG
+2045 
-2056 FTSKELVSYL
+2056 
-2066 KDALGDGFTVE
+2066 
-2077 PTRKFGAVSA
+2077 
-2087 IVTRDGDRLSLK
+2087 
-2099 GRDILQ
+2099 
-2105 ENAALQE
+2105 AALQE

-2136 SRDYWQGQTRRTRRV
+2136 SRDYWQGQTRRTQRV

-2310 DGISEINEYNPFSRY
+2310 DGISEINEYNPFSRH

-2339 TFFDLPQAR
+2339 TFFDLPQTR

-2400 EARERQ
+2400 ETRERQ

-2484 KDGSGAPTK
+2484 KDGSGTPTK

-2586 AISIGTSSRRAKNSL
+2586 ALSIGTSSRRAKNSL

-2793 GNNTRSIKNIG
+2793 GNNTCSIKNIG
-2804 MAKTTIPHV
+2804 MAKTTMPHA

-2846 NRLFNYQ
+2846 DRLFNYQ

-3217 QTAIQSADGQGK
+3217 QTAIHSADGQGK

-3236 KGLLAACAK
+3236 KGLLAAGAK

-3362 VPVKEKEETF
+3362 APAKEKEETF

-3397 DDLASSPIFRGM
+3397 DDLTSSPIFQGM

>member
-1 MASASDFLKKRTA
+1 MAVTISQKSTGKSWSSTGQKRNVDTKASNQGQAGAAQAAPGYSKTETVDGVREQWNSGKVTISRTVKPTVPQTTTEKPAEKRGFFSRLGDTIRGGAKGSLASNSNAVSTFYAMGQGGRDAQNREYLAEYSHNLERAKLDMDAMLAENKEKPGSWSERDIQSQQYIIDDWQRKYDAMAKVLDEQVQQKATQASYEMADDIQQSSAQDIERAKEGLGGVGRVLVDAGASMTQTALDTAANALLGTPGSMGAFAMRAFGGGTQQARQDNPNSTLEQQVLYGTASAAKEVFTEKMFNIALPFSH
-14 ARQQAESIQSSDKT
+14 
-28 PLGKND
+28 
-34 DGTVTR
+34 
-40 ASNFLRNK
+40 
-48 AAERRAVI
+48 
-56 DQQYGKDAY
+56 AY
-65 GGSGRYEADKAQGF
+65 GGGALD
-79 NSWLESVNGLSSQL
+79 
-93 GSDYQSRDGKF
+93 
-104 QSAADFGKYRDDN
+104 
-117 DARIS
+117 
-122 VMQNRA
+122 
-128 NAYRTYFQDNREI
+128 
-141 YGEDAVNGVLSTLDQ
+141 DAV
-156 GSKYLEELRGGLNS
+156 ERGIRSAVNRFAKT
-170 EYDFWSQFKDE
+170 DA
-181 NDYNTYQRGKEYAA
+181 GK
-195 LAEKPDFAE
+195 
-204 KSQYKSTANGQEKF
+204 
-218 NAWSGTY
+218 
-225 SNSGFDDIAYDYINR
+225 R
-240 NEEARSRQMLSDI
+240 
-253 QSNAS
+253 
-258 LLGLDNSERREMTD
+258 
-272 DEIATFNYLY
+272 
-282 AQDSANGDAEHKNA
+282 
-296 YAYIDYLTGDL
+296 
-307 NYRQRAKA
+307 
-315 EEEWAAYAKE
+315 
-325 HPVGSSAFSVLES
+325 V
-338 PLKGLSYL
+338 
-346 GQAADYLSDGEI
+346 
-358 DQNAGYNKF
+358 
-367 SYINSAIRNEVNT
+367 
-380 IVEDNWGG
+380 
-388 VGSFAYQTGMSMGD
+388 
-402 FLLNTAITGGNQ
+402 
-414 ALSLA
+414 
-419 IMGTGAAA
+419 
-427 DATISAKDRGLSDNQ
+427 
-442 AFALGTIAGA
+442 
-452 AEIITEKVSLDALLD
+452 
-467 KTALTKSAMGYFLKN
+467 
-482 TLAEGSEEVGSDIIN
+482 
-497 LVADVLISKDKSEWQ
+497 
-512 TSIDAYEAEG
+512 
-522 MTEKE
+522 
-527 AFWRAVRDQAENM
+527 
-540 GLDFLGGA
+540 LGGA
-548 VSGGVMSG
+548 LTFGAGAVGEGLEEFVGDWMEWQMPRIYGGDAASAGETLENSLYDFLVGAASGMMGGVITPATYHYNVGETGTQQETTAPTPQTEATPQATAANELLTQAAEQASQNGSIHGKMADRILADQDAMAALEQA
-556 AGIAINAG
+556 AG
-564 LNEYGARRTG
+564 
-574 AEFQAMGDDV
+574 QV
-584 VQATIQEGLASDP
+584 VQ
-597 STQSYKLAVQLQQ
+597 
-610 KLDAGQTLT
+610 
-619 NAEIGRLYQANV
+619 
-631 QAIDAEDGSGD
+631 DGM
-642 LLLRAAE
+642 
-649 EVTQKGRVTNNT
+649 T
-661 AIDILSNPTAINTLT
+661 
-676 QEAGLN
+676 
-682 ISEDMSKSQQRKAV
+682 KSQQRKAV

-710 STNARETA
+710 SANTRETV
-718 PAATE
+718 PSATE
-723 ARQAATQE
+723 ARQTATQE

-820 AAGQNDA
+820 SAGQNDA
-827 DLSLQREQQAVKYAK
+827 ALSLQREQQAAKYAK

-873 ILDANGESHVYLTAE
+873 ILDANGESRVYLTAE

-1067 GGNDTMAATRNSLK
+1067 GGNDTMAATRHSMK
-1081 EDGKDGQE
+1081 EDVEDGPEGTQGTGHFARE
-1089 SETGGRPGTGSR
+1089 GAQNRQGGQTVRGTSAEILRGDAVPRGGR
-1101 EGYGQ
+1101 
-1106 SADREGKGQDGRV
+1106 
-1119 RRELS
+1119 
-1124 AASGRHGGV
+1124 GGLTA
-1133 NPSFGAKPVRSWAEG
+1133 SFGQKPVRSWAEG

-1156 SVAYAEQRTA
+1156 SVAYTEQQTA
-1166 VDYGVPSFVV
+1166 MDYGVPSFVV
-1176 ADAAWAKNKGSTPA
+1176 ADAAWAKNKGNTPA
-1190 FSADGQIFFRETLP
+1190 FSAGGQIFFRETLP
-1204 EKNRGMFAP
+1204 EKNRGMFAT
-1213 HEVTHVMRQVGYK
+1213 HEITHVMKQMGYT
-1226 PYLDFVERT
+1226 PYLDFVAKT
-1235 PTMLNMSDGMTR
+1235 PDMLDMSTLEARILLEHSAKHRGVD
-1247 VLLNH
+1247 LLNT
-1252 VAEHQ
+1252 ALSE
-1257 HTTLENA
+1257 A
-1264 DPARLYDEFNAT
+1264 DQLKVYDELNAT
-1276 MYGHIAVGKADMFVD
+1276 LYGHISSGKMD
-1291 GPAAHVFH
+1291 GLNEVLHKAFH

-1313 RFKADNQKETK
+1313 RFKADNQKNTK

-1446 SMGIDDTSTRSTAE
+1446 SVGIDDTSTRSTAE
-1460 LAEKLA
+1460 LAERLA

-1582 IFTLEDIVH
+1582 IFTLEDIVR

-1858 AKINSVEGARFSL
+1858 AKINSVDDARFSL
-1871 KTVPPVKPTSDD
+1871 K
-1883 WKPGATF
+1883 A
-1890 DEVKAAHP
+1890 
-1898 TLFALDADEADTRNP
+1898 
-1913 TQISG
+1913 G
-1918 TVKSYRKIYDAL
+1918 TESKS
-1930 QAENFDG
+1930 
-1937 TILDA
+1937 
-1942 SSGLGYG
+1942 
-1949 TRAGREEY
+1949 
-1957 GFDVDD
+1957 V
-1963 IEPFPDAKYQP
+1963 
-1974 NYTDYSALDKT
+1974 
-1985 YDVIISN
+1985 
-1992 AVLNV
+1992 
-1997 MPQDLR
+1997 
-2003 DAMVVKIGEM
+2003 
-2013 LNPGGRAF
+2013 
-2021 INVRG
+2021 
-2026 TDVKNAGSKVAI
+2026 
-2038 NDDLMEY
+2038 
-2045 FISNTGSYQKG
+2045 
-2056 FTSKELVSYL
+2056 
-2066 KDALGDGFTVE
+2066 
-2077 PTRKFGAVSA
+2077 
-2087 IVTRDGDRLSLK
+2087 
-2099 GRDILQ
+2099 
-2105 ENAALQE
+2105 AALQE

-2136 SRDYWQGQTRRTRRV
+2136 SRDYWQGQTRRTQRV

-2339 TFFDLPQAR
+2339 TFFDLPQTR

-2400 EARERQ
+2400 ETRERQ

-2484 KDGSGAPTK
+2484 KDGSGTPTK

-2530 GGFDAVIAMKDTK
+2530 GGFDAVIAMKDIK

-2673 EKLTLSTAQVME
+2673 EELTLSTAQVME

-2804 MAKTTIPHV
+2804 MAKTTMPHA

-2864 TIKGLLDRVGG
+2864 SIKSLLDRVGG
-2875 PGSQKYWHN
+2875 PNSQAYWHN

-2890 NGINAP
+2890 NGINARSDTAS
-2896 GDSPMWDIA
+2896 GYLID
-2905 GKTIGGFKGAAVG
+2905 KTIGGFKGAAVG

-3061 RSNIMRS
+3061 RSQIMRS
-3068 SNAVVKQATSFMG
+3068 SNAIYKQATSFMG

-3171 IMEGNVGSNMN
+3171 ITEGNVGSNMN

-3236 KGLLAACAK
+3236 KGLLAAGAK

-3250 ASNLTRDMWG
+3250 ASNLARDMWG

-3362 VPVKEKEETF
+3362 APVKEKEETF

-3397 DDLASSPIFRGM
+3397 DDLTSSPIFQGM

-3420 AYDLADKSALADHSD
+3420 AYDLADKSAMADHSD

-3462 LFHTAYNEM
+3462 LFHAAYNEM

>member
-282 AQDSANGDAEHKNA
+282 AQDTANGDAEHKNA
-296 YAYIDYLTGDL
+296 YAYIDYLTSDL

-315 EEEWAAYAKE
+315 EEKWAAYAKE

-512 TSIDAYEAEG
+512 TSIDAYEADG

-723 ARQAATQE
+723 PRQTATQE

-772 SYDGSVRADDYYAGF
+772 SYDGNVRADDYYAGF

-793 GINGADMA
+793 GISGIDMD
-801 KVDSDYG
+801 KVQ
-808 SRLTEAQRFAAY
+808 SRYAAQLNQAQRFAAY
-820 AAGQNDA
+820 SAGQNDA
-827 DLSLQREQQAVKYAK
+827 AASLALEREGVKSATVYGDE
-842 VAGEDSGLVYDD
+842 AGFVQSEHSASLPKGTVRFYDSLARAAG
-854 FVKQA
+854 VKIQMA
-859 VESGRPLQDKQGRA
+859 EATGKGG
-873 ILDANGESHVYLTAE
+873 ANGWYSNGIIHIANDAE
-888 TAAKVNRVAKAL
+888 NPGTVVAK
-900 GVRVQFVDSV
+900 
-910 RGGTANAQIS
+910 
-920 GSTVLVERNNEN
+920 
-932 PVLAIVGHEM
+932 HEI
-942 THRMQELAPTEYR
+942 THRMQEMAPEAYRKYRDYAMSALTE
-955 TFRDIVAQEEQD
+955 RDGSTASIVEQYK
-967 SIQKRIDS
+967 SR
-975 YAAQG
+975 YAEAG
-980 VELTY
+980 VNLST
-985 EQAMDEVAADYAG
+985 EQAMDEIAADFTEALTVDPARFETLAKENRSVARKLLDAVRDFIRKVKSLFKGNKTAQNQAAANTYGVSIDTLEEAA
-998 RLIDDGKVLDDFIER
+998 RLWEEALKATSEQTANKSAAQTDGGTKFSIKRTSQMTLAQQLKMFYDGKMASSDAFYFGETPAVLEKSGFDALPLAMTIGDFRKSTQKKHNIPR
-1013 HRDDRTLLQKVRDAI
+1013 RVLKNLMGNLASPLFSFGSGDRAGIVLNDIDGDGYTLL
-1028 RSLID
+1028 
-1033 KLTGAE
+1033 
-1039 KKKAQTAE
+1039 
-1047 GKLTAALEAAARQA
+1047 AALERGTDMDR
-1061 KTLQGE
+1061 KPV
-1067 GGNDTMAATRNSLK
+1067 NVINSL
-1081 EDGKDGQE
+1081 
-1089 SETGGRPGTGSR
+1089 
-1101 EGYGQ
+1101 YGLEHPAEWIKNQ
-1106 SADREGKGQDGRV
+1106 ID
-1119 RRELS
+1119 
-1124 AASGRHGGV
+1124 SG
-1133 NPSFGAKPVRSWAEG
+1133 NE
-1148 HTVEPAKG
+1148 
-1156 SVAYAEQRTA
+1156 
-1166 VDYGVPSFVV
+1166 
-1176 ADAAWAKNKGSTPA
+1176 
-1190 FSADGQIFFRETLP
+1190 
-1204 EKNRGMFAP
+1204 FA
-1213 HEVTHVMRQVGYK
+1213 
-1226 PYLDFVERT
+1226 
-1235 PTMLNMSDGMTR
+1235 
-1247 VLLNH
+1247 
-1252 VAEHQ
+1252 
-1257 HTTLENA
+1257 
-1264 DPARLYDEFNAT
+1264 LYDEKRANAFLQT
-1276 MYGHIAVGKADMFVD
+1276 YGYMASVGD
-1291 GPAAHVFH
+1291 GIRST
-1299 DFDAYA
+1299 
-1305 KELGELHE
+1305 GESVTQNGAE
-1313 RFKADNQKETK
+1313 VKTK

-1446 SMGIDDTSTRSTAE
+1446 SVGIDDTSTRSTAE

-1719 AEYEAKLQAIDDQI
+1719 AEYEAKLQTIDDQI

-1811 KPQRAVG
+1811 KPRRAVG

-1858 AKINSVEGARFSL
+1858 AKINSVEGARF
-1871 KTVPPVKPTSDD
+1871 
-1883 WKPGATF
+1883 
-1890 DEVKAAHP
+1890 
-1898 TLFALDADEADTRNP
+1898 
-1913 TQISG
+1913 
-1918 TVKSYRKIYDAL
+1918 
-1930 QAENFDG
+1930 
-1937 TILDA
+1937 
-1942 SSGLGYG
+1942 
-1949 TRAGREEY
+1949 
-1957 GFDVDD
+1957 
-1963 IEPFPDAKYQP
+1963 
-1974 NYTDYSALDKT
+1974 
-1985 YDVIISN
+1985 
-1992 AVLNV
+1992 
-1997 MPQDLR
+1997 
-2003 DAMVVKIGEM
+2003 
-2013 LNPGGRAF
+2013 
-2021 INVRG
+2021 
-2026 TDVKNAGSKVAI
+2026 
-2038 NDDLMEY
+2038 
-2045 FISNTGSYQKG
+2045 
-2056 FTSKELVSYL
+2056 
-2066 KDALGDGFTVE
+2066 
-2077 PTRKFGAVSA
+2077 
-2087 IVTRDGDRLSLK
+2087 SLK

-2206 RAEDIAE
+2206 RAEDIAQ

-2325 MDQAVT
+2325 MDQALT

-2339 TFFDLPQAR
+2339 TFFDLPQTR

-2400 EARERQ
+2400 ETRERQ

-2448 SDQHHIPEAM
+2448 SDQHHIPESM

-2484 KDGSGAPTK
+2484 KDGSGTPTK

-2804 MAKTTIPHV
+2804 MAKTTMPHA

-2998 DALSAPAGA
+2998 DTLSAPAGA

-3143 KKYWERFR
+3143 KKYWERFQ

-3188 FVKDALSIMQG
+3188 FVKDALSIIQG

-3236 KGLLAACAK
+3236 KGLLAAGAK

-3335 YNKAVEKDPDYTLP
+3335 YNKAVEKEPDYTLP

-3362 VPVKEKEETF
+3362 APAKEKEETF

-3397 DDLASSPIFRGM
+3397 DDLTSSPIFQGM

-3462 LFHTAYNEM
+3462 LFHAAYNEM

>member
-282 AQDSANGDAEHKNA
+282 AQDTANGDAEHKNA
-296 YAYIDYLTGDL
+296 YAYIDYLTSDL
-307 NYRQRAKA
+307 NYRQRAKT

-367 SYINSAIRNEVNT
+367 SYINSTIRNEVNT

-661 AIDILSNPTAINTLT
+661 AIDILSNPTAIDTLT

-718 PAATE
+718 PATTE
-723 ARQAATQE
+723 ARQTATQE

-761 LGENGAKALSA
+761 LGENGAKALSV
-772 SYDGSVRADDYYAGF
+772 SYDGSVRAGDYYAGF

-793 GINGADMA
+793 GISGIDMD
-801 KVDSDYG
+801 KVQ
-808 SRLTEAQRFAAY
+808 SRYAAQLNQAQRFAAY
-820 AAGQNDA
+820 SAGQNDA
-827 DLSLQREQQAVKYAK
+827 AASLALEREGVKSATVYGDE
-842 VAGEDSGLVYDD
+842 AGFVQSEHSASLPKETVRFYDSLARAAG
-854 FVKQA
+854 VKIQMA
-859 VESGRPLQDKQGRA
+859 EATGKGG
-873 ILDANGESHVYLTAE
+873 ANGWYSNGIIHIANDAE
-888 TAAKVNRVAKAL
+888 NPGTVVAK
-900 GVRVQFVDSV
+900 
-910 RGGTANAQIS
+910 
-920 GSTVLVERNNEN
+920 
-932 PVLAIVGHEM
+932 HEI
-942 THRMQELAPTEYR
+942 THRMQEMAPEAYRKYRDYAMSALTE
-955 TFRDIVAQEEQD
+955 RDGSTASIVEQYK
-967 SIQKRIDS
+967 SR
-975 YAAQG
+975 YAEAG
-980 VELTY
+980 VNLST
-985 EQAMDEVAADYAG
+985 EQAMDEIAADFTEALTVDPARFETLAKENRSVARKLLDAVRDFIRKVKSLFKGNKTAQNQAAANTYGVSIDTLEEAA
-998 RLIDDGKVLDDFIER
+998 RLWEEALKATSEQTANKNAAQTDGGTKFSIKRTSQMTLAQQLKMFYDGKMASSDAFYFGETPAVLEKSGFDALPLAMTIGDFRKSTQKKHNIPR
-1013 HRDDRTLLQKVRDAI
+1013 RVLKNLMGNLASPLFSFGSGDRAGIVLNDIDGDGYTLL
-1028 RSLID
+1028 
-1033 KLTGAE
+1033 
-1039 KKKAQTAE
+1039 
-1047 GKLTAALEAAARQA
+1047 AALERGTDMDR
-1061 KTLQGE
+1061 KPV
-1067 GGNDTMAATRNSLK
+1067 NVINSL
-1081 EDGKDGQE
+1081 
-1089 SETGGRPGTGSR
+1089 
-1101 EGYGQ
+1101 YGLEHPAEWIKNQ
-1106 SADREGKGQDGRV
+1106 ID
-1119 RRELS
+1119 
-1124 AASGRHGGV
+1124 SG
-1133 NPSFGAKPVRSWAEG
+1133 NE
-1148 HTVEPAKG
+1148 
-1156 SVAYAEQRTA
+1156 
-1166 VDYGVPSFVV
+1166 FV
-1176 ADAAWAKNKGSTPA
+1176 
-1190 FSADGQIFFRETLP
+1190 
-1204 EKNRGMFAP
+1204 
-1213 HEVTHVMRQVGYK
+1213 
-1226 PYLDFVERT
+1226 
-1235 PTMLNMSDGMTR
+1235 
-1247 VLLNH
+1247 
-1252 VAEHQ
+1252 
-1257 HTTLENA
+1257 
-1264 DPARLYDEFNAT
+1264 LYDEKRANAFLQT
-1276 MYGHIAVGKADMFVD
+1276 YGYMASVGD
-1291 GPAAHVFH
+1291 GIRST
-1299 DFDAYA
+1299 
-1305 KELGELHE
+1305 GESVTQNGAE
-1313 RFKADNQKETK
+1313 VKTK

-1446 SMGIDDTSTRSTAE
+1446 SVGIDDTSTRSTAE
-1460 LAEKLA
+1460 LAERLA

-1823 AAVIPDDSSKKLRDG
+1823 AAVIPDDSSQKLRDG

-1858 AKINSVEGARFSL
+1858 AKINSVDDARFSL
-1871 KTVPPVKPTSDD
+1871 K
-1883 WKPGATF
+1883 A
-1890 DEVKAAHP
+1890 
-1898 TLFALDADEADTRNP
+1898 
-1913 TQISG
+1913 G
-1918 TVKSYRKIYDAL
+1918 TEIKSV
-1930 QAENFDG
+1930 
-1937 TILDA
+1937 A
-1942 SSGLGYG
+1942 S
-1949 TRAGREEY
+1949 
-1957 GFDVDD
+1957 
-1963 IEPFPDAKYQP
+1963 
-1974 NYTDYSALDKT
+1974 
-1985 YDVIISN
+1985 
-1992 AVLNV
+1992 
-1997 MPQDLR
+1997 
-2003 DAMVVKIGEM
+2003 
-2013 LNPGGRAF
+2013 
-2021 INVRG
+2021 
-2026 TDVKNAGSKVAI
+2026 
-2038 NDDLMEY
+2038 
-2045 FISNTGSYQKG
+2045 
-2056 FTSKELVSYL
+2056 
-2066 KDALGDGFTVE
+2066 
-2077 PTRKFGAVSA
+2077 
-2087 IVTRDGDRLSLK
+2087 
-2099 GRDILQ
+2099 
-2105 ENAALQE
+2105 LQE

-2136 SRDYWQGQTRRTRRV
+2136 SRDYWQGQTRRTQRV

-2310 DGISEINEYNPFSRY
+2310 DGISEINEYNPFSRH

-2339 TFFDLPQAR
+2339 TFFDLPQTR

-2429 LRAKITRHASAL
+2429 LRAKIIRHASAL

-2484 KDGSGAPTK
+2484 KDGSGTPTK

-2501 KEQYAKIVAEGGDM
+2501 KEQYAEIVAEGGDM

-2586 AISIGTSSRRAKNSL
+2586 ALSIGTSSRRPKNSL

-2804 MAKTTIPHV
+2804 MAKTTMPHA

-2864 TIKGLLDRVGG
+2864 TIEGLLDRVGG

-2884 LMEDIQ
+2884 LMKDIQ
-2890 NGINAP
+2890 NGIDAP

-3007 ADAVTWGKLWNACE
+3007 ADALTWGKLWNACE

-3157 SGDEETP
+3157 FGDEETP

-3236 KGLLAACAK
+3236 KGLLAAGAK

-3250 ASNLTRDMWG
+3250 ASNLARDMWG

-3362 VPVKEKEETF
+3362 TPVKEKEETF

-3397 DDLASSPIFRGM
+3397 DDLTSSPIFQGM

-3491 REWLEDFSGLT
+3491 REWLEDFSSLT

>member
-282 AQDSANGDAEHKNA
+282 AQDTANGDAEHKNA

-723 ARQAATQE
+723 ARQTAMQE

-761 LGENGAKALSA
+761 LGENGAKALAA
-772 SYDGSVRADDYYAGF
+772 SYDGNIRSDEYYAGF

-801 KVDSDYG
+801 KVDGDYG

-820 AAGQNDA
+820 SAGQNDA
-827 DLSLQREQQAVKYAK
+827 ALSLQREQQAAKYAP
-842 VAGEDSGLVYDD
+842 VAGTDSGLVYDD

-859 VESGRPLQDKQGRA
+859 VESGRPLQDKQGHA
-873 ILDANGESHVYLTAE
+873 ILDANGESRVYLTAE

-942 THRMQELAPTEYR
+942 THRMQELAPKEYR
-955 TFRDIVAQEEQD
+955 AFRDIVAQEEQD

-998 RLIDDGKVLDDFIER
+998 RLIDDGKVLDDFIQR

-1039 KKKAQTAE
+1039 KRKAQTAE

-1061 KTLQGE
+1061 KPLQGQ
-1067 GGNDTMAATRNSLK
+1067 NSDDTMGTTRNSLK
-1081 EDGKDGQE
+1081 EDGENDRKGAAG
-1089 SETGGRPGTGSR
+1089 TGAYAGSR
-1101 EGYGQ
+1101 EGQGQ
-1106 SADREGKGQDGRV
+1106 TLDRERAGQVGRV
-1119 RRELS
+1119 RGELS
-1124 AASGRHGGV
+1124 AAAGRHGGV
-1133 NPSFGAKPVRSWAEG
+1133 NPSFGAKPVRTWAEG
-1148 HTVEPAKG
+1148 HIVEPAKG
-1156 SVAYAEQRTA
+1156 SVSHTEQQTA

-1190 FSADGQIFFRETLP
+1190 FSAGGQIYFRETLP
-1204 EKNRGMFAP
+1204 ERNRGMFAP
-1213 HEVTHVMRQVGYK
+1213 HEITHVMRQVNYK

-1235 PTMLNMSDGMTR
+1235 PTMLNMSDQMTR
-1247 VLLNH
+1247 VLLDH

-1276 MYGHIAVGKADMFVD
+1276 MYGHIAAGKADMFTD
-1291 GPAAHVFH
+1291 GAAAHVFH
-1299 DFDAYA
+1299 DFNAYA
-1305 KELGELHE
+1305 AELRGLHE

-1324 FSLKTPVEETD
+1324 FSLKSPIEETRD
-1335 KLLALHNK
+1335 LLALHNK

-1858 AKINSVEGARFSL
+1858 AKINSVDNARFSL
-1871 KTVPPVKPTSDD
+1871 K
-1883 WKPGATF
+1883 A
-1890 DEVKAAHP
+1890 
-1898 TLFALDADEADTRNP
+1898 
-1913 TQISG
+1913 G
-1918 TVKSYRKIYDAL
+1918 TESKS
-1930 QAENFDG
+1930 
-1937 TILDA
+1937 
-1942 SSGLGYG
+1942 
-1949 TRAGREEY
+1949 
-1957 GFDVDD
+1957 V
-1963 IEPFPDAKYQP
+1963 
-1974 NYTDYSALDKT
+1974 
-1985 YDVIISN
+1985 
-1992 AVLNV
+1992 
-1997 MPQDLR
+1997 
-2003 DAMVVKIGEM
+2003 
-2013 LNPGGRAF
+2013 
-2021 INVRG
+2021 
-2026 TDVKNAGSKVAI
+2026 
-2038 NDDLMEY
+2038 
-2045 FISNTGSYQKG
+2045 
-2056 FTSKELVSYL
+2056 
-2066 KDALGDGFTVE
+2066 
-2077 PTRKFGAVSA
+2077 
-2087 IVTRDGDRLSLK
+2087 
-2099 GRDILQ
+2099 
-2105 ENAALQE
+2105 AALQE

-2122 DYIAIQR
+2122 DYIALQKR
-2129 RNGKLQE
+2129 SGQLQE
-2136 SRDYWQGQTRRTRRV
+2136 SRDYWRGQTRRTQRV

-2339 TFFDLPQAR
+2339 TFFDLPQTR

-2375 QYTTRLAELRE
+2375 QYTTRLAEQKTRSEERLDQAILGEKMAGGRELAKQKRLDAERIQKVREQNAARLAELRE

-2484 KDGSGAPTK
+2484 KDGSGTPTK

-2586 AISIGTSSRRAKNSL
+2586 ALSIGTSSRRAKNSL

-2804 MAKTTIPHV
+2804 MAKTTMPHA

-2846 NRLFNYQ
+2846 NRLFNHQ

-2864 TIKGLLDRVGG
+2864 SIKGLLDRVGG

-3032 KGSEAFYRQT
+3032 KGGEAFYRQT

-3171 IMEGNVGSNMN
+3171 ITEGNVGSNMN

-3217 QTAIQSADGQGK
+3217 QTAIQSAGGQGK

-3236 KGLLAACAK
+3236 KGLLAAGAK

-3250 ASNLTRDMWG
+3250 ASNLARDMWG

-3305 DMDTYQHIRDDLM
+3305 GMDTYQHIRDDLM

-3335 YNKAVEKDPDYTLP
+3335 YNKAVEKEPDYTLP

-3362 VPVKEKEETF
+3362 APAKEKEETF

-3384 YSDQRANDYRSMA
+3384 YSDQRASDYRSMA
-3397 DDLASSPIFRGM
+3397 DDLTSSPIFRGM

>member
-56 DQQYGKDAY
+56 DQHYGKDAY

-296 YAYIDYLTGDL
+296 YAYIDYLTSDL

-696 KNAVATLARTQSDV
+696 KSAVEALARTRSDV
-710 STNARETA
+710 SANTRETA

-731 TVRPAMQVEQQ
+731 TVRPSMQVEQQ

-761 LGENGAKALSA
+761 LGENGAKALSV

-793 GINGADMA
+793 GISGIDMD
-801 KVDSDYG
+801 KVQ
-808 SRLTEAQRFAAY
+808 SRYAAQLNQAQRFAAY
-820 AAGQNDA
+820 SAGQNDA
-827 DLSLQREQQAVKYAK
+827 AASLALEREGVKSATVYGDEAGFVQSEHSASLSKETVRFYDSLARAAGVKIQMAEATGK
-842 VAGEDSGLVYDD
+842 GG
-854 FVKQA
+854 
-859 VESGRPLQDKQGRA
+859 
-873 ILDANGESHVYLTAE
+873 ANGWYSNGIIHIANDAESPGTV
-888 TAAKVNRVAKAL
+888 VAK
-900 GVRVQFVDSV
+900 
-910 RGGTANAQIS
+910 
-920 GSTVLVERNNEN
+920 
-932 PVLAIVGHEM
+932 HEI
-942 THRMQELAPTEYR
+942 THRMQEMAPEAYRKYRDYAMSALTE
-955 TFRDIVAQEEQD
+955 RDGSTASIVEQYK
-967 SIQKRIDS
+967 SR
-975 YAAQG
+975 YAEAG
-980 VELTY
+980 VNLST
-985 EQAMDEVAADYAG
+985 EQAMDEIAADFTEALTVDPARFETLAKENRSVARKLLDAVRDFIRKVKSLFKGNKTAQNQAAANAYGVSIDTLEEAA
-998 RLIDDGKVLDDFIER
+998 RLWEEALKATSEQTANKNAAQTDGGTKFSIKRTSQMTLAQQLKMFYDGKMASSDAFYFGVTPAVLEKSGFDALPLAMTIGDFRKSTQKKHNIPR
-1013 HRDDRTLLQKVRDAI
+1013 RVLKNLMGNLASPLFSFGSGDRAGIVLNDIDGDGYTLL
-1028 RSLID
+1028 
-1033 KLTGAE
+1033 
-1039 KKKAQTAE
+1039 
-1047 GKLTAALEAAARQA
+1047 AALERGTDMDR
-1061 KTLQGE
+1061 KPV
-1067 GGNDTMAATRNSLK
+1067 NVINSL
-1081 EDGKDGQE
+1081 
-1089 SETGGRPGTGSR
+1089 
-1101 EGYGQ
+1101 YGLEHPAEWIKNQ
-1106 SADREGKGQDGRV
+1106 ID
-1119 RRELS
+1119 
-1124 AASGRHGGV
+1124 SG
-1133 NPSFGAKPVRSWAEG
+1133 NE
-1148 HTVEPAKG
+1148 
-1156 SVAYAEQRTA
+1156 
-1166 VDYGVPSFVV
+1166 FV
-1176 ADAAWAKNKGSTPA
+1176 
-1190 FSADGQIFFRETLP
+1190 
-1204 EKNRGMFAP
+1204 
-1213 HEVTHVMRQVGYK
+1213 
-1226 PYLDFVERT
+1226 
-1235 PTMLNMSDGMTR
+1235 
-1247 VLLNH
+1247 
-1252 VAEHQ
+1252 
-1257 HTTLENA
+1257 
-1264 DPARLYDEFNAT
+1264 LYDEKRANAFLQT
-1276 MYGHIAVGKADMFVD
+1276 YGYMASVGD
-1291 GPAAHVFH
+1291 GIRST
-1299 DFDAYA
+1299 
-1305 KELGELHE
+1305 GESVTQNGAE
-1313 RFKADNQKETK
+1313 VKTK

-1446 SMGIDDTSTRSTAE
+1446 SVGIDDTSTRSTAE

-1871 KTVPPVKPTSDD
+1871 K
-1883 WKPGATF
+1883 
-1890 DEVKAAHP
+1890 
-1898 TLFALDADEADTRNP
+1898 
-1913 TQISG
+1913 
-1918 TVKSYRKIYDAL
+1918 
-1930 QAENFDG
+1930 
-1937 TILDA
+1937 
-1942 SSGLGYG
+1942 
-1949 TRAGREEY
+1949 
-1957 GFDVDD
+1957 
-1963 IEPFPDAKYQP
+1963 
-1974 NYTDYSALDKT
+1974 
-1985 YDVIISN
+1985 
-1992 AVLNV
+1992 
-1997 MPQDLR
+1997 
-2003 DAMVVKIGEM
+2003 
-2013 LNPGGRAF
+2013 
-2021 INVRG
+2021 
-2026 TDVKNAGSKVAI
+2026 
-2038 NDDLMEY
+2038 
-2045 FISNTGSYQKG
+2045 
-2056 FTSKELVSYL
+2056 
-2066 KDALGDGFTVE
+2066 
-2077 PTRKFGAVSA
+2077 
-2087 IVTRDGDRLSLK
+2087 

-2136 SRDYWQGQTRRTRRV
+2136 SRDYWQGQTRRTQRV

-2339 TFFDLPQAR
+2339 TFFDLPQTR

-2400 EARERQ
+2400 ETRERQ

-2484 KDGSGAPTK
+2484 KDGSGTPTK

-2586 AISIGTSSRRAKNSL
+2586 ALPIGTSSRRAKNSL

-2658 KKLEATTHTFTTERG
+2658 KKLETTTQTFTTERG

-2804 MAKTTIPHV
+2804 MAKTTMPHA

-2936 VLDPQDMARGL
+2936 VLAPQDMARGL

-3236 KGLLAACAK
+3236 KGLLAAGAK

-3362 VPVKEKEETF
+3362 APAKEKEETF
-3372 GADDLGSSAYRA
+3372 DADDLGSSAYRA
-3384 YSDQRANDYRSMA
+3384 YSDQRASDYRSMA
-3397 DDLASSPIFRGM
+3397 DDLTSSPIFQGM

>member
-1 MASASDFLKKRTA
+1 MASASEFLKKRTA

-282 AQDSANGDAEHKNA
+282 AQDTANGDAEHKNA
-296 YAYIDYLTGDL
+296 YAYIDYLTSDL

-696 KNAVATLARTQSDV
+696 KSAVEALARTQSDV

-718 PAATE
+718 PTVTE
-723 ARQAATQE
+723 ARQTATQE

-820 AAGQNDA
+820 SAGQNDA
-827 DLSLQREQQAVKYAK
+827 TLSLQREQQAAKYAK

-859 VESGRPLQDKQGRA
+859 VESGRTVTDV
-873 ILDANGESHVYLTAE
+873 NGENRVYLTAE
-888 TAAKVNRVAKAL
+888 TAAKVNSVAKAL

-920 GSTVLVERNNEN
+920 GSTVLVERNNPN

-955 TFRDIVAQEEQD
+955 TFRDIVAQEEQG
-967 SIQKRIDS
+967 SIQKRIDA

-1067 GGNDTMAATRNSLK
+1067 GGNDTMAATRHSMK
-1081 EDGKDGQE
+1081 EDGEDGPEGTQGTGRFVRE
-1089 SETGGRPGTGSR
+1089 GAQNRQGGQAVQGTSAEILRGDAVPRGGR
-1101 EGYGQ
+1101 
-1106 SADREGKGQDGRV
+1106 
-1119 RRELS
+1119 
-1124 AASGRHGGV
+1124 GGLTA
-1133 NPSFGAKPVRSWAEG
+1133 SFGQKPVRSWAEG

-1156 SVAYAEQRTA
+1156 SVAYTEQQTA
-1166 VDYGVPSFVV
+1166 MDYGVPSFVV
-1176 ADAAWAKNKGSTPA
+1176 ADAAWAKNKGNTPA
-1190 FSADGQIFFRETLP
+1190 FSAGGQIFFRETMP
-1204 EKNRGMFAP
+1204 EKNRGMFAT
-1213 HEVTHVMRQVGYK
+1213 HEITHVMKQMGYT
-1226 PYLDFVERT
+1226 PYLDFVAKT
-1235 PTMLNMSDGMTR
+1235 PDMLDMS
-1247 VLLNH
+1247 
-1252 VAEHQ
+1252 
-1257 HTTLENA
+1257 TLEARILLEHSAKHRGVDLLDTALSEA
-1264 DPARLYDEFNAT
+1264 DRLKVYDELNAT
-1276 MYGHIAVGKADMFVD
+1276 LYGHISSGKMD
-1291 GPAAHVFH
+1291 GLNEVLHKAFH
-1299 DFDAYA
+1299 DFDTYA

-1313 RFKADNQKETK
+1313 RFKADNRKETK
-1324 FSLKTPVEETD
+1324 FSLKAPVEETD

-1343 DENSILAAIKLG
+1343 DENSILAALKLG

-1446 SMGIDDTSTRSTAE
+1446 SIGIDDTSTRSTAE

-1503 VDRLGVNTLAEI
+1503 VDRLGVNTLAEM

-1582 IFTLEDIVH
+1582 IFTLEDIVR

-1823 AAVIPDDSSKKLRDG
+1823 AAVIPDDSSQKLRDS

-1858 AKINSVEGARFSL
+1858 AKVNSVDNARFSL
-1871 KTVPPVKPTSDD
+1871 K
-1883 WKPGATF
+1883 A
-1890 DEVKAAHP
+1890 
-1898 TLFALDADEADTRNP
+1898 
-1913 TQISG
+1913 G
-1918 TVKSYRKIYDAL
+1918 TESKSA
-1930 QAENFDG
+1930 
-1937 TILDA
+1937 
-1942 SSGLGYG
+1942 
-1949 TRAGREEY
+1949 
-1957 GFDVDD
+1957 
-1963 IEPFPDAKYQP
+1963 
-1974 NYTDYSALDKT
+1974 
-1985 YDVIISN
+1985 
-1992 AVLNV
+1992 
-1997 MPQDLR
+1997 
-2003 DAMVVKIGEM
+2003 
-2013 LNPGGRAF
+2013 
-2021 INVRG
+2021 
-2026 TDVKNAGSKVAI
+2026 
-2038 NDDLMEY
+2038 
-2045 FISNTGSYQKG
+2045 
-2056 FTSKELVSYL
+2056 
-2066 KDALGDGFTVE
+2066 
-2077 PTRKFGAVSA
+2077 
-2087 IVTRDGDRLSLK
+2087 
-2099 GRDILQ
+2099 
-2105 ENAALQE
+2105 AALQE

-2136 SRDYWQGQTRRTRRV
+2136 SRDYWQGQTRRTQRV

-2339 TFFDLPQAR
+2339 TFFDLPQTR

-2484 KDGSGAPTK
+2484 KDGSGTPTK
-2493 RTEAFRAL
+2493 RTEAFCAL

-2586 AISIGTSSRRAKNSL
+2586 ALSIGTSSRRAKNSL

-2658 KKLEATTHTFTTERG
+2658 KKLEAATHTFTTERG

-2728 VNITG
+2728 ANITG

-2804 MAKTTIPHV
+2804 MAKTTMPHA

-2875 PGSQKYWHN
+2875 PGSQEYWN
-2884 LMEDIQ
+2884 RLMEDIQ

-3107 KAIKTMGRAATALVV
+3107 KAIKAMGRAATALVV

-3236 KGLLAACAK
+3236 KGLLAAGAK

-3362 VPVKEKEETF
+3362 APVKEKEETF

-3384 YSDQRANDYRSMA
+3384 YSDQRASDYRSMA
-3397 DDLASSPIFRGM
+3397 DDLTSSPIFQGM